1 MNKNRYRVVFNRARG
16 ALMVVQ
22 ENGRASHGSGSR
34 DASAGVVP
42 AWLSLS
48 PFALRHVALAVL
60 VAAGVVPIWVNA
72 QVVAGG
78 AHAPSVIQTQNGLQQ
93 VNINRPGASGV
104 SMNTYN
110 QFDVPKPGIILNN
123 SPINVQT
130 QLGGIIGGNPNFQAG
145 DAARLIVNQVN
156 SNNPSFIRGKV
167 EIGGAAAQL
176 VIANQAGL
184 VVDGGGFLN
193 TSRATL
199 TTGNPNFGPDGS
211 LTGFNVNQGLISVV
225 GAGLDTANVDQ
236 VDLLARAVQIN
247 AKAYAKTLNVVAG
260 SNQVDYNTLNAT
272 PIAAN
277 GPAPTIAIDVSQLGG
292 MYANR
297 VFLVS
302 SENGVGVANAGDIA
316 AQAGDL
322 TLQANGRLVLSG
334 HTNAAGNMSLS
345 ASGGIQNSGVTY
357 GKQSVTIT
365 TGADLTNSGALTA
378 QQNLTANVG
387 SLNSTGTL
395 GAGINVDSTVGT
407 SGDLNVTSSGQLTAT
422 GTNSAAGNATFT
434 GSGVNLSN
442 SATAANGNLAL
453 SATAGDM
460 NLAGSTVSAK
470 GAVNAQAS
478 GTVINDRGNL
488 SSGAGMTLGGGSLSN
503 QGGRANS
510 QGPLSVQMAGTVS
523 NQNGMLSSQSTADV
537 RGSAIQNNA
546 GLIQS
551 AGKQTIAGASID
563 NSAGRLISLNAD
575 GLSVTAT
582 GALTNAAGA
591 NVSGDPGGVIG
602 GKGDVT
608 VQGNTVTNSGSM
620 SADANLH
627 VIGQSVD
634 NGNGALHAG
643 QTTTVD
649 AGNHLSNAGGRV
661 EGQSAVLNGATLD
674 NSQGTV
680 NAATVSLNGTTLLN
694 HGGTVTQT
702 GTGPM
707 TVAITDTLDNSNN
720 GLIQTR
726 STDLSLTSTTLINDN
741 GGTITHVGPGTLTV
755 GNGSGTVSN
764 KAGAIASNGRTVLQ
778 GKTIDNSAGSAS
790 GQTGLSV
797 NAADPITNLG
807 GKLTS
812 NANVDVTAGGAL
824 VNDGGELG
832 SKTAATTIHSASLS
846 NLNGK
851 IVSPTLTATVA
862 GLLDNSQNGD
872 FEANQLALTAANL
885 KNQGGHIS
893 QWQSGPT
900 TLAVSGTLDNSNGGV
915 IQTNSTDLT
924 LAPAVLDNS
933 KGTITHGGTGT
944 LTLTPGNGA
953 GALQNTG
960 GTIGTNGQAIVK
972 AGSLDNGSGV
982 IAAKLGLSATI
993 AGAMN
998 NTQGLMRSNAALSI
1012 ISNGALSNHQG
1023 HIEAGTPG
1031 DTSTLSIQAASIDNT
1046 DGAVHDFG
1054 TGKMTVQGGSQIV
1067 NSHAGGV
1074 DGMGQMTGQG
1084 DVTIGAASISNTQG
1098 GQLMGANLLIQGATL
1113 DNSGGQVGNVA
1124 NATGDVNVA
1133 MSGAVTNTNG
1143 SITSTRD
1150 LSVAASTLLGGGAYS
1165 AARDAAINLQ
1175 GDFTTTPQTQFNIG
1189 RDLTFTLPGTFAN
1202 SANLQSVH
1210 NLTVNAGNIVNTGAM
1225 TAGSLLST
1233 HSGDLTNY
1241 GAMVGGSVAIQAS
1254 GTVSNLGP
1262 VALIGASDTSGL
1274 LEIVAHDIENR
1285 DDTTLGDSM
1294 PTTTIFGLG
1303 KVALAGGKDANGNY
1317 TNAALINNS
1326 SAAIQSGA
1334 SMELHADKVTNTR
1347 RVMQTSGNTSQVDP
1361 ALLQQLGISMSG
1373 CAAYYIAACSGQDV
1387 HWINLFHDPNYPD
1400 YDPAPIIAALKLQPG
1415 GVFTVPPN
1423 GGQWNSGYQYTTY
1436 EGKATANTVTKLS
1449 PGAQIASGG
1458 DLDASTVKTFQN
1470 YWSSVTAAG
1479 NIKQPAS
1486 LDMDGWGA
1494 TGQQAPGVTVVYS
1507 GYYHYNNYD
1516 NSEHNWTLPFGDK
1529 PFVGGPG
1536 GYTQAAP
1543 ADVRQY
1549 SLPDYRSTWGANGTI
1564 SGNGVS
1570 VNNTAANATIPSLG
1584 LLPGQAVP
1592 GLTIGTVSGNA
1603 SGTQSGAAA
1612 IKGGTPTWVDPV
1624 IASATAVNVLSN
1636 LTIPQGGL
1644 YRPNSAPNPT
1654 YLIETNPAFT
1664 RMNNFLSSDYYL
1676 NQIGV
1681 NPLTT
1686 EKRLGDGF
1694 YEQQLVRNQVTQ
1706 LTGKAVLGPYTD
1718 LQGMYQSLMLAGAEL
1733 SKSLNL
1739 PLGMSLS
1746 AQQVAALTTNVIIM
1760 QTETVGGQQV
1770 LVPVVY
1776 LAKADQ
1782 QNANGPLITAGNIDL
1797 KNTQVFTN
1805 SGTVKA
1811 DTTLALQGKQIDS
1824 AFGALQSGGLTSLD
1838 TTGNVDLTS
1847 ANVKAGSLDLNAGN
1861 KLILDTATQTTHQVS
1876 RDGATSD
1883 KTTLGPAANLNV
1895 AGDASIKTGGDF
1907 QQNAGNL
1914 NVGGNLNANI
1924 GGNWNL
1930 GVQQTGEHKV
1940 VQRANGVSDT
1950 DLNSATG
1957 STANVGGKSAIGV
1970 GGDLTAQGARL
1981 DFGQGGTV
1989 AAKGNVTFGAASTTS
2004 TINANSSGDQGNRSY
2019 AETRHGSDQALTGT
2033 TVKGGDTLNVVSG
2046 KDINVIGSTI
2056 DLKKGDANLLAAG
2069 DVNVGAA
2076 TETHV
2081 YNSRETHS
2089 RSGVV
2094 SGTKIASSQD
2104 ATSTVANGSLIS
2116 ADGVSIGSG
2125 KDINVQGSTV
2135 VGTHDV
2141 ALNAAHDV
2149 NITTSQ
2155 DTSQSST
2162 TYQEQ
2167 HSGLMSGGGLSFSV
2181 GNSKLA
2187 QQNQSSSVTNNASM
2201 VGSVDGNLTVNAG
2214 NTLHVKGSDL
2224 VAGKDVTGTAAN
2236 IVVDSATDTTHQAQQ
2251 QQTSKSGL
2259 TVGLSGSVG
2268 DAINNAI
2275 SETQAARESA
2285 KDSNG
2290 RASALH
2296 SIAAAGDV
2304 AFGGLGAKAL
2314 LDGAKGPQAP
2324 SIGVQVSVGSS
2335 HSSMQSSEDQT
2346 IQRGSSI
2353 NAGGNAKLIATGN
2366 GTPKDGNITIAGS
2379 NVNAA
2384 NVALVANNQ
2393 VNLVNTTDTDKTQS
2407 SNSSSGSSVGVS
2419 IGTNGIGVSA
2429 SMQRAHGDG
2438 NSDAAIQ
2445 NNTHINASQT
2455 ATIVS
2460 GGDTNVIGANV
2471 NANKVVADVGGNLNV
2486 ASVQDTT
2493 VSAAHQSSAG
2503 GGFTISQ
2510 TGGGASFSAQNGHA
2524 DGNYAGVKEQAGIQA
2539 GSGGFDVT
2547 VKGNTDLKGAYIGS
2561 TADASKNS
2569 LTTGT
2574 LTTSDIEN
2582 HSHYSANSAGFSAGA
2597 SVGVSTKAVGPSS
2610 VSGSGG
2616 VTPMVFQN
2624 DSGDQSATTKSAVSV
2639 GAINITKPGEQTQ
2652 DVANLNRDATN
2663 LNGTVS
2669 KTPDV
2674 QKMLS
2679 QQADTMNAAQAAGQ
2693 TVSQGI
2699 GLYADGKRKDAIDAA
2714 KAAYERGD
2722 LVAMQS
2728 YIDQAKSWDEGG
2740 ASRAGLQATGGA
2752 LIGGLGG
2759 GSVLTAIG
2767 GAAGAGTSSLL
2778 AGQAEKISKSVGDMT
2793 GSSLVGNI
2801 AANVAATVGGALVG
2815 GSAGAAMASNVELY
2829 NAGNDPQKTDD
2840 RATIA
2845 GLQGLLSRT
2854 AAMASDAK
2862 AGVWNGMVNVAG
2874 VIVNIPNG
2882 GPFASP
2888 GDPGYVSLDGLKKPY
2903 KSGTSIGPDTEF
2915 LTPILATLGLG
2926 GKAAVGTDAG
2936 ITSADVATVG
2946 NGALKNASGD
2956 LSAAANSA
2964 RNQPYGQGASASQS
2978 PGTQG
2983 ASSGSNISA
2992 SNGSSSPTTIVAS
3005 NPVDLNAFDRLNV
3018 VDPAVG
3024 KFRPGEAGAAAE
3036 LENYLGG
3043 TLQRAPQGSSVDFV
3057 FSSGP
3062 NNGKTVD
3069 FMLTPDTVAQAAKI
3083 NQFFDKNLNNFM
3095 NTLSDHAAAADFVP
3109 LDSRFLSEANK
3120 TLLVKA
3126 IGNLPQKLQA
3136 KIILIK

>member
-34 DASAGVVP
+34 DARAGVVP

-453 SATAGDM
+453 SATAGDV

-478 GTVINDRGNL
+478 GTVVNDRGNL

-741 GGTITHVGPGTLTV
+741 GGTITHVGSGTLTV

-797 NAADPITNLG
+797 NAADSITNLG

-832 SKTAATTIHSASLS
+832 SKTAATTMHSASLS

-872 FEANQLALTAANL
+872 FEANQLALAAANL

-1811 DTTLALQGKQIDS
+1811 DTTLALQGKQIDN

-1883 KTTLGPAANLNV
+1883 KTTLGSAANLNV

-1914 NVGGNLNANI
+1914 SVGGNLNANI

-1957 STANVGGKSAIGV
+1957 STVNVGGKSAIGV
-1970 GGDLTAQGARL
+1970 SGDLTAQGARL

-2187 QQNQSSSVTNNASM
+2187 QQNQSSSVTNNAST

-2214 NTLHVKGSDL
+2214 NTLHVRGSDL
-2224 VAGKDVTGTAAN
+2224 VAGQDVTGTAAN
-2236 IVVDSATDTTHQAQQ
+2236 IVIDSATDTTHQAQQ

-2384 NVALVANNQ
+2384 NVALIANNQ

-2445 NNTHINASQT
+2445 NNTHLNASQT

-2624 DSGDQSATTKSAVSV
+2624 DSGDQSATTKSAVSA
-2639 GAINITKPGEQTQ
+2639 GTINITEPGEQTQ

-2674 QKMLS
+2674 QNMLS

-2693 TVSQGI
+2693 TVSQAI
-2699 GLYADGKRKDAIDAA
+2699 GLYADHKRDAA
-2714 KAAYERGD
+2714 LDAADKAYKAGD
-2722 LVAMQS
+2722 LAGA
-2728 YIDQAKSWDEGG
+2728 QAALNEAKGWMEGG
-2740 ASRAGLQATGGA
+2740 ASRAELQMGGGA

-2759 GSVLTAIG
+2759 GSALTAIG
-2767 GAAGAGTSSLL
+2767 GAAGAGMSSLL
-2778 AGQAEKISKSVGDMT
+2778 ANQAEKISKSVGDTT

-2815 GSAGAAMASNVELY
+2815 GSAGAAMASNVQLY
-2829 NAGNDPQKTDD
+2829 NAGNDSNNQTSNDVFASLSKKV
-2840 RATIA
+2840 AQAIA
-2845 GLQGLLSRT
+2845 MT
-2854 AAMASDAK
+2854 ADGK

-2874 VIVNIPNG
+2874 VIVNLPNG

-2903 KSGTSIGPDTEF
+2903 KSGTSIGPDAEF
-2915 LTPILATLGLG
+2915 WTPVLATLGLG
-2926 GKAAVGTDAG
+2926 GKAAAGTGATT
-2936 ITSADVATVG
+2936 TSADAATVG
-2946 NGALKNASGD
+2946 NGALKTASGD
-2956 LSAAANSA
+2956 LSAAGNAA
-2964 RNQPYGQGASASQS
+2964 RTQPYGNGASASPS
-2978 PGTQG
+2978 PGTATAG
-2983 ASSGSNISA
+2983 SSGANAQLPTANGGVAAAGTSSATNVGKVVIDGKIGGQLEARGWTQQEVQAVVNEGPVGTTMDNRSAGKTPDGLPRNDSA
-2992 SNGSSSPTTIVAS
+2992 SVYGSKSGYVVV
-3005 NPVDLNAFDRLNV
+3005 NDRTGEV
-3018 VDPAVG
+3018 VQVSGKNDPG
-3024 KFRPGEAGAAAE
+3024 WIP
-3036 LENYLGG
+3036 
-3043 TLQRAPQGSSVDFV
+3043 
-3057 FSSGP
+3057 
-3062 NNGKTVD
+3062 
-3069 FMLTPDTVAQAAKI
+3069 
-3083 NQFFDKNLNNFM
+3083 
-3095 NTLSDHAAAADFVP
+3095 
-3109 LDSRFLSEANK
+3109 DSR
-3120 TLLVKA
+3120 
-3126 IGNLPQKLQA
+3126 
-3136 KIILIK
+3136 IKWK

>member
-34 DASAGVVP
+34 DARAGVVP

-434 GSGVNLSN
+434 SSGVNLSN

-453 SATAGDM
+453 SATAGDV

-620 SADANLH
+620 SADATLH

-741 GGTITHVGPGTLTV
+741 GGTITHVGPGTLMV

-797 NAADPITNLG
+797 NAADSITNLG

-993 AGAMN
+993 AGTMN

-1811 DTTLALQGKQIDS
+1811 DTTLALQGKQIDN

-1914 NVGGNLNANI
+1914 SVGGNLNANI

-1957 STANVGGKSAIGV
+1957 STVNVGGKSAIGV

-2019 AETRHGSDQALTGT
+2019 AETRHGADQALTGT

-2187 QQNQSSSVTNNASM
+2187 QQNQSSSVTNNAST

-2236 IVVDSATDTTHQAQQ
+2236 IVVDSATDTTRQAQQ

-2524 DGNYAGVKEQAGIQA
+2524 DGNYAGVNEQAGIQA

-2547 VKGNTDLKGAYIGS
+2547 VRGNTDLKGAYIAS

-2624 DSGDQSATTKSAVSV
+2624 DSGDQSATTKSAVSA
-2639 GAINITKPGEQTQ
+2639 GTINITKPGEQTQ
-2652 DVANLNRDATN
+2652 DVANLNRDTTN

-2693 TVSQGI
+2693 TVSQAI
-2699 GLYADGKRKDAIDAA
+2699 GLYADHKRDAA
-2714 KAAYERGD
+2714 LDAADKAYKAGD
-2722 LVAMQS
+2722 LAGA
-2728 YIDQAKSWDEGG
+2728 QAALNEAKGWMEGG
-2740 ASRAGLQATGGA
+2740 ASRAELQMGGGA

-2759 GSVLTAIG
+2759 GSALTAIG
-2767 GAAGAGTSSLL
+2767 GAAGAGMSSLL
-2778 AGQAEKISKSVGDMT
+2778 ANQAEKISKSVGDTT

-2815 GSAGAAMASNVELY
+2815 GSAGAAMASNVQLY
-2829 NAGNDPQKTDD
+2829 NAGNDSNNQTSNDVFASLSKKV
-2840 RATIA
+2840 AQAIA
-2845 GLQGLLSRT
+2845 MT
-2854 AAMASDAK
+2854 ADGK

-2874 VIVNIPNG
+2874 VIVNLPNG

-2903 KSGTSIGPDTEF
+2903 KSGTSIGPDAEF
-2915 LTPILATLGLG
+2915 WTPVLATLGLG
-2926 GKAAVGTDAG
+2926 GKAAAGTGATT
-2936 ITSADVATVG
+2936 TSADAATVG
-2946 NGALKNASGD
+2946 NGALKTASGD
-2956 LSAAANSA
+2956 LSAAGNAA
-2964 RNQPYGQGASASQS
+2964 RTQPYGNGASASPS
-2978 PGTQG
+2978 PGTATAG
-2983 ASSGSNISA
+2983 SSGANAQLPTANGGVAAAGTSSATNVGKVVIDGKIGGQLEARGWTQQEVQAVVNEGPVGTTMDNRSAGKTPDGLPRNDSA
-2992 SNGSSSPTTIVAS
+2992 SVYGSKSGYVVV
-3005 NPVDLNAFDRLNV
+3005 NDRTGEV
-3018 VDPAVG
+3018 VQVSGKNDPG
-3024 KFRPGEAGAAAE
+3024 WIP
-3036 LENYLGG
+3036 
-3043 TLQRAPQGSSVDFV
+3043 
-3057 FSSGP
+3057 
-3062 NNGKTVD
+3062 
-3069 FMLTPDTVAQAAKI
+3069 
-3083 NQFFDKNLNNFM
+3083 
-3095 NTLSDHAAAADFVP
+3095 
-3109 LDSRFLSEANK
+3109 DSR
-3120 TLLVKA
+3120 
-3126 IGNLPQKLQA
+3126 
-3136 KIILIK
+3136 IKWK

>member
-93 VNINRPGASGV
+93 VNINRPGSSGV

-453 SATAGDM
+453 SATAGDV

-478 GTVINDRGNL
+478 GTVVNDRGNL

-741 GGTITHVGPGTLTV
+741 GGTITHVGSGTLTV

-797 NAADPITNLG
+797 NAADSITNLG

-1012 ISNGALSNHQG
+1012 IGNGALSNHQG

-1175 GDFTTTPQTQFNIG
+1175 GDFTTPPQTQFNIG

-1449 PGAQIASGG
+1449 PGAQIALGG

-1811 DTTLALQGKQIDS
+1811 DTTLALQGKQIDN
-1824 AFGALQSGGLTSLD
+1824 AFGALQSGGLMSLD

-1914 NVGGNLNANI
+1914 SVGGNLNANI

-1957 STANVGGKSAIGV
+1957 STVNVGGKSAIGV

-2019 AETRHGSDQALTGT
+2019 AETRHGSDQALTVT

-2187 QQNQSSSVTNNASM
+2187 QQNQSSSVTNNAST

-2214 NTLHVKGSDL
+2214 NTLHVQASDL

-2236 IVVDSATDTTHQAQQ
+2236 IVVDSATDTTHQSQQ

-2438 NSDAAIQ
+2438 NSDAVIQ

-2624 DSGDQSATTKSAVSV
+2624 DSGDQSATTKSAVSA
-2639 GAINITKPGEQTQ
+2639 GTINITKPGEQTQ
-2652 DVANLNRDATN
+2652 DVANLNRDTTN

-2693 TVSQGI
+2693 TVSQAI
-2699 GLYADGKRKDAIDAA
+2699 GLYADYKRDAA
-2714 KAAYERGD
+2714 LDAADKAYKAGD
-2722 LVAMQS
+2722 LAGA
-2728 YIDQAKSWDEGG
+2728 QAALNEAKGWMEGG
-2740 ASRAGLQATGGA
+2740 ASRAELQMGGGA

-2759 GSVLTAIG
+2759 GSALTAIG

-2778 AGQAEKISKSVGDMT
+2778 ANQAEKISKSVGDTT

-2815 GSAGAAMASNVELY
+2815 GSAGAAMASNVQLY
-2829 NAGNDPQKTDD
+2829 NAGNDSNNQTSNDVFASLSKKV
-2840 RATIA
+2840 AQAIA
-2845 GLQGLLSRT
+2845 MT
-2854 AAMASDAK
+2854 ADGK

-2874 VIVNIPNG
+2874 VIVNLPNG

-2903 KSGTSIGPDTEF
+2903 KSGTSIGPDAEF
-2915 LTPILATLGLG
+2915 WTPVLATLGLG
-2926 GKAAVGTDAG
+2926 GKAAAGTGATT
-2936 ITSADVATVG
+2936 TSADAATVG
-2946 NGALKNASGD
+2946 NGALKTASGD
-2956 LSAAANSA
+2956 LSAAGNAA
-2964 RNQPYGQGASASQS
+2964 RTQPYGNGASASPS
-2978 PGTQG
+2978 PGTATAG
-2983 ASSGSNISA
+2983 SSGANAQLPTANGGVAAAGTSSATNVGKVVIDGKIGGQLEARGWTQQEVQAVVNEGPVGTTMDNRSAGKTPDGLPRNDSA
-2992 SNGSSSPTTIVAS
+2992 SVYGSKSGYVVVNDRTGEVVQVSGK
-3005 NPVDLNAFDRLNV
+3005 NDPVWI
-3018 VDPAVG
+3018 P
-3024 KFRPGEAGAAAE
+3024 
-3036 LENYLGG
+3036 
-3043 TLQRAPQGSSVDFV
+3043 
-3057 FSSGP
+3057 
-3062 NNGKTVD
+3062 
-3069 FMLTPDTVAQAAKI
+3069 
-3083 NQFFDKNLNNFM
+3083 
-3095 NTLSDHAAAADFVP
+3095 
-3109 LDSRFLSEANK
+3109 DSR
-3120 TLLVKA
+3120 
-3126 IGNLPQKLQA
+3126 
-3136 KIILIK
+3136 IKWK

>member
-93 VNINRPGASGV
+93 VNINRPGSSGV

-453 SATAGDM
+453 SATAGDV

-478 GTVINDRGNL
+478 GTVVNDRGNL

-741 GGTITHVGPGTLTV
+741 GGTITHVGPGTLMV

-797 NAADPITNLG
+797 NAADSITNLG

-1054 TGKMTVQGGSQIV
+1054 TGKMTVQGSSQIV

-1811 DTTLALQGKQIDS
+1811 DTTLALQGKQIDN
-1824 AFGALQSGGLTSLD
+1824 AFGALQSGGLMSLD

-1957 STANVGGKSAIGV
+1957 STVNVGGKSAIGV

-2019 AETRHGSDQALTGT
+2019 AETRHGADQALTGT

-2187 QQNQSSSVTNNASM
+2187 QQNQSSSVTNNASTI
-2201 VGSVDGNLTVNAG
+2201 GSVDGNLTVNAG

-2384 NVALVANNQ
+2384 NVALIANNQ

-2547 VKGNTDLKGAYIGS
+2547 VRGNTDLKGAYIAS

-2624 DSGDQSATTKSAVSV
+2624 DSGDQSATTKSAVSA
-2639 GAINITKPGEQTQ
+2639 GTINITKPGEQTQ
-2652 DVANLNRDATN
+2652 DVANLNRDTTN

-2693 TVSQGI
+2693 TVSQAI
-2699 GLYADGKRKDAIDAA
+2699 GLYADHKRDAA
-2714 KAAYERGD
+2714 LDAADKAYKAGD
-2722 LVAMQS
+2722 LAGA
-2728 YIDQAKSWDEGG
+2728 QAALNEAKGWMEGG
-2740 ASRAGLQATGGA
+2740 ASRAELQMGGGA

-2759 GSVLTAIG
+2759 GSALTAIG

-2778 AGQAEKISKSVGDMT
+2778 ANQAEKISKSVGDTT

-2815 GSAGAAMASNVELY
+2815 GSAGAAMASNVQLY
-2829 NAGNDPQKTDD
+2829 NAGNDSNNQTSNDVFASLSKKV
-2840 RATIA
+2840 AQAIA
-2845 GLQGLLSRT
+2845 MT
-2854 AAMASDAK
+2854 ADGK

-2874 VIVNIPNG
+2874 VIVNLPNG

-2903 KSGTSIGPDTEF
+2903 KSGTSIGPDAEF
-2915 LTPILATLGLG
+2915 WTPVLATLGLG
-2926 GKAAVGTDAG
+2926 GKAAAGTGATT
-2936 ITSADVATVG
+2936 TSADAATVG
-2946 NGALKNASGD
+2946 NGALKTASGD
-2956 LSAAANSA
+2956 LSAAGNAA
-2964 RNQPYGQGASASQS
+2964 RTQPYGNGASASPS
-2978 PGTQG
+2978 PGTATAG
-2983 ASSGSNISA
+2983 SSGANAQLPTANGGVAAAGTSSATNVGKVVIDGKIGGQLEARGWTQQEVQAVVNEGPVGTTMDNRSAGKTPDGLPRNDSA
-2992 SNGSSSPTTIVAS
+2992 SVYGSKSGYVVV
-3005 NPVDLNAFDRLNV
+3005 NDRTGEV
-3018 VDPAVG
+3018 VQVSGKNDPG
-3024 KFRPGEAGAAAE
+3024 WIP
-3036 LENYLGG
+3036 
-3043 TLQRAPQGSSVDFV
+3043 
-3057 FSSGP
+3057 
-3062 NNGKTVD
+3062 
-3069 FMLTPDTVAQAAKI
+3069 
-3083 NQFFDKNLNNFM
+3083 
-3095 NTLSDHAAAADFVP
+3095 
-3109 LDSRFLSEANK
+3109 DSR
-3120 TLLVKA
+3120 
-3126 IGNLPQKLQA
+3126 
-3136 KIILIK
+3136 IKWK

>member
-34 DASAGVVP
+34 DARAGVVP

-48 PFALRHVALAVL
+48 PFALRHVAPAVL

-316 AQAGDL
+316 AQADDL

-407 SGDLNVTSSGQLTAT
+407 SGDLNVTSSGQLTPT

-453 SATAGDM
+453 SATAGDV

-649 AGNHLSNAGGRV
+649 AGNHFSNAGGRV

-741 GGTITHVGPGTLTV
+741 GGTITHVGPGTLMV

-797 NAADPITNLG
+797 NAADSITNLG

-1373 CAAYYIAACSGQDV
+1373 CAAYYITACSGQDV

-1811 DTTLALQGKQIDS
+1811 DTTLALQGKQIDN
-1824 AFGALQSGGLTSLD
+1824 AFGALQSGGLMSLD

-1957 STANVGGKSAIGV
+1957 STVNVGGKSAIGV

-2019 AETRHGSDQALTGT
+2019 AETRHGADQALTGT

-2056 DLKKGDANLLAAG
+2056 GLKKGDANLLAAG

-2187 QQNQSSSVTNNASM
+2187 QQNQSSSVTNNAST

-2236 IVVDSATDTTHQAQQ
+2236 IVVDSATDTTRQAQQ

-2524 DGNYAGVKEQAGIQA
+2524 DGNYAGVNEQAGIQA

-2547 VKGNTDLKGAYIGS
+2547 VKGNTDLKGAYIAS

-2624 DSGDQSATTKSAVSV
+2624 DSGDQSATTKSAVSA
-2639 GAINITKPGEQTQ
+2639 GTINITKPGEQTQ
-2652 DVANLNRDATN
+2652 DVANLNRDTTN

-2674 QKMLS
+2674 QNMLS

-2693 TVSQGI
+2693 TVSQAI
-2699 GLYADGKRKDAIDAA
+2699 GLYADHKRDAA
-2714 KAAYERGD
+2714 LDAADKAYKAGD
-2722 LVAMQS
+2722 LAGA
-2728 YIDQAKSWDEGG
+2728 QAALNEAKGWMEGG
-2740 ASRAGLQATGGA
+2740 ASRAELQMGGGA

-2759 GSVLTAIG
+2759 GSALTAIG
-2767 GAAGAGTSSLL
+2767 GAAGAGMSSLL
-2778 AGQAEKISKSVGDMT
+2778 ANQAEKISKSVGDTT

-2815 GSAGAAMASNVELY
+2815 GSAGAAMASNVQLY
-2829 NAGNDPQKTDD
+2829 NAGNDSNNQTSNDVFASLSKKV
-2840 RATIA
+2840 AQAIA
-2845 GLQGLLSRT
+2845 MT
-2854 AAMASDAK
+2854 ADGK

-2874 VIVNIPNG
+2874 MIVNLPNG

-2903 KSGTSIGPDTEF
+2903 KSGTSIGPDAEF
-2915 LTPILATLGLG
+2915 WTPVLATLGLG
-2926 GKAAVGTDAG
+2926 GKAAAGTGATT
-2936 ITSADVATVG
+2936 TSADAATVG
-2946 NGALKNASGD
+2946 NGALKTASGD
-2956 LSAAANSA
+2956 LSAAGNAA
-2964 RNQPYGQGASASQS
+2964 RTQPYGNGASASPS
-2978 PGTQG
+2978 PGTATAG
-2983 ASSGSNISA
+2983 SSGANAQLPTANGGVAAAGTSSATNVGKVVIDGKIGGQLEARGWTQQEVQAVVNEGPVGTTMDNRSAGKTPDGLPRNDSA
-2992 SNGSSSPTTIVAS
+2992 SVYGSKSGYVVV
-3005 NPVDLNAFDRLNV
+3005 NDRTGEV
-3018 VDPAVG
+3018 VQVSGKNDPG
-3024 KFRPGEAGAAAE
+3024 WIP
-3036 LENYLGG
+3036 
-3043 TLQRAPQGSSVDFV
+3043 
-3057 FSSGP
+3057 
-3062 NNGKTVD
+3062 
-3069 FMLTPDTVAQAAKI
+3069 
-3083 NQFFDKNLNNFM
+3083 
-3095 NTLSDHAAAADFVP
+3095 
-3109 LDSRFLSEANK
+3109 DSR
-3120 TLLVKA
+3120 
-3126 IGNLPQKLQA
+3126 
-3136 KIILIK
+3136 IKWK

>member
-34 DASAGVVP
+34 DARAGVVP

-453 SATAGDM
+453 SATAGDV

-649 AGNHLSNAGGRV
+649 AGNHFANAGGRV

-797 NAADPITNLG
+797 NAADSITNLG

-1189 RDLTFTLPGTFAN
+1189 RNLTFTLPGTFAN

-1811 DTTLALQGKQIDS
+1811 DTTLALQGKQIDN

-1914 NVGGNLNANI
+1914 SVGGNLNANI

-1957 STANVGGKSAIGV
+1957 STVNVGGKSAIGV

-2056 DLKKGDANLLAAG
+2056 DLKKGDANLLAAS

-2187 QQNQSSSVTNNASM
+2187 QQNQSSSVTNNAST

-2259 TVGLSGSVG
+2259 TVGLSGSMG

-2384 NVALVANNQ
+2384 NVALIANNQ

-2624 DSGDQSATTKSAVSV
+2624 DSGDQSATTKSAVSA
-2639 GAINITKPGEQTQ
+2639 GTINITKPGEQTQ
-2652 DVANLNRDATN
+2652 DVANLNRDATD

-2693 TVSQGI
+2693 TVSQAI
-2699 GLYADGKRKDAIDAA
+2699 GLYADHKRDAA
-2714 KAAYERGD
+2714 LDAADKAYKAGD
-2722 LVAMQS
+2722 LAGA
-2728 YIDQAKSWDEGG
+2728 QAALNEAKGWMEGG
-2740 ASRAGLQATGGA
+2740 ASRAELQMGGGA

-2759 GSVLTAIG
+2759 GSALTAIG
-2767 GAAGAGTSSLL
+2767 GAAGAGMSSLL
-2778 AGQAEKISKSVGDMT
+2778 ANQAEKISKSVGDTT

-2815 GSAGAAMASNVELY
+2815 GSAGAAMASNVQLY
-2829 NAGNDPQKTDD
+2829 NAGNDSNNQTSNDVFASLSKKV
-2840 RATIA
+2840 AQAIA
-2845 GLQGLLSRT
+2845 MT
-2854 AAMASDAK
+2854 ADGK

-2874 VIVNIPNG
+2874 VIVNLPNG

-2903 KSGTSIGPDTEF
+2903 KSGTSIGPDAEF
-2915 LTPILATLGLG
+2915 WTPVLATLGLG
-2926 GKAAVGTDAG
+2926 GKAAAGTGATT
-2936 ITSADVATVG
+2936 TSADAATVG
-2946 NGALKNASGD
+2946 NGALKTASGD
-2956 LSAAANSA
+2956 LSAAGNAA
-2964 RNQPYGQGASASQS
+2964 RTQPYGNGASASPS
-2978 PGTQG
+2978 PGTATAG
-2983 ASSGSNISA
+2983 SSGANAQLPTANGGVAAAGTSSATNVGKVVIDGKIGGQLEARGWTQQEVQAVVNEGPVGTTMDNRSAGKTPDGLPRNDSA
-2992 SNGSSSPTTIVAS
+2992 SVYGSKSGYVVV
-3005 NPVDLNAFDRLNV
+3005 NDRTGEV
-3018 VDPAVG
+3018 VQVSGKNDPG
-3024 KFRPGEAGAAAE
+3024 WIP
-3036 LENYLGG
+3036 
-3043 TLQRAPQGSSVDFV
+3043 
-3057 FSSGP
+3057 
-3062 NNGKTVD
+3062 
-3069 FMLTPDTVAQAAKI
+3069 
-3083 NQFFDKNLNNFM
+3083 
-3095 NTLSDHAAAADFVP
+3095 
-3109 LDSRFLSEANK
+3109 DSR
-3120 TLLVKA
+3120 
-3126 IGNLPQKLQA
+3126 
-3136 KIILIK
+3136 IKWK

>member
-34 DASAGVVP
+34 DARVGVVP

-453 SATAGDM
+453 TATAGDV

-478 GTVINDRGNL
+478 GTVVNDRGNL

-620 SADANLH
+620 SADATLH

-797 NAADPITNLG
+797 NAADSITNLG

-1811 DTTLALQGKQIDS
+1811 DTTLALQGKQIDN

-1914 NVGGNLNANI
+1914 SVGGNLNANI

-1957 STANVGGKSAIGV
+1957 STVNVGGKSAIGV

-2019 AETRHGSDQALTGT
+2019 AETRHGADQALTGT

-2187 QQNQSSSVTNNASM
+2187 QQNQSSSVTNNAST

-2236 IVVDSATDTTHQAQQ
+2236 IVVDSATDTTRQAQQ

-2547 VKGNTDLKGAYIGS
+2547 VKGNTDLKGAYIAS

-2624 DSGDQSATTKSAVSV
+2624 DSGDQSATTKSAVSA
-2639 GAINITKPGEQTQ
+2639 GTINITKPGEQTQ
-2652 DVANLNRDATN
+2652 DVANLNRDTTN

-2693 TVSQGI
+2693 TVSQAI
-2699 GLYADGKRKDAIDAA
+2699 GLYADHKRDAA
-2714 KAAYERGD
+2714 LDAADKAYKAGD
-2722 LVAMQS
+2722 LAGA
-2728 YIDQAKSWDEGG
+2728 QAALNEAKGWMEGG
-2740 ASRAGLQATGGA
+2740 ASRAELQMGGGA

-2759 GSVLTAIG
+2759 GSALTAIG
-2767 GAAGAGTSSLL
+2767 GAAGAGMSSLL
-2778 AGQAEKISKSVGDMT
+2778 ANQAEKISKSVGDTT

-2815 GSAGAAMASNVELY
+2815 GSAGAAMASNVQLY
-2829 NAGNDPQKTDD
+2829 NAGNDSNNQTSNDVFASLSKKV
-2840 RATIA
+2840 AQAIA
-2845 GLQGLLSRT
+2845 MT
-2854 AAMASDAK
+2854 ADGK

-2874 VIVNIPNG
+2874 VIVNLPNG

-2903 KSGTSIGPDTEF
+2903 KSGTSIGPDAEF
-2915 LTPILATLGLG
+2915 WTPVLATLGLG
-2926 GKAAVGTDAG
+2926 GKAAAGTGATT
-2936 ITSADVATVG
+2936 TSADAATVG
-2946 NGALKNASGD
+2946 NGALKTASGD
-2956 LSAAANSA
+2956 LSAAGNAA
-2964 RNQPYGQGASASQS
+2964 RTQPYGNGASASPS
-2978 PGTQG
+2978 PGTATAG
-2983 ASSGSNISA
+2983 SSGANAQLPTANGGVAAAGTSSATNVGKVVIDGKIGGQLEARGWTQQEVQAVVNEGPVGTTMDNRSAGKTPDGLPRNDSA
-2992 SNGSSSPTTIVAS
+2992 SVYGSKSGYVVV
-3005 NPVDLNAFDRLNV
+3005 NDRTGEV
-3018 VDPAVG
+3018 VQVSGKNDPG
-3024 KFRPGEAGAAAE
+3024 WIP
-3036 LENYLGG
+3036 
-3043 TLQRAPQGSSVDFV
+3043 
-3057 FSSGP
+3057 
-3062 NNGKTVD
+3062 
-3069 FMLTPDTVAQAAKI
+3069 
-3083 NQFFDKNLNNFM
+3083 
-3095 NTLSDHAAAADFVP
+3095 
-3109 LDSRFLSEANK
+3109 DSR
-3120 TLLVKA
+3120 
-3126 IGNLPQKLQA
+3126 
-3136 KIILIK
+3136 IKWK

>member
-34 DASAGVVP
+34 DARAGVVP

-453 SATAGDM
+453 SATAGDV

-620 SADANLH
+620 SADATLH

-649 AGNHLSNAGGRV
+649 AGNHFSNAGGRV

-726 STDLSLTSTTLINDN
+726 STDLSLTPAALINDN
-741 GGTITHVGPGTLTV
+741 GGTITHVGTGTLTV
-755 GNGSGTVSN
+755 GNGSGTISN
-764 KAGAIASNGRTVLQ
+764 KAGTIASNGQTVLQ

-797 NAADPITNLG
+797 NASDSITNLS

-832 SKTAATTIHSASLS
+832 SKTATTTIHSASLS
-846 NLNGK
+846 NLSGK
-851 IVSPTLTATVA
+851 IASPTLTATVA
-862 GLLDNSQNGD
+862 GLIDNSQNGD
-872 FEANQLALTAANL
+872 IEGNQLALTAANL

-900 TLAVSGTLDNSNGGV
+900 TLAVAGTLDNSNGGV

-1054 TGKMTVQGGSQIV
+1054 TGKMTVQGSSQIV

-1165 AARDAAINLQ
+1165 AARDATINLQ

-1373 CAAYYIAACSGQDV
+1373 CAAYYIEACSGQDV

-1811 DTTLALQGKQIDS
+1811 DTTLALQGKQIDN

-1914 NVGGNLNANI
+1914 SVGGNLNANI

-1957 STANVGGKSAIGV
+1957 STVNVGGKSAIGV

-2019 AETRHGSDQALTGT
+2019 AETRHGADQALTGT

-2187 QQNQSSSVTNNASM
+2187 QQNQSSSVTNNAST

-2236 IVVDSATDTTHQAQQ
+2236 IVVDSATDTTRQAQQ

-2384 NVALVANNQ
+2384 NVALIANNQ

-2547 VKGNTDLKGAYIGS
+2547 VRGNTDLKGAYIAS

-2624 DSGDQSATTKSAVSV
+2624 DSGDQSATTKSAVSA
-2639 GAINITKPGEQTQ
+2639 GTINITKPGEQTQ
-2652 DVANLNRDATN
+2652 DVANLNRDTTN

-2693 TVSQGI
+2693 TVSQAI
-2699 GLYADGKRKDAIDAA
+2699 GLYADHKRDAA
-2714 KAAYERGD
+2714 LDAADKAYKAGD
-2722 LVAMQS
+2722 LAGAQVALNE
-2728 YIDQAKSWDEGG
+2728 AKGWMEGG
-2740 ASRAGLQATGGA
+2740 ASRAELQMGGGA

-2759 GSVLTAIG
+2759 GSALTAIG

-2778 AGQAEKISKSVGDMT
+2778 ANQAEKISKSVGDTT

-2815 GSAGAAMASNVELY
+2815 GSAGAAMASNVQLY
-2829 NAGNDPQKTDD
+2829 NAGNDSNNQTSNDVFASLSKKV
-2840 RATIA
+2840 AQAIA
-2845 GLQGLLSRT
+2845 MT
-2854 AAMASDAK
+2854 ADGK

-2874 VIVNIPNG
+2874 VIVNLPNG

-2903 KSGTSIGPDTEF
+2903 KSGTSIGPDAEF
-2915 LTPILATLGLG
+2915 WTPVLATLGLG
-2926 GKAAVGTDAG
+2926 GKAAAGTGATT
-2936 ITSADVATVG
+2936 TSADAATVG
-2946 NGALKNASGD
+2946 NGALKTASGD
-2956 LSAAANSA
+2956 LSAAGNAA
-2964 RNQPYGQGASASQS
+2964 RTQPYGNGASASPS
-2978 PGTQG
+2978 PGTATAG
-2983 ASSGSNISA
+2983 SSGANAQLPTANGGVAAAGTSSATNVGKVVIDGKIGGQLEARGWTQQEVQAVVNEGPVGTTMDNRSAGKTPDGLPRNDSA
-2992 SNGSSSPTTIVAS
+2992 SVYGSKSGYVVV
-3005 NPVDLNAFDRLNV
+3005 NDRTGEV
-3018 VDPAVG
+3018 VQVSGKNDPG
-3024 KFRPGEAGAAAE
+3024 WIP
-3036 LENYLGG
+3036 
-3043 TLQRAPQGSSVDFV
+3043 
-3057 FSSGP
+3057 
-3062 NNGKTVD
+3062 
-3069 FMLTPDTVAQAAKI
+3069 
-3083 NQFFDKNLNNFM
+3083 
-3095 NTLSDHAAAADFVP
+3095 
-3109 LDSRFLSEANK
+3109 DSR
-3120 TLLVKA
+3120 
-3126 IGNLPQKLQA
+3126 
-3136 KIILIK
+3136 IKWK

>member
-34 DASAGVVP
+34 DARAGVVP

-322 TLQANGRLVLSG
+322 TLQANGRLALSG

-357 GKQSVTIT
+357 GKQSVTIN
-365 TGADLTNSGALTA
+365 TGADLINSGALTA

-395 GAGINVDSTVGT
+395 GAGINADSTVGT
-407 SGDLNVTSSGQLTAT
+407 SGDLSVTGSGQVTAT
-422 GTNSAAGNATFT
+422 GTNSAAGNTTFT
-434 GSGVNLSN
+434 GSGVDLSN
-442 SATAANGNLAL
+442 SATAANGNL
-453 SATAGDM
+453 SVTATAGDA

-470 GAVNAQAS
+470 GAVKAS
-478 GTVINDRGNL
+478 ATGTVINDQGNL
-488 SSGAGMTLGGGSLSN
+488 SSGSDMTLSGGNLSN

-575 GLSVTAT
+575 GLSVMAT
-582 GALTNAAGA
+582 GALTNAVGA

-620 SADANLH
+620 SADANLR
-627 VIGQSVD
+627 VIGQRVD
-634 NGNGALHAG
+634 NGNGTLHAG

-649 AGNHLSNAGGRV
+649 AGNHFSNAGGRV
-661 EGQSAVLNGATLD
+661 EGQSAVLNGTTLD

-680 NAATVSLNGTTLLN
+680 NATAVSLNGSTLLN

-726 STDLSLTSTTLINDN
+726 STDLSLTPAALINDN
-741 GGTITHVGPGTLTV
+741 GGTITHVGTGTLTV
-755 GNGSGTVSN
+755 GNGSGTISN
-764 KAGAIASNGRTVLQ
+764 KAGTIASNGQTVLQ

-797 NAADPITNLG
+797 NASDSITNLS

-832 SKTAATTIHSASLS
+832 SKTATTTIHSASLS
-846 NLNGK
+846 NLSGK
-851 IVSPTLTATVA
+851 IASPTLTATVA
-862 GLLDNSQNGD
+862 GLIDNSQNGD
-872 FEANQLALTAANL
+872 IEGNQLALTAANL

-900 TLAVSGTLDNSNGGV
+900 TLAVAGTLDNSNGGV

-924 LAPAVLDNS
+924 LAPAALDNS

-1811 DTTLALQGKQIDS
+1811 DTTLALQGKQIDN

-1895 AGDASIKTGGDF
+1895 TGDASIKTGGDF

-1957 STANVGGKSAIGV
+1957 STVNVGGKSAIGV
-1970 GGDLTAQGARL
+1970 SGDLTAQGARL

-2187 QQNQSSSVTNNASM
+2187 QQNQSSSVTNNAST

-2445 NNTHINASQT
+2445 SNTHINASQT

-2524 DGNYAGVKEQAGIQA
+2524 DGNYAGVNEQAGIQA

-2547 VKGNTDLKGAYIGS
+2547 VKGNTDLKGAYIAS

-2624 DSGDQSATTKSAVSV
+2624 DSGDQSATTKSAVSA
-2639 GAINITKPGEQTQ
+2639 GTINITKPGEQTQ
-2652 DVANLNRDATN
+2652 DVANLNRDATD

-2693 TVSQGI
+2693 TVSQAI
-2699 GLYADGKRKDAIDAA
+2699 GLYADHKRDAA
-2714 KAAYERGD
+2714 LDAADKAYKAGD
-2722 LVAMQS
+2722 LAGA
-2728 YIDQAKSWDEGG
+2728 QAALNEAKGWMEGG
-2740 ASRAGLQATGGA
+2740 ASRAELQMGGGA

-2759 GSVLTAIG
+2759 GSALTAIG

-2778 AGQAEKISKSVGDMT
+2778 ANQAEKISKSVGDTT

-2815 GSAGAAMASNVELY
+2815 GSAGAAMASNVQLY
-2829 NAGNDPQKTDD
+2829 NAGNDSNNQTSNDVFASLSKKV
-2840 RATIA
+2840 AQAIA
-2845 GLQGLLSRT
+2845 MT
-2854 AAMASDAK
+2854 ADGK

-2874 VIVNIPNG
+2874 VIVNLPNG

-2903 KSGTSIGPDTEF
+2903 KSGTSIGPDAEF
-2915 LTPILATLGLG
+2915 WTPVLATLGLG
-2926 GKAAVGTDAG
+2926 GKAAAGTGATT
-2936 ITSADVATVG
+2936 TSADAATVG
-2946 NGALKNASGD
+2946 NGALKTASGD
-2956 LSAAANSA
+2956 LSAAGNAA
-2964 RNQPYGQGASASQS
+2964 RTQPYGNGASASPS
-2978 PGTQG
+2978 PGTATAG
-2983 ASSGSNISA
+2983 SSGANAQLPTANGGVAAAGTSSATNVGKVVIDGKIGGQLEARGWTQQEVQAVVNEGPVGTTMDNRSAGKTPDGLPRNDSA
-2992 SNGSSSPTTIVAS
+2992 SVYGSKSGYVVV
-3005 NPVDLNAFDRLNV
+3005 NDRTGEV
-3018 VDPAVG
+3018 VQVSGKNDPG
-3024 KFRPGEAGAAAE
+3024 WIP
-3036 LENYLGG
+3036 
-3043 TLQRAPQGSSVDFV
+3043 
-3057 FSSGP
+3057 
-3062 NNGKTVD
+3062 
-3069 FMLTPDTVAQAAKI
+3069 
-3083 NQFFDKNLNNFM
+3083 
-3095 NTLSDHAAAADFVP
+3095 
-3109 LDSRFLSEANK
+3109 DSR
-3120 TLLVKA
+3120 
-3126 IGNLPQKLQA
+3126 
-3136 KIILIK
+3136 IKWK

>member
-34 DASAGVVP
+34 DARAGVVP

-453 SATAGDM
+453 TATAGDV

-478 GTVINDRGNL
+478 GTVVNDRGNL

-797 NAADPITNLG
+797 NAADSITNLG

-953 GALQNTG
+953 GALQNTD

-1811 DTTLALQGKQIDS
+1811 DTTLALQGKQIDN

-1957 STANVGGKSAIGV
+1957 STVNVGGKSAIGV

-2019 AETRHGSDQALTGT
+2019 AETRHGSDQALTVT

-2187 QQNQSSSVTNNASM
+2187 QQNQSSSVTNNAST

-2224 VAGKDVTGTAAN
+2224 VAGKDVTGMAAN

-2259 TVGLSGSVG
+2259 TVGLSGSMG

-2524 DGNYAGVKEQAGIQA
+2524 DGNYAGVNEQAGIQA

-2547 VKGNTDLKGAYIGS
+2547 VKGNTDLKGAYIAS

-2624 DSGDQSATTKSAVSV
+2624 DSGDQSATTKSAVSA
-2639 GAINITKPGEQTQ
+2639 GTINITKPGEQTQ
-2652 DVANLNRDATN
+2652 DVANLNRDTTN

-2693 TVSQGI
+2693 TVSQAI
-2699 GLYADGKRKDAIDAA
+2699 GLYADHKRDAA
-2714 KAAYERGD
+2714 LDAADKAYKAGD
-2722 LVAMQS
+2722 LAGA
-2728 YIDQAKSWDEGG
+2728 QAALNEAKGWMEGG
-2740 ASRAGLQATGGA
+2740 ASRAELQMGGGA

-2759 GSVLTAIG
+2759 GSALTAIG

-2778 AGQAEKISKSVGDMT
+2778 ANQAEKISKSVGDTT

-2815 GSAGAAMASNVELY
+2815 GSAGAAMASNVQLY
-2829 NAGNDPQKTDD
+2829 NAGNDSNNQTSNDVFASLSKKV
-2840 RATIA
+2840 AQAIA
-2845 GLQGLLSRT
+2845 MT
-2854 AAMASDAK
+2854 ADGK

-2874 VIVNIPNG
+2874 VIVNLPNG

-2903 KSGTSIGPDTEF
+2903 KSGTSIGPDAEF
-2915 LTPILATLGLG
+2915 WTPVLATLGLG
-2926 GKAAVGTDAG
+2926 GKAAAGTGATT
-2936 ITSADVATVG
+2936 TSADAATVG
-2946 NGALKNASGD
+2946 NGALKTASGD
-2956 LSAAANSA
+2956 LSAAGNAA
-2964 RNQPYGQGASASQS
+2964 RTQPYGNGASASPS
-2978 PGTQG
+2978 PGTATAG
-2983 ASSGSNISA
+2983 SSGANAQLPTANGGVAAAGTSSATNVGKVVIDGKIGGQLEARGWTQQEVQAVVNEGPVGTTMDNRSAGKTPDGLPRNDSA
-2992 SNGSSSPTTIVAS
+2992 SVYGSKSGYVVV
-3005 NPVDLNAFDRLNV
+3005 NDRTGEV
-3018 VDPAVG
+3018 VQVSGKNDPG
-3024 KFRPGEAGAAAE
+3024 WIP
-3036 LENYLGG
+3036 
-3043 TLQRAPQGSSVDFV
+3043 
-3057 FSSGP
+3057 
-3062 NNGKTVD
+3062 
-3069 FMLTPDTVAQAAKI
+3069 
-3083 NQFFDKNLNNFM
+3083 
-3095 NTLSDHAAAADFVP
+3095 
-3109 LDSRFLSEANK
+3109 DSR
-3120 TLLVKA
+3120 
-3126 IGNLPQKLQA
+3126 
-3136 KIILIK
+3136 IKWK

>member
-1 MNKNRYRVVFNRARG
+1 M
-16 ALMVVQ
+16 
-22 ENGRASHGSGSR
+22 
-34 DASAGVVP
+34 
-42 AWLSLS
+42 
-48 PFALRHVALAVL
+48 ALAAL
-60 VAAGVVPIWVNA
+60 VAVGVMPIWANA
-72 QVVAGG
+72 QIVGGG
-78 AHAPSVIQTQNGLQQ
+78 AHSPSVIQTQNGIPQ
-93 VNINRPGASGV
+93 VNINRPGSSGV

-110 QFDVPKPGIILNN
+110 QFDVSKPGAILNN
-123 SPINVQT
+123 SPVVVQT
-130 QLGGIIGGNPNFQAG
+130 QLGGLINGNPNFQPG

-156 SNNPSFIRGKV
+156 SNNSSFIRGPI
-167 EIGGAAAQL
+167 EIGGARAQL

-184 VVDGGGFLN
+184 VVDGGAFIN

-199 TTGNPNFGPDGS
+199 TTGQPYFGPDGS
-211 LTGFNVNQGLISVV
+211 LAGFNVNQGLISVV
-225 GAGLDTANVDQ
+225 GAGLNASNIDQ
-236 VDLLARAVQIN
+236 VDLISRAVQAN
-247 AKAYAKTLNVVAG
+247 AKIYGKNLNVVAG
-260 SNQVDYNTLNAT
+260 SNQVDYNSLNAT
-272 PIAAN
+272 PITGNGAA
-277 GPAPTIAIDVSQLGG
+277 PAIAIDVSQLGG

-302 SENGVGVANAGDIA
+302 SENGVGVANAGNIA

-334 HTNAAGNMSLS
+334 QTNASGNMSLS
-345 ASGGIQNSGVTY
+345 ASGGIQNSGTTY
-357 GKQSVTIT
+357 GKQSVTVD
-365 TGADLTNSGALTA
+365 TGAADLTNSGTLTA

-395 GAGINVDSTVGT
+395 GAGINADSTIGS
-407 SGDLNVTSSGQLTAT
+407 SGDLSVTGAGQVAAT
-422 GTNSAAGNATFT
+422 GRNNAGGNASFT
-434 GSGVNLSN
+434 GGGVDLSN

-453 SATAGDM
+453 TATAGDV
-460 NLAGSTVSAK
+460 NLTGSTASAK
-470 GAVNAQAS
+470 GTVNAQAS
-478 GTVINDRGNL
+478 GTVVNDRGNL
-488 SSGAGMTLGGGSLSN
+488 SSGAGMTLSGGNLSN
-503 QGGRANS
+503 QGGRAGS

-523 NQNGMLSSQSTADV
+523 NRNGALISQSAADV
-537 RGSAIQNNA
+537 HGGAIQNNA

-551 AGKQTIAGASID
+551 AGRQTIAGASVD

-582 GALTNAAGA
+582 GAVTNAPGTTAG
-591 NVSGDPGGVIG
+591 GDPGGVIG

-608 VQGNTVTNSGSM
+608 VQGASVTNSGTIG
-620 SADANLH
+620 ADANLH
-627 VIGQSVD
+627 VTGQRVD
-634 NGNGALHAG
+634 NGSGMLHAG
-643 QTTTVD
+643 QTATVD
-649 AGNHLSNAGGRV
+649 AGNHFANTNGRV
-661 EGQSAVLNGATLD
+661 EGQSAVLNGTTLD
-674 NSQGTV
+674 NSLGSV
-680 NAATVSLNGTTLLN
+680 NAARVSLTGSTLLN

-726 STDLSLTSTTLINDN
+726 STDLSLTPAALINDN
-741 GGTITHVGPGTLTV
+741 GGTITHVGTGTLTV
-755 GNGSGTVSN
+755 GNASGTVSN
-764 KAGAIASNGRTVLQ
+764 KAGTIASNGQTVLQ
-778 GKTIDNSAGSAS
+778 GKAIDNSAGSAS

-797 NAADPITNLG
+797 NASDAITNTS
-807 GKLTS
+807 GKLAS

-824 VNDGGELG
+824 INDGGELG
-832 SKTAATTIHSASLS
+832 SKTAATTIRSASLS
-846 NLNGK
+846 NLDGK

-862 GLLDNSQNGD
+862 GLIDNSQNGD
-872 FEANQLALTAANL
+872 IEANQLSLTAANL

-924 LAPAVLDNS
+924 LAPAALDNS
-933 KGTITHGGTGT
+933 KGTITHGGAGT
-944 LTLTPGNGA
+944 LTLAPGNGA
-953 GALQNTG
+953 GALKNVG
-960 GTIGTNGQAIVK
+960 GTIGTNGQAIAK

-998 NTQGLMRSNAALSI
+998 NAQGLMRSNASLSI
-1012 ISNGALSNHQG
+1012 ISNGALSNQQG
-1023 HIEAGTPG
+1023 HIEAGTAG
-1031 DTSTLSIQAASIDNT
+1031 DTSTLSIQATSIDNT
-1046 DGAVHDFG
+1046 DGAVHGFG
-1054 TGKMTVQGGSQIV
+1054 TGKMTVQGGNQIV

-1074 DGMGQMTGQG
+1074 DGLGQITGQG

-1098 GQLMGANLLIQGATL
+1098 GQLMGANLSVQGNRL

-1133 MSGAVTNTNG
+1133 MSDAVTNTNG

-1150 LSVAASTLLGGGAYS
+1150 LSVAASTLLGGGTYS

-1210 NLTVNAGNIVNTGAM
+1210 NLTVNAGNIVNTGAI
-1225 TAGSLLST
+1225 TAGNLLST

-1241 GAMVGGSVAIQAS
+1241 GAMVGGSVGIQAS

-1274 LEIVAHDIENR
+1274 LEILAHDIENR

-1294 PTTTIFGLG
+1294 PTATIFGLG
-1303 KVALAGGKDANGNY
+1303 KVVLAGGKDANGNY

-1326 SAAIQSGA
+1326 SAAIQSGGA
-1334 SMELHADKVTNTR
+1334 MELHADKVTNTR
-1347 RVMQTSGNTSQVDP
+1347 RVMQTSGYTDQVDP

-1373 CAAYYIAACSGQDV
+1373 CAAYYIAACSGHDV
-1387 HWINLFHDPNYPD
+1387 HWINLFHDPNFPD

-1436 EGKATANTVTKLS
+1436 EGKAVANTVTKLS

-1470 YWSSVTAAG
+1470 YWSSVTAVG
-1479 NIKQPAS
+1479 NIKQPVN

-1494 TGQQAPGVTVVYS
+1494 TGQQAPGVTVTYS

-1516 NSEHNWTLPFGDK
+1516 NTEHNWTLPFGDK

-1543 ADVRQY
+1543 ADVKKY
-1549 SLPDYRSTWGANGTI
+1549 GLPDYRSTWGATGTI

-1612 IKGGTPTWVDPV
+1612 IKGGTPTWIDPV
-1624 IASATAVNVLSN
+1624 IASATAVNVLNN

-1644 YRPNSAPNPT
+1644 YRPNPAPNPT

-1718 LQGMYQSLMLAGAEL
+1718 LEGMYQSLMAAGAEL

-1746 AQQVAALTTNVIIM
+1746 PQQVAALTTNVIIM

-1811 DTTLALQGKQIDS
+1811 DTTLALQGKQIDN
-1824 AFGALQSGGLTSLD
+1824 AFGALQSGGLMSLD

-1914 NVGGNLNANI
+1914 NVGGNLTANV
-1924 GGNWNL
+1924 GGNWTL

-1957 STANVGGKSAIGV
+1957 STVNVGGRSAIGV
-1970 GGDLTAQGARL
+1970 GGDLTAQGAQL
-1981 DFGQGGTV
+1981 DFGQGGAI
-1989 AAKGNVTFGAASTTS
+1989 AAKGNVTFGAASVTS

-2056 DLKKGDANLLAAG
+2056 DLKKGEANLLAAG

-2149 NITTSQ
+2149 NMTTSQ

-2187 QQNQSSSVTNNASM
+2187 QQNQSSSVTNNAST

-2214 NTLHVKGSDL
+2214 NTLHVQGSDL

-2236 IVVDSATDTTHQAQQ
+2236 IVVDSATDTSHQAQQ

-2304 AFGGLGAKAL
+2304 AFGGMGAKDL
-2314 LDGAKGPQAP
+2314 LNGAKGTQAP

-2384 NVALVANNQ
+2384 NVALIANNQ

-2407 SNSSSGSSVGVS
+2407 SYSSSGSSVGVS
-2419 IGTNGIGVSA
+2419 IGTNGVGVSA

-2471 NANKVVADVGGNLNV
+2471 NANKVVVDVGGNLNV

-2493 VSAAHQSSAG
+2493 SSAAHQSSAG
-2503 GGFTISQ
+2503 GGVTISQ
-2510 TGGGASFSAQNGHA
+2510 AGGVGGSFSAQNGHA
-2524 DGNYAGVKEQAGIQA
+2524 DGNYAGVNEQAGIQA

-2561 TADASKNS
+2561 TADPSKNS
-2569 LTTGT
+2569 LTTST

-2597 SVGVSTKAVGPSS
+2597 SVGPSNKAVGPSS

-2616 VTPMVFQN
+2616 ATPMVFQN
-2624 DSGDQSATTKSAVSV
+2624 DSGDQSATTKSAVSA
-2639 GAINITKPGEQTQ
+2639 GTINITKPGEQTQ
-2652 DVANLNRDATN
+2652 DLANLNRNATN

-2674 QKMLS
+2674 QKTLS

-2699 GLYADGKRKDAIDAA
+2699 GLYADHKRDAALDAA
-2714 KAAYERGD
+2714 KAAYDNGD
-2722 LVAMQS
+2722 LAGA
-2728 YIDQAKSWDEGG
+2728 QAALNEAKGWMEGG
-2740 ASRAGLQATGGA
+2740 ASRAELQIGGGA

-2759 GSVLTAIG
+2759 GSALTAIG
-2767 GAAGAGTSSLL
+2767 GAAGAGMSSLL
-2778 AGQAEKISKSVGDMT
+2778 AGQAEKISKSVGDST

-2815 GSAGAAMASNVELY
+2815 GSAGASMASNVQLY
-2829 NAGNDPQKTDD
+2829 NAGNDSGNQQSNDVF
-2840 RATIA
+2840 AS
-2845 GLQGLLSRT
+2845 LSKKVAQAIVMT
-2854 AAMASDAK
+2854 SDAK
-2862 AGVWNGMVNVAG
+2862 AGAWNGMVNFAG
-2874 VIVNIPNG
+2874 VIVNLPNG
-2882 GPFASP
+2882 GPFATP

-2903 KSGTSIGPDTEF
+2903 KSGTSVGPDAEF
-2915 LTPILATLGLG
+2915 WTPILATLGLG
-2926 GKAAVGTDAG
+2926 GKAAVGTETETAVVSNATKPIVETPSQAISNVSTNVSQG
-2936 ITSADVATVG
+2936 GKVATPPSSAAPNFSGSGPVPG
-2946 NGALKNASGD
+2946 VIAITDNTSVGALRNYNPSGGGVEFVFD
-2956 LSAAANSA
+2956 
-2964 RNQPYGQGASASQS
+2964 
-2978 PGTQG
+2978 
-2983 ASSGSNISA
+2983 
-2992 SNGSSSPTTIVAS
+2992 PTT
-3005 NPVDLNAFDRLNV
+3005 NTF
-3018 VDPAVG
+3018 AVG
-3024 KFRPGEAGAAAE
+3024 KPKAGLFDGSPHQQLVQSIGA
-3036 LENYLGG
+3036 NDKNIVGG
-3043 TLQRAPQGSSVDFV
+3043 TFSRAPDGSIVTTEN
-3057 FSSGP
+3057 SGHYGQ
-3062 NNGKTVD
+3062 NW
-3069 FMLTPDTVAQAAKI
+3069 TPQIWD
-3083 NQFFDKNLNNFM
+3083 QFQRW
-3095 NTLSDHAAAADFVP
+3095 LSDRVGVP
-3109 LDSRFLSEANK
+3109 VNHQPWGGK
-3120 TLLVKA
+3120 
-3126 IGNLPQKLQA
+3126 
-3136 KIILIK
+3136 

>member
-34 DASAGVVP
+34 DARAGVVP

-453 SATAGDM
+453 TATAGDV

-478 GTVINDRGNL
+478 GTVVNDRGNL

-797 NAADPITNLG
+797 NAADSITNLG

-1811 DTTLALQGKQIDS
+1811 DTTLALQGKQIDN

-1914 NVGGNLNANI
+1914 SVGGNLNANI

-1957 STANVGGKSAIGV
+1957 STVNVGGKSAIGV

-2019 AETRHGSDQALTGT
+2019 AETRHGADQALTGT

-2187 QQNQSSSVTNNASM
+2187 QQNQSSSVTNNAST

-2524 DGNYAGVKEQAGIQA
+2524 DGNYAGVNEQAGIQA

-2547 VKGNTDLKGAYIGS
+2547 VRGNTDLKGAYIAS

-2624 DSGDQSATTKSAVSV
+2624 DSGDQSATTKSAVSA
-2639 GAINITKPGEQTQ
+2639 GTINITKPGEQTQ
-2652 DVANLNRDATN
+2652 DVANLNRDTTN

-2693 TVSQGI
+2693 TVSQAI
-2699 GLYADGKRKDAIDAA
+2699 GLYADHKRDAA
-2714 KAAYERGD
+2714 LDAADKAYKAGD
-2722 LVAMQS
+2722 LAGA
-2728 YIDQAKSWDEGG
+2728 QAALNEAKGWMEGG
-2740 ASRAGLQATGGA
+2740 ASRAELQMGGGA

-2759 GSVLTAIG
+2759 GSALTAIG
-2767 GAAGAGTSSLL
+2767 GAAGAGMSSLL
-2778 AGQAEKISKSVGDMT
+2778 ANQAEKISKSVGDTT

-2815 GSAGAAMASNVELY
+2815 GSAGAAMASNVQLY
-2829 NAGNDPQKTDD
+2829 NAGNDSNNQTSNDVFASLSKKV
-2840 RATIA
+2840 AQAIA
-2845 GLQGLLSRT
+2845 MT
-2854 AAMASDAK
+2854 ADGK

-2874 VIVNIPNG
+2874 VIVNLPNG

-2903 KSGTSIGPDTEF
+2903 KSGTSIGPDAEF
-2915 LTPILATLGLG
+2915 WTPVLATLGLG
-2926 GKAAVGTDAG
+2926 GKAAAGTGATT
-2936 ITSADVATVG
+2936 TSADAATVG
-2946 NGALKNASGD
+2946 NGALKTASGD
-2956 LSAAANSA
+2956 LSAAGNAA
-2964 RNQPYGQGASASQS
+2964 RTQPYGNGASASPS
-2978 PGTQG
+2978 PGTATAG
-2983 ASSGSNISA
+2983 SSGANAQLPTANGGVAAAGTSSATNVGKVVIDGKIGGQLEARGWTQQEVQAVVNEGPVGTTMDNRSAGKTPDGLPRNDSA
-2992 SNGSSSPTTIVAS
+2992 SVYGSKSGYVVV
-3005 NPVDLNAFDRLNV
+3005 NDRTGEV
-3018 VDPAVG
+3018 VQVSGKNDPG
-3024 KFRPGEAGAAAE
+3024 WIP
-3036 LENYLGG
+3036 
-3043 TLQRAPQGSSVDFV
+3043 
-3057 FSSGP
+3057 
-3062 NNGKTVD
+3062 
-3069 FMLTPDTVAQAAKI
+3069 
-3083 NQFFDKNLNNFM
+3083 
-3095 NTLSDHAAAADFVP
+3095 
-3109 LDSRFLSEANK
+3109 DSR
-3120 TLLVKA
+3120 
-3126 IGNLPQKLQA
+3126 
-3136 KIILIK
+3136 IKWK

>member
-34 DASAGVVP
+34 DARAGVVP

-93 VNINRPGASGV
+93 VNINRPGSSGV

-453 SATAGDM
+453 SATAGDV

-649 AGNHLSNAGGRV
+649 AGNHFSNAGGRV

-797 NAADPITNLG
+797 NAADSITNLG

-851 IVSPTLTATVA
+851 IVSPSLTATVA
-862 GLLDNSQNGD
+862 GLIDNSQNGD
-872 FEANQLALTAANL
+872 IEANQLSLAAANL

-924 LAPAVLDNS
+924 RAPAVLDNS

-1811 DTTLALQGKQIDS
+1811 DTTLALQGKQIDN

-1914 NVGGNLNANI
+1914 SVGGNLNANI

-1957 STANVGGKSAIGV
+1957 STVNVGGKSAIGV

-2056 DLKKGDANLLAAG
+2056 GLKKGDANLLAAG

-2187 QQNQSSSVTNNASM
+2187 QQNQSSSVTNNAST

-2236 IVVDSATDTTHQAQQ
+2236 IVVDSATDTTRQAQQ

-2524 DGNYAGVKEQAGIQA
+2524 DGNYAGVNEQAGIQA

-2547 VKGNTDLKGAYIGS
+2547 VKGNTDLKGAYIAS

-2624 DSGDQSATTKSAVSV
+2624 DSGDQSATTKSAVSA
-2639 GAINITKPGEQTQ
+2639 GTINITKPGEQTQ
-2652 DVANLNRDATN
+2652 DVANLNRDTTN

-2693 TVSQGI
+2693 TVSQAI
-2699 GLYADGKRKDAIDAA
+2699 GLYADHKRDAA
-2714 KAAYERGD
+2714 LDAADKAYKAGD
-2722 LVAMQS
+2722 LAGA
-2728 YIDQAKSWDEGG
+2728 QAALNEAKGWMEGG
-2740 ASRAGLQATGGA
+2740 ASRAELQMGGGA

-2759 GSVLTAIG
+2759 GSALTAIG
-2767 GAAGAGTSSLL
+2767 GAAGAGMSSLL
-2778 AGQAEKISKSVGDMT
+2778 ANQAEKISKSVGDTT

-2815 GSAGAAMASNVELY
+2815 GSAGAAMASNVQLY
-2829 NAGNDPQKTDD
+2829 NAGNDSNNQTSNDVFASLSKKV
-2840 RATIA
+2840 AQAIA
-2845 GLQGLLSRT
+2845 MT
-2854 AAMASDAK
+2854 ADGK

-2874 VIVNIPNG
+2874 VIVNLPNG

-2903 KSGTSIGPDTEF
+2903 KSGTSIGPDAEF
-2915 LTPILATLGLG
+2915 WTPVLATLGLG
-2926 GKAAVGTDAG
+2926 GKAAAGTGATT
-2936 ITSADVATVG
+2936 TSADAATVG
-2946 NGALKNASGD
+2946 NGALKTASGD
-2956 LSAAANSA
+2956 LSAAGNAA
-2964 RNQPYGQGASASQS
+2964 RTQPYGNGASASPS
-2978 PGTQG
+2978 PGTATAG
-2983 ASSGSNISA
+2983 SSGANAQLPTANGGVAAAGTSSATNVGKVVIDGKIGGQLEARGWTQQEVQAVVNEGPVGTTMDNRSAGKTPDGLPRNDSA
-2992 SNGSSSPTTIVAS
+2992 SVYGSKSGYVVV
-3005 NPVDLNAFDRLNV
+3005 NDRTGEV
-3018 VDPAVG
+3018 VQVSGKNDPG
-3024 KFRPGEAGAAAE
+3024 WIP
-3036 LENYLGG
+3036 
-3043 TLQRAPQGSSVDFV
+3043 
-3057 FSSGP
+3057 
-3062 NNGKTVD
+3062 
-3069 FMLTPDTVAQAAKI
+3069 
-3083 NQFFDKNLNNFM
+3083 
-3095 NTLSDHAAAADFVP
+3095 
-3109 LDSRFLSEANK
+3109 DSR
-3120 TLLVKA
+3120 
-3126 IGNLPQKLQA
+3126 
-3136 KIILIK
+3136 IKWK

>member
-34 DASAGVVP
+34 DARAGVVP

-93 VNINRPGASGV
+93 VNINRPGSSGV

-145 DAARLIVNQVN
+145 DATRLIVNQVN

-277 GPAPTIAIDVSQLGG
+277 GSAPTIAIDVSQLGG

-434 GSGVNLSN
+434 SSGVNLSN

-453 SATAGDM
+453 SATAGDV

-797 NAADPITNLG
+797 NAADSITNLG

-1494 TGQQAPGVTVVYS
+1494 TGQQAPGVTVTYS

-1603 SGTQSGAAA
+1603 SGTQSGGSA

-1644 YRPNSAPNPT
+1644 YRPNPAPNPT

-1811 DTTLALQGKQIDS
+1811 DTTLALQGKQIDN
-1824 AFGALQSGGLTSLD
+1824 AFGALQSGGLMSLD

-1957 STANVGGKSAIGV
+1957 STVNVGGKSAIGV

-2019 AETRHGSDQALTGT
+2019 AETRHGSDQALTVT

-2187 QQNQSSSVTNNASM
+2187 QQNQSSSVTNNASTI
-2201 VGSVDGNLTVNAG
+2201 GSVDGNLTVNAG

-2639 GAINITKPGEQTQ
+2639 GTINITKPGEQTQ
-2652 DVANLNRDATN
+2652 DVANLNRDTTN

-2693 TVSQGI
+2693 TVSQAI
-2699 GLYADGKRKDAIDAA
+2699 GLYADHKRDAA
-2714 KAAYERGD
+2714 LDAADKAYKAGD
-2722 LVAMQS
+2722 LAGA
-2728 YIDQAKSWDEGG
+2728 QAALNEAKGWMEGG
-2740 ASRAGLQATGGA
+2740 ASRAELQMGGGA

-2759 GSVLTAIG
+2759 GSALTAIG
-2767 GAAGAGTSSLL
+2767 GAAGAGMSSLL
-2778 AGQAEKISKSVGDMT
+2778 ANQAEKISKSVGDTT

-2815 GSAGAAMASNVELY
+2815 GSAGAAMASNVQLY
-2829 NAGNDPQKTDD
+2829 NAGNDSNNQTSNDVFASLSKKV
-2840 RATIA
+2840 AQAIA
-2845 GLQGLLSRT
+2845 MT
-2854 AAMASDAK
+2854 ADGK

-2874 VIVNIPNG
+2874 VIVNLPNG

-2903 KSGTSIGPDTEF
+2903 KSGTSIGPDAEF
-2915 LTPILATLGLG
+2915 WTPVLATLGLG
-2926 GKAAVGTDAG
+2926 GKAAAGTGATT
-2936 ITSADVATVG
+2936 TSADAATVG
-2946 NGALKNASGD
+2946 NGALKTASGD
-2956 LSAAANSA
+2956 LSAAGNAA
-2964 RNQPYGQGASASQS
+2964 RTQPYGNGASASPS
-2978 PGTQG
+2978 PGTATAG
-2983 ASSGSNISA
+2983 SSGANAQLPTANGGVAAAGTSSATNVGKVVIDGKIGGQLEARGWTQQEVQAVVNEGPVGTTMDNRSAGKTPDGLPRNDSA
-2992 SNGSSSPTTIVAS
+2992 SVYGSKSGYVVV
-3005 NPVDLNAFDRLNV
+3005 NDRTGEV
-3018 VDPAVG
+3018 VQVSGKNDPG
-3024 KFRPGEAGAAAE
+3024 WIP
-3036 LENYLGG
+3036 
-3043 TLQRAPQGSSVDFV
+3043 
-3057 FSSGP
+3057 
-3062 NNGKTVD
+3062 
-3069 FMLTPDTVAQAAKI
+3069 
-3083 NQFFDKNLNNFM
+3083 
-3095 NTLSDHAAAADFVP
+3095 
-3109 LDSRFLSEANK
+3109 DSR
-3120 TLLVKA
+3120 
-3126 IGNLPQKLQA
+3126 
-3136 KIILIK
+3136 IKWK

>member
-365 TGADLTNSGALTA
+365 TGTDLTNSGALTA

-395 GAGINVDSTVGT
+395 GAGINVDSTVST

-434 GSGVNLSN
+434 GSGINLSN

-453 SATAGDM
+453 SATAGDV

-741 GGTITHVGPGTLTV
+741 GGTITHVGPGTLMV

-797 NAADPITNLG
+797 NAADSITNLG

-1012 ISNGALSNHQG
+1012 IGNGALSNHQG

-1811 DTTLALQGKQIDS
+1811 DTTLALQGKQIDN

-1914 NVGGNLNANI
+1914 SVGGNLNANI

-1957 STANVGGKSAIGV
+1957 STVNVGGKSAIGV

-2019 AETRHGSDQALTGT
+2019 AETRHGADQALTGT

-2187 QQNQSSSVTNNASM
+2187 QQNQSSSVTNNAST

-2236 IVVDSATDTTHQAQQ
+2236 IVVDSATDTTRQAQQ

-2524 DGNYAGVKEQAGIQA
+2524 DGNYAGVNEQAGIQA

-2547 VKGNTDLKGAYIGS
+2547 VRGNTDLKGAYIAS

-2624 DSGDQSATTKSAVSV
+2624 DSGDQSATTKSAVSA
-2639 GAINITKPGEQTQ
+2639 GTINITKPGEQTQ
-2652 DVANLNRDATN
+2652 DVANLNRDTTN

-2693 TVSQGI
+2693 TVSQAI
-2699 GLYADGKRKDAIDAA
+2699 GLYADHKRDAA
-2714 KAAYERGD
+2714 LDAADKAYKAGD
-2722 LVAMQS
+2722 LAGA
-2728 YIDQAKSWDEGG
+2728 QAALNEAKGWMEGG
-2740 ASRAGLQATGGA
+2740 ASRAELQMGGGA

-2759 GSVLTAIG
+2759 GSALTAIG
-2767 GAAGAGTSSLL
+2767 GAAGAGMSSLL
-2778 AGQAEKISKSVGDMT
+2778 ANQAEKISKSVGDTT

-2815 GSAGAAMASNVELY
+2815 GSAGAAMASNVQLY
-2829 NAGNDPQKTDD
+2829 NAGNDSNNQTSNDVFASLSKKV
-2840 RATIA
+2840 AQAIA
-2845 GLQGLLSRT
+2845 MT
-2854 AAMASDAK
+2854 ADGK

-2874 VIVNIPNG
+2874 VIVNLPNG

-2903 KSGTSIGPDTEF
+2903 KSGTSIGPDAEF
-2915 LTPILATLGLG
+2915 WTPVLATLGLG
-2926 GKAAVGTDAG
+2926 GKAAAGTGATT
-2936 ITSADVATVG
+2936 TSADAATVG
-2946 NGALKNASGD
+2946 NGALKTASGD
-2956 LSAAANSA
+2956 LSAAGNAA
-2964 RNQPYGQGASASQS
+2964 RTQPYGNGASASPS
-2978 PGTQG
+2978 PGTATAG
-2983 ASSGSNISA
+2983 SSGANAQLPTANGGVAAAGTSSATNVGKVVIDGKIGGQLEARGWTQQEVQAVVNEGPVGTTMDNRSAGKTPDGLPRNDSA
-2992 SNGSSSPTTIVAS
+2992 SVYGSKSGYVVV
-3005 NPVDLNAFDRLNV
+3005 NDRTGEV
-3018 VDPAVG
+3018 VQVSGKNDPG
-3024 KFRPGEAGAAAE
+3024 WIP
-3036 LENYLGG
+3036 
-3043 TLQRAPQGSSVDFV
+3043 
-3057 FSSGP
+3057 
-3062 NNGKTVD
+3062 
-3069 FMLTPDTVAQAAKI
+3069 
-3083 NQFFDKNLNNFM
+3083 
-3095 NTLSDHAAAADFVP
+3095 
-3109 LDSRFLSEANK
+3109 DSR
-3120 TLLVKA
+3120 
-3126 IGNLPQKLQA
+3126 
-3136 KIILIK
+3136 IKWK

>member
-34 DASAGVVP
+34 DARAGVVP

-93 VNINRPGASGV
+93 VNINRPGSSGV

-292 MYANR
+292 MYANK

-453 SATAGDM
+453 SATAGDV

-620 SADANLH
+620 SADATLH

-797 NAADPITNLG
+797 NAADSITNLG

-1811 DTTLALQGKQIDS
+1811 DTTLALQGKQIDN
-1824 AFGALQSGGLTSLD
+1824 AFGALQSGGLMSLD

-1957 STANVGGKSAIGV
+1957 STVNVGGKSAIGV

-2019 AETRHGSDQALTGT
+2019 AETRHGADQALTGT

-2187 QQNQSSSVTNNASM
+2187 QQNQSSSVTNNASTI
-2201 VGSVDGNLTVNAG
+2201 GSVDGNLTVNAG

-2384 NVALVANNQ
+2384 NVALIANNQ

-2547 VKGNTDLKGAYIGS
+2547 VRGNTDLKGAYIAS

-2624 DSGDQSATTKSAVSV
+2624 DSGDQSATTKSAVSA
-2639 GAINITKPGEQTQ
+2639 GTINITKPGEQTQ
-2652 DVANLNRDATN
+2652 DVANLNRDTTN

-2693 TVSQGI
+2693 TVSQAI
-2699 GLYADGKRKDAIDAA
+2699 GLYADHKRDAA
-2714 KAAYERGD
+2714 LDAADKAYKAGD
-2722 LVAMQS
+2722 LAGA
-2728 YIDQAKSWDEGG
+2728 QAALNEAKGWMEGG
-2740 ASRAGLQATGGA
+2740 ASRAELQMGGGA

-2759 GSVLTAIG
+2759 GSALTAIG

-2778 AGQAEKISKSVGDMT
+2778 ANQAEKISKSVGDTT

-2815 GSAGAAMASNVELY
+2815 GSAGAAMASNVQLY
-2829 NAGNDPQKTDD
+2829 NAGNDSNNQTSNDVFASLSKKV
-2840 RATIA
+2840 AQAIA
-2845 GLQGLLSRT
+2845 MT
-2854 AAMASDAK
+2854 ADGK

-2874 VIVNIPNG
+2874 VIVNLPNG

-2903 KSGTSIGPDTEF
+2903 KSGTSIGPDAEF
-2915 LTPILATLGLG
+2915 WTPVLATLGLG
-2926 GKAAVGTDAG
+2926 GKAAAGTGATT
-2936 ITSADVATVG
+2936 TSADAATVG
-2946 NGALKNASGD
+2946 NGALKTASGD
-2956 LSAAANSA
+2956 LSAAGNAA
-2964 RNQPYGQGASASQS
+2964 RTQPYGNGASASPS
-2978 PGTQG
+2978 PGTATAG
-2983 ASSGSNISA
+2983 SSGANAQLPTANGGVAAAGTSSATNVGKVVIDGKIGGQLEARGWTQQEVQAVVNEGPVGTTMDNRSAGKTPDGLPRNDSA
-2992 SNGSSSPTTIVAS
+2992 SVYGSKSGYVVV
-3005 NPVDLNAFDRLNV
+3005 NDRTGEV
-3018 VDPAVG
+3018 VQVSGKNDPG
-3024 KFRPGEAGAAAE
+3024 WIP
-3036 LENYLGG
+3036 
-3043 TLQRAPQGSSVDFV
+3043 
-3057 FSSGP
+3057 
-3062 NNGKTVD
+3062 
-3069 FMLTPDTVAQAAKI
+3069 
-3083 NQFFDKNLNNFM
+3083 
-3095 NTLSDHAAAADFVP
+3095 
-3109 LDSRFLSEANK
+3109 DSR
-3120 TLLVKA
+3120 
-3126 IGNLPQKLQA
+3126 
-3136 KIILIK
+3136 IKWK

>member
-93 VNINRPGASGV
+93 VNINRPGSSGV

-453 SATAGDM
+453 SATAGDV

-478 GTVINDRGNL
+478 GTVVNDRGNL

-797 NAADPITNLG
+797 NAADSITNLG

-1449 PGAQIASGG
+1449 PGAQIALGG

-1811 DTTLALQGKQIDS
+1811 DTTLALQGKQIDN
-1824 AFGALQSGGLTSLD
+1824 AFGALQSGGLMSLD

-1914 NVGGNLNANI
+1914 SVGGNLNANI

-1957 STANVGGKSAIGV
+1957 STVNVGGKSAIGV

-2019 AETRHGSDQALTGT
+2019 AETRHGSDQALTVT

-2187 QQNQSSSVTNNASM
+2187 QQNQSSSVTNNAST

-2224 VAGKDVTGTAAN
+2224 VAGKDVTGMAAN

-2259 TVGLSGSVG
+2259 TVGLSGSMG

-2624 DSGDQSATTKSAVSV
+2624 DSGDQSATTKSAVSA
-2639 GAINITKPGEQTQ
+2639 GTINITKPGEQTQ
-2652 DVANLNRDATN
+2652 DVANLNRDTTN

-2693 TVSQGI
+2693 TVSQAI
-2699 GLYADGKRKDAIDAA
+2699 GLYADYKRDAA
-2714 KAAYERGD
+2714 LDAADKAYKAGD
-2722 LVAMQS
+2722 LAGA
-2728 YIDQAKSWDEGG
+2728 QAALNEAKGWMEGG
-2740 ASRAGLQATGGA
+2740 ASRAELQMGGGA

-2759 GSVLTAIG
+2759 GSALTAIG

-2778 AGQAEKISKSVGDMT
+2778 ANQAEKISKSVGDTT

-2815 GSAGAAMASNVELY
+2815 GSAGAAMASNVQLY
-2829 NAGNDPQKTDD
+2829 NAGNDSNNQTSNDVFASLSKKV
-2840 RATIA
+2840 AQAIA
-2845 GLQGLLSRT
+2845 MT
-2854 AAMASDAK
+2854 ADGK

-2874 VIVNIPNG
+2874 VIVNLPNG

-2903 KSGTSIGPDTEF
+2903 KSGTSIGPDAEF
-2915 LTPILATLGLG
+2915 WTPVLATLGLG
-2926 GKAAVGTDAG
+2926 GKAAAGTGATT
-2936 ITSADVATVG
+2936 TSADAATVG
-2946 NGALKNASGD
+2946 NGALKTASGD
-2956 LSAAANSA
+2956 LSAAGNAA
-2964 RNQPYGQGASASQS
+2964 RTQPYGNGASASPS
-2978 PGTQG
+2978 PGTATAG
-2983 ASSGSNISA
+2983 SSGANAQLPTANGGVAAAGTSSATNVGKVVIDGKIGGQLEARGWTQQEVQAVVNEGPVGTTMDNRSAGKTPDGLPRNDSA
-2992 SNGSSSPTTIVAS
+2992 SVYGSKSGYVVVNDRTGEVVQVSGK
-3005 NPVDLNAFDRLNV
+3005 NDPVWI
-3018 VDPAVG
+3018 P
-3024 KFRPGEAGAAAE
+3024 
-3036 LENYLGG
+3036 
-3043 TLQRAPQGSSVDFV
+3043 
-3057 FSSGP
+3057 
-3062 NNGKTVD
+3062 
-3069 FMLTPDTVAQAAKI
+3069 
-3083 NQFFDKNLNNFM
+3083 
-3095 NTLSDHAAAADFVP
+3095 
-3109 LDSRFLSEANK
+3109 DSR
-3120 TLLVKA
+3120 
-3126 IGNLPQKLQA
+3126 
-3136 KIILIK
+3136 IKWK

>member
-34 DASAGVVP
+34 DARAGVVP

-60 VAAGVVPIWVNA
+60 VAVGVVPIWVNA

-277 GPAPTIAIDVSQLGG
+277 GSAPTIAIDVSQLGG

-434 GSGVNLSN
+434 SSGVNLSN

-453 SATAGDM
+453 SATAGDV

-797 NAADPITNLG
+797 NAADSITNLG

-933 KGTITHGGTGT
+933 KGTITHGGTST

-1811 DTTLALQGKQIDS
+1811 DTTLALQGKQIDN

-1883 KTTLGPAANLNV
+1883 KTTLGPAANLKV

-1914 NVGGNLNANI
+1914 SVGGNLNANI

-1957 STANVGGKSAIGV
+1957 STVNVGGKSAIGV

-2187 QQNQSSSVTNNASM
+2187 QQNQSSSVTNNAST

-2624 DSGDQSATTKSAVSV
+2624 DSGDQSATTKSAVSA
-2639 GAINITKPGEQTQ
+2639 GTINITKPGEQTQ
-2652 DVANLNRDATN
+2652 DVANLNRDTTN

-2693 TVSQGI
+2693 TVSQAI
-2699 GLYADGKRKDAIDAA
+2699 GLYADHKRDAA
-2714 KAAYERGD
+2714 LDAADKAYKAGD
-2722 LVAMQS
+2722 LAGAQVALNE
-2728 YIDQAKSWDEGG
+2728 AKGWMEGG
-2740 ASRAGLQATGGA
+2740 ASRAELQMGGGA

-2759 GSVLTAIG
+2759 GSALTAIG

-2778 AGQAEKISKSVGDMT
+2778 ANQAEKISKSVGDTT

-2815 GSAGAAMASNVELY
+2815 GSAGAAMASNVQLY
-2829 NAGNDPQKTDD
+2829 NAGNDSNNQTSNDVFASLSKKV
-2840 RATIA
+2840 AQAIA
-2845 GLQGLLSRT
+2845 MT
-2854 AAMASDAK
+2854 ADGK

-2874 VIVNIPNG
+2874 VIVNLPNG

-2903 KSGTSIGPDTEF
+2903 KSGTSIGPDAEF
-2915 LTPILATLGLG
+2915 WTPVLATLGLG
-2926 GKAAVGTDAG
+2926 GKAAAGTGATT
-2936 ITSADVATVG
+2936 TSADAATVG
-2946 NGALKNASGD
+2946 NGALKTASGD
-2956 LSAAANSA
+2956 LSAAGNAA
-2964 RNQPYGQGASASQS
+2964 RTQPYGNGASASPS
-2978 PGTQG
+2978 PGTATAG
-2983 ASSGSNISA
+2983 SSGANAQLPTANGGVAAAGTSSATNVGKVVIDGKIGGQLEARGWTQQEVQAVVNEGPVGTTMDNRSAGKTPDGLPRNDSA
-2992 SNGSSSPTTIVAS
+2992 SVYGSKSGYVVV
-3005 NPVDLNAFDRLNV
+3005 NDRTGEV
-3018 VDPAVG
+3018 VQVSGKNDPG
-3024 KFRPGEAGAAAE
+3024 WIP
-3036 LENYLGG
+3036 
-3043 TLQRAPQGSSVDFV
+3043 
-3057 FSSGP
+3057 
-3062 NNGKTVD
+3062 
-3069 FMLTPDTVAQAAKI
+3069 
-3083 NQFFDKNLNNFM
+3083 
-3095 NTLSDHAAAADFVP
+3095 
-3109 LDSRFLSEANK
+3109 DSR
-3120 TLLVKA
+3120 
-3126 IGNLPQKLQA
+3126 
-3136 KIILIK
+3136 IKWK

>member
-34 DASAGVVP
+34 DARAGVVP

-453 SATAGDM
+453 TATAGDV

-478 GTVINDRGNL
+478 GTVVNDRGNL

-797 NAADPITNLG
+797 NAADSITNLG

-1449 PGAQIASGG
+1449 PGAQIALGG

-1811 DTTLALQGKQIDS
+1811 DTTLALQGKQIDN

-1914 NVGGNLNANI
+1914 SVGGNLNANI

-1957 STANVGGKSAIGV
+1957 STVNVGGKSAIGV

-2019 AETRHGSDQALTGT
+2019 AETRHGADQALTGT

-2187 QQNQSSSVTNNASM
+2187 QQNQSSSVTNNAST

-2236 IVVDSATDTTHQAQQ
+2236 IVVDSATDTTRQAQQ

-2384 NVALVANNQ
+2384 NVALIANNQ

-2547 VKGNTDLKGAYIGS
+2547 VRGNTDLKGAYIAS

-2624 DSGDQSATTKSAVSV
+2624 DSGDQSATTKSAVSA
-2639 GAINITKPGEQTQ
+2639 GTINITKPGEQTQ
-2652 DVANLNRDATN
+2652 DVANLNRDTTN

-2693 TVSQGI
+2693 TVSQAI
-2699 GLYADGKRKDAIDAA
+2699 GLYADHKRDAA
-2714 KAAYERGD
+2714 LDAADKAYKAGD
-2722 LVAMQS
+2722 LAGA
-2728 YIDQAKSWDEGG
+2728 QAALNEAKGWMEGG
-2740 ASRAGLQATGGA
+2740 ASRAELQMGGGA

-2759 GSVLTAIG
+2759 GSALTAIG

-2778 AGQAEKISKSVGDMT
+2778 ANQAEKISKSVGDTT

-2815 GSAGAAMASNVELY
+2815 GSAGAAMASNVQLY
-2829 NAGNDPQKTDD
+2829 NAGNDSNNQTSNDVFASLSKKV
-2840 RATIA
+2840 AQAIA
-2845 GLQGLLSRT
+2845 MT
-2854 AAMASDAK
+2854 ADGK

-2874 VIVNIPNG
+2874 VIVNLPNG

-2903 KSGTSIGPDTEF
+2903 KSGTSIGPDAEF
-2915 LTPILATLGLG
+2915 WTPVLATLGLG
-2926 GKAAVGTDAG
+2926 GKAAAGTGATT
-2936 ITSADVATVG
+2936 TSADAATVG
-2946 NGALKNASGD
+2946 NGALKTASGD
-2956 LSAAANSA
+2956 LSAAGNAA
-2964 RNQPYGQGASASQS
+2964 RTQPYGNGASASPS
-2978 PGTQG
+2978 PGTATAG
-2983 ASSGSNISA
+2983 SSGANAQLPTANGGVAAAGTSSATNVGKVVIDGKIGGQLEARGWTQQEVQAVVNEGPVGTTMDNRSAGKTPDGLPRNDSA
-2992 SNGSSSPTTIVAS
+2992 SVYGSKSGYVVV
-3005 NPVDLNAFDRLNV
+3005 NDRTGEV
-3018 VDPAVG
+3018 VQVSGKNDPG
-3024 KFRPGEAGAAAE
+3024 WIP
-3036 LENYLGG
+3036 
-3043 TLQRAPQGSSVDFV
+3043 
-3057 FSSGP
+3057 
-3062 NNGKTVD
+3062 
-3069 FMLTPDTVAQAAKI
+3069 
-3083 NQFFDKNLNNFM
+3083 
-3095 NTLSDHAAAADFVP
+3095 
-3109 LDSRFLSEANK
+3109 DSR
-3120 TLLVKA
+3120 
-3126 IGNLPQKLQA
+3126 
-3136 KIILIK
+3136 IKWK

>member
-34 DASAGVVP
+34 DARAGVVP

-365 TGADLTNSGALTA
+365 TGTDLTNSGALTA

-395 GAGINVDSTVGT
+395 GAGINVDSTVST

-434 GSGVNLSN
+434 GSGINLSN

-453 SATAGDM
+453 SATAGDV

-741 GGTITHVGPGTLTV
+741 GGTITHVGPGTLMV

-797 NAADPITNLG
+797 NAADSITNLG

-1012 ISNGALSNHQG
+1012 IGNGALSNHQG

-1811 DTTLALQGKQIDS
+1811 DTTLALQGKQIDN

-1957 STANVGGKSAIGV
+1957 STVNVGGKSAIGV

-2069 DVNVGAA
+2069 DVNVGAV

-2187 QQNQSSSVTNNASM
+2187 QQNQSSSVTNNAST

-2524 DGNYAGVKEQAGIQA
+2524 DGNYAGVNEQAGIQA

-2547 VKGNTDLKGAYIGS
+2547 VRGNTDLKGAYIAS

-2624 DSGDQSATTKSAVSV
+2624 DSGDQSATTKSAVSA
-2639 GAINITKPGEQTQ
+2639 GTINITKPGEQTQ
-2652 DVANLNRDATN
+2652 DVANLNRDTTN

-2693 TVSQGI
+2693 TVSQAI
-2699 GLYADGKRKDAIDAA
+2699 GLYADHKRDAA
-2714 KAAYERGD
+2714 LDAADKAYKAGD
-2722 LVAMQS
+2722 LAGA
-2728 YIDQAKSWDEGG
+2728 QAALNEAKGWMEGG
-2740 ASRAGLQATGGA
+2740 ASRAELQMGGGA

-2759 GSVLTAIG
+2759 GSALTAIG
-2767 GAAGAGTSSLL
+2767 GAAGAGMSSLL
-2778 AGQAEKISKSVGDMT
+2778 ANQAEKISKSVGDTT

-2815 GSAGAAMASNVELY
+2815 GSAGAAMASNVQLY
-2829 NAGNDPQKTDD
+2829 NAGNDSNNQTSNDVFASLSKKV
-2840 RATIA
+2840 AQAIA
-2845 GLQGLLSRT
+2845 MT
-2854 AAMASDAK
+2854 ADGK

-2874 VIVNIPNG
+2874 VIVNLPNG

-2903 KSGTSIGPDTEF
+2903 KSGTSIGPDAEF
-2915 LTPILATLGLG
+2915 WTPVLATLGLG
-2926 GKAAVGTDAG
+2926 GKAAAGTGATT
-2936 ITSADVATVG
+2936 TSADAATVG
-2946 NGALKNASGD
+2946 NGALKTASGD
-2956 LSAAANSA
+2956 LSAAGNAA
-2964 RNQPYGQGASASQS
+2964 RTQPYGNGASASPS
-2978 PGTQG
+2978 PGTATAG
-2983 ASSGSNISA
+2983 SSGANAQLPTANGGVAAAGTSSATNVGKVVIDGKIGGQLEARGWTQQEVQAVVNEGPVGTTMDNRSAGKTPDGLPRNDSA
-2992 SNGSSSPTTIVAS
+2992 SVYGSKSGYVVV
-3005 NPVDLNAFDRLNV
+3005 NDRTGEV
-3018 VDPAVG
+3018 VQVSGKNDPG
-3024 KFRPGEAGAAAE
+3024 WIP
-3036 LENYLGG
+3036 
-3043 TLQRAPQGSSVDFV
+3043 
-3057 FSSGP
+3057 
-3062 NNGKTVD
+3062 
-3069 FMLTPDTVAQAAKI
+3069 
-3083 NQFFDKNLNNFM
+3083 
-3095 NTLSDHAAAADFVP
+3095 
-3109 LDSRFLSEANK
+3109 DSR
-3120 TLLVKA
+3120 
-3126 IGNLPQKLQA
+3126 
-3136 KIILIK
+3136 IKWK

>member
-34 DASAGVVP
+34 DARAGVVP

-434 GSGVNLSN
+434 SSGVNLSN

-453 SATAGDM
+453 SATAGDV

-620 SADANLH
+620 SADATLH

-797 NAADPITNLG
+797 NAADSITNLG

-1373 CAAYYIAACSGQDV
+1373 CAAYYIEACSGQDV

-1811 DTTLALQGKQIDS
+1811 DTTLALQGKQIDN

-1914 NVGGNLNANI
+1914 SVGGNLNANI

-1957 STANVGGKSAIGV
+1957 STVNVGGKSAIGV

-2019 AETRHGSDQALTGT
+2019 AETRHGADQALTGT

-2187 QQNQSSSVTNNASM
+2187 QQNQSSSVTNNAST

-2236 IVVDSATDTTHQAQQ
+2236 IVVDSATDTTRQAQQ

-2384 NVALVANNQ
+2384 NVALIANNQ

-2547 VKGNTDLKGAYIGS
+2547 VRGNTDLKGAYIAS

-2624 DSGDQSATTKSAVSV
+2624 DSGDQSATTKSAVSA
-2639 GAINITKPGEQTQ
+2639 GTINITKPGEQTQ
-2652 DVANLNRDATN
+2652 DVANLNRDTTN

-2693 TVSQGI
+2693 TVSQAI
-2699 GLYADGKRKDAIDAA
+2699 GLYADHKRDAA
-2714 KAAYERGD
+2714 LDAADKAYKAGD
-2722 LVAMQS
+2722 LAGA
-2728 YIDQAKSWDEGG
+2728 QAALNEAKGWMEGG
-2740 ASRAGLQATGGA
+2740 ASRAELQMGGGA

-2759 GSVLTAIG
+2759 GSALTAIG

-2778 AGQAEKISKSVGDMT
+2778 ANQAEKISKSVGDTT

-2815 GSAGAAMASNVELY
+2815 GSAGAAMASNVQLY
-2829 NAGNDPQKTDD
+2829 NAGNDSNNQTSNDVFASLSKKV
-2840 RATIA
+2840 AQAIA
-2845 GLQGLLSRT
+2845 MT
-2854 AAMASDAK
+2854 ADGK

-2874 VIVNIPNG
+2874 VIVNLPNG

-2903 KSGTSIGPDTEF
+2903 KSGTSIGPDAEF
-2915 LTPILATLGLG
+2915 WTPVLATLGLG
-2926 GKAAVGTDAG
+2926 GKAAAGTGATT
-2936 ITSADVATVG
+2936 TSADAATVG
-2946 NGALKNASGD
+2946 NGALKTASGD
-2956 LSAAANSA
+2956 LSAAGNAA
-2964 RNQPYGQGASASQS
+2964 RTQPYGNGASASPS
-2978 PGTQG
+2978 PGTATAG
-2983 ASSGSNISA
+2983 SSGANAQLPTANGGVAAAGTSSATNVGKVVIDGKIGGQLEARGWTQQEVQAVVNEGPVGTTMDNRSAGKTPDGLPRNDSA
-2992 SNGSSSPTTIVAS
+2992 SVYGSKSGYVVV
-3005 NPVDLNAFDRLNV
+3005 NDRTGEV
-3018 VDPAVG
+3018 VQVSGKNDPG
-3024 KFRPGEAGAAAE
+3024 WIP
-3036 LENYLGG
+3036 
-3043 TLQRAPQGSSVDFV
+3043 
-3057 FSSGP
+3057 
-3062 NNGKTVD
+3062 
-3069 FMLTPDTVAQAAKI
+3069 
-3083 NQFFDKNLNNFM
+3083 
-3095 NTLSDHAAAADFVP
+3095 
-3109 LDSRFLSEANK
+3109 DSR
-3120 TLLVKA
+3120 
-3126 IGNLPQKLQA
+3126 
-3136 KIILIK
+3136 IKWK

>member
-365 TGADLTNSGALTA
+365 TGTDLTNSGALTA

-395 GAGINVDSTVGT
+395 GAGINVDSTVST

-434 GSGVNLSN
+434 GSGINLSN

-453 SATAGDM
+453 SATAGDV

-741 GGTITHVGPGTLTV
+741 GGTITHVGPGTLMV

-797 NAADPITNLG
+797 NAADSITNLG

-1012 ISNGALSNHQG
+1012 IGNGALSNHQG

-1811 DTTLALQGKQIDS
+1811 DTTLALQGKQIDN

-1914 NVGGNLNANI
+1914 SVGGNLNANI

-1957 STANVGGKSAIGV
+1957 SIVNVGGKSAIGV

-2019 AETRHGSDQALTGT
+2019 AETRHGADQALTGT

-2187 QQNQSSSVTNNASM
+2187 QQNQSSSVTNNAST

-2236 IVVDSATDTTHQAQQ
+2236 IVVDSATDTTRQAQQ

-2524 DGNYAGVKEQAGIQA
+2524 DGNYAGVNEQAGIQA

-2547 VKGNTDLKGAYIGS
+2547 VRGNTDLKGAYIAS

-2624 DSGDQSATTKSAVSV
+2624 DSGDQSATTKSAVSA
-2639 GAINITKPGEQTQ
+2639 GTINITKPGEQTQ
-2652 DVANLNRDATN
+2652 DVANLNRDTTN

-2693 TVSQGI
+2693 TVSQAI
-2699 GLYADGKRKDAIDAA
+2699 GLYADHKRDAA
-2714 KAAYERGD
+2714 LDAADKAYKAGD
-2722 LVAMQS
+2722 LAGA
-2728 YIDQAKSWDEGG
+2728 QAALNEAKGWMEGG
-2740 ASRAGLQATGGA
+2740 ASRAELQMGGGA

-2759 GSVLTAIG
+2759 GSALTAIG
-2767 GAAGAGTSSLL
+2767 GAAGAGMSSLL
-2778 AGQAEKISKSVGDMT
+2778 ANQAEKISKSVGDTT

-2815 GSAGAAMASNVELY
+2815 GSAGAAMASNVQLY
-2829 NAGNDPQKTDD
+2829 NAGNDSNNQTSNDVFASLSKKV
-2840 RATIA
+2840 AQAIA
-2845 GLQGLLSRT
+2845 MT
-2854 AAMASDAK
+2854 ADGK

-2874 VIVNIPNG
+2874 VIVNLPNG

-2903 KSGTSIGPDTEF
+2903 KSGTSIGPDAEF
-2915 LTPILATLGLG
+2915 WTPVLATLGLG
-2926 GKAAVGTDAG
+2926 GKAAAGTGATT
-2936 ITSADVATVG
+2936 TSADAATVG
-2946 NGALKNASGD
+2946 NGALKTASGD
-2956 LSAAANSA
+2956 LSAAGNAA
-2964 RNQPYGQGASASQS
+2964 RTQPYGNGASASPS
-2978 PGTQG
+2978 PGTATAG
-2983 ASSGSNISA
+2983 SSGANAQLPTANGGVAAAGTSSATNVGKVVIDGKIGGQLEARGWTQQEVQAVVNEGPVGTTMDNRSAGKTPDGLPRNDSA
-2992 SNGSSSPTTIVAS
+2992 SVYGSKSGYVVV
-3005 NPVDLNAFDRLNV
+3005 NDRTGEV
-3018 VDPAVG
+3018 VQVSGKNDPG
-3024 KFRPGEAGAAAE
+3024 WIP
-3036 LENYLGG
+3036 
-3043 TLQRAPQGSSVDFV
+3043 
-3057 FSSGP
+3057 
-3062 NNGKTVD
+3062 
-3069 FMLTPDTVAQAAKI
+3069 
-3083 NQFFDKNLNNFM
+3083 
-3095 NTLSDHAAAADFVP
+3095 
-3109 LDSRFLSEANK
+3109 DSR
-3120 TLLVKA
+3120 
-3126 IGNLPQKLQA
+3126 
-3136 KIILIK
+3136 IKWK

>member
-1 MNKNRYRVVFNRARG
+1 MNKNHYRLVFSRVRGMLIAVEETACASGNAGRGEIGFSIRVPYTFAR
-16 ALMVVQ
+16 
-22 ENGRASHGSGSR
+22 
-34 DASAGVVP
+34 
-42 AWLSLS
+42 
-48 PFALRHVALAVL
+48 FALRQMALAAL
-60 VAAGVVPIWVNA
+60 VAVGVMPIWANA
-72 QVVAGG
+72 QIVGGG
-78 AHAPSVIQTQNGLQQ
+78 AHSPSVIQTQNGIPQ
-93 VNINRPGASGV
+93 VNINRPGSSGV

-110 QFDVPKPGIILNN
+110 QFDVSKPGAILNN
-123 SPINVQT
+123 SPVVVQT
-130 QLGGIIGGNPNFQAG
+130 QLGGLINGNPNFQPG

-156 SNNPSFIRGKV
+156 SNNPSFIRGPI
-167 EIGGAAAQL
+167 EIGGARAQL

-184 VVDGGGFLN
+184 VVDGGAFIN

-199 TTGNPNFGPDGS
+199 TTGQPYFGPDGS
-211 LTGFNVNQGLISVV
+211 LAGFNVNQGLISVV
-225 GAGLDTANVDQ
+225 GAGLNASNIDQ
-236 VDLLARAVQIN
+236 VDLISRAVQAN
-247 AKAYAKTLNVVAG
+247 AKIYGKNLNVVAG
-260 SNQVDYNTLNAT
+260 SNQVDYNSLNAT
-272 PIAAN
+272 PITGNGAA
-277 GPAPTIAIDVSQLGG
+277 PAIAIDVSQLGG

-302 SENGVGVANAGDIA
+302 SENGVGVANAGNIA

-334 HTNAAGNMSLS
+334 QTNASGNMSLS
-345 ASGGIQNSGVTY
+345 ASGGIQNSGTTY
-357 GKQSVTIT
+357 GKQSVTVD
-365 TGADLTNSGALTA
+365 TGAADLTNSGTLTA

-395 GAGINVDSTVGT
+395 GAGINSDSTIGS
-407 SGDLNVTSSGQLTAT
+407 SGDLSVTGAGQVAAT
-422 GTNSAAGNATFT
+422 GRNNAGGNASFT
-434 GSGVNLSN
+434 GGGVDLSN

-453 SATAGDM
+453 TATAGDV
-460 NLAGSTVSAK
+460 NLTGSTASAK
-470 GAVNAQAS
+470 GTVNAQAS
-478 GTVINDRGNL
+478 GTVVNDRGNL
-488 SSGAGMTLGGGSLSN
+488 SSGAGMTLSGGNLSN
-503 QGGRANS
+503 QGGRAGS

-523 NQNGMLSSQSTADV
+523 NRNGALISQSAADV
-537 RGSAIQNNA
+537 HGGAIQNNA

-551 AGKQTIAGASID
+551 AGRQTIAGASVD

-582 GALTNAAGA
+582 GAVTNAPGTTAG
-591 NVSGDPGGVIG
+591 GDPGGVIG

-608 VQGNTVTNSGSM
+608 VQGASVTNSGTIG
-620 SADANLH
+620 ADANLH
-627 VIGQSVD
+627 VTGQRVD
-634 NGNGALHAG
+634 NSSGTLHAG
-643 QTTTVD
+643 QTATVD
-649 AGNHLSNAGGRV
+649 AGNHFANTNGRV
-661 EGQSAVLNGATLD
+661 EGQSAVLNGTTLD
-674 NSQGTV
+674 NNLGGV
-680 NAATVSLNGTTLLN
+680 NAAHVSLTGSTLLN

-726 STDLSLTSTTLINDN
+726 STDLSITPAALINDN
-741 GGTITHVGPGTLTV
+741 GGTITHVGTGTLTV
-755 GNGSGTVSN
+755 GNASGTVSN
-764 KAGAIASNGRTVLQ
+764 KAGTIASNGQTVLQ

-797 NAADPITNLG
+797 NASDAITNTS
-807 GKLTS
+807 GKLAS

-824 VNDGGELG
+824 INDGGELG
-832 SKTAATTIHSASLS
+832 SKTAATTIRSASLS
-846 NLNGK
+846 NLDGK

-862 GLLDNSQNGD
+862 GLIDNSQNGD
-872 FEANQLALTAANL
+872 IEANQLSLTAANL

-924 LAPAVLDNS
+924 LAPAALDNS
-933 KGTITHGGTGT
+933 KGTITHGGAGT
-944 LTLTPGNGA
+944 LTLAPGNGA
-953 GALQNTG
+953 GALKNIG

-998 NTQGLMRSNAALSI
+998 NAQGLMRSNAALSI
-1012 ISNGALSNHQG
+1012 ISNGALSNQQG
-1023 HIEAGTPG
+1023 HIEAGTAG
-1031 DTSTLSIQAASIDNT
+1031 DTSTLSIQATSIDNT
-1046 DGAVHDFG
+1046 DGAVHGFG
-1054 TGKMTVQGGSQIV
+1054 TGKMTVQGGNQIV

-1074 DGMGQMTGQG
+1074 DGLGQITGQG

-1098 GQLMGANLLIQGATL
+1098 GQLMGANLRVQGNSL

-1133 MSGAVTNTNG
+1133 MSDAVTNTNG

-1150 LSVAASTLLGGGAYS
+1150 LSVAASTLLGGGTYS

-1210 NLTVNAGNIVNTGAM
+1210 NLTVNAGNIVNTGAI
-1225 TAGSLLST
+1225 TAGNLLST

-1241 GAMVGGSVAIQAS
+1241 GAMVGGSVGMQAS

-1274 LEIVAHDIENR
+1274 LEILAHDIENR

-1294 PTTTIFGLG
+1294 PTATIFGLG
-1303 KVALAGGKDANGNY
+1303 KVVLAGGKDANGNY

-1326 SAAIQSGA
+1326 SAAIQSGGA
-1334 SMELHADKVTNTR
+1334 MELHADKVTNTR
-1347 RVMQTSGNTSQVDP
+1347 RVMQTSGYTDQVDP

-1373 CAAYYIAACSGQDV
+1373 CAAYYIAACSGHDV
-1387 HWINLFHDPNYPD
+1387 HWINLFHDPNFPD

-1436 EGKATANTVTKLS
+1436 EGKAVANTVTKLS

-1470 YWSSVTAAG
+1470 YWSSVTAVG
-1479 NIKQPAS
+1479 NIKQPVN

-1494 TGQQAPGVTVVYS
+1494 TGQQAPGVTVTYS

-1516 NSEHNWTLPFGDK
+1516 NTEHNWTLPFGDK

-1543 ADVRQY
+1543 ADVKKY
-1549 SLPDYRSTWGANGTI
+1549 GMPDYRSTWGATGTI

-1624 IASATAVNVLSN
+1624 IASATAVNVLNN

-1644 YRPNSAPNPT
+1644 YRPNPAPNPT

-1706 LTGKAVLGPYTD
+1706 LTGKAVLGQYTD
-1718 LQGMYQSLMLAGAEL
+1718 LEGMYQSLMAAGAEL

-1746 AQQVAALTTNVIIM
+1746 PQQVAALTTNVIIM

-1811 DTTLALQGKQIDS
+1811 DTTLALQGKQIDN
-1824 AFGALQSGGLTSLD
+1824 AFGALQSGGLMSLD

-1861 KLILDTATQTTHQVS
+1861 KLILDTATQKTHQVS

-1914 NVGGNLNANI
+1914 NVGGNLTANV
-1924 GGNWNL
+1924 GGNWTL

-1957 STANVGGKSAIGV
+1957 STVSVGGKSAIGV
-1970 GGDLTAQGARL
+1970 GGDLTAQGAQL
-1981 DFGQGGTV
+1981 DFGQGGAI
-1989 AAKGNVTFGAASTTS
+1989 AAKGNVTFGAASVTS

-2094 SGTKIASSQD
+2094 SGTKIAGSQD

-2155 DTSQSST
+2155 NTSQSST

-2187 QQNQSSSVTNNASM
+2187 QQNQSSSVTNNAST

-2214 NTLHVKGSDL
+2214 NTLHVQGSDL

-2236 IVVDSATDTTHQAQQ
+2236 IVVDSATDTSHQAQQ

-2304 AFGGLGAKAL
+2304 AFGGMGAKDL
-2314 LDGAKGPQAP
+2314 LNGAKGPQAP

-2384 NVALVANNQ
+2384 NVALIANNQ

-2419 IGTNGIGVSA
+2419 IGTNGVGVSA

-2471 NANKVVADVGGNLNV
+2471 NANKVVVDVGGNLNV

-2493 VSAAHQSSAG
+2493 SSAAHQSSAG
-2503 GGFTISQ
+2503 GGVTISQ
-2510 TGGGASFSAQNGHA
+2510 AGGVGGSFSAQNGHA
-2524 DGNYAGVKEQAGIQA
+2524 DGNYAGVTEQAGIQA

-2561 TADASKNS
+2561 TADPSKNS
-2569 LTTGT
+2569 LTTST

-2597 SVGVSTKAVGPSS
+2597 SVGPSNKAVGPSS

-2624 DSGDQSATTKSAVSV
+2624 DSGDQSATTKSAVSA
-2639 GAINITKPGEQTQ
+2639 GTINITKPGEQTQ
-2652 DVANLNRDATN
+2652 DLANLNRDATN

-2669 KTPDV
+2669 KAPDV
-2674 QKMLS
+2674 QKTLS

-2699 GLYADGKRKDAIDAA
+2699 GLYADHKRDAALDAA
-2714 KAAYERGD
+2714 KAAYDNGD
-2722 LVAMQS
+2722 LAGA
-2728 YIDQAKSWDEGG
+2728 QAALNEAKGWMEGG
-2740 ASRAGLQATGGA
+2740 ASRAELQIGGGA

-2759 GSVLTAIG
+2759 GSALTAIG
-2767 GAAGAGTSSLL
+2767 GAAGAGMSSLL
-2778 AGQAEKISKSVGDMT
+2778 AGQAEKISKSVGDST

-2815 GSAGAAMASNVELY
+2815 GSAGASMASNVQLY
-2829 NAGNDPQKTDD
+2829 NAGNDSGNQQSNDVF
-2840 RATIA
+2840 AS
-2845 GLQGLLSRT
+2845 LSKKVAQAIVMT
-2854 AAMASDAK
+2854 SDAK
-2862 AGVWNGMVNVAG
+2862 AGAWNGMVNFAG
-2874 VIVNIPNG
+2874 VIVNLPNG
-2882 GPFASP
+2882 GPFATS

-2903 KSGTSIGPDTEF
+2903 KSGTSVGPDAEF
-2915 LTPILATLGLG
+2915 WTPVLATLGLG
-2926 GKAAVGTDAG
+2926 GKAAAGTGATT
-2936 ITSADVATVG
+2936 TSADGVTVG
-2946 NGALKNASGD
+2946 NGALKTASGD
-2956 LSAAANSA
+2956 LSAAGNAA
-2964 RNQPYGQGASASQS
+2964 RTQPYGNGASASPS
-2978 PGTQG
+2978 PGTATAG
-2983 ASSGSNISA
+2983 SSGANAQRPTANGGVATAGTSSATNVGKVVIDGKIGGQLEARGWTQQEVQAVVNEGPVGTTMDNRSAGKTPDGVPRNDSA
-2992 SNGSSSPTTIVAS
+2992 SVYGSKSGYVVV
-3005 NPVDLNAFDRLNV
+3005 NDRTGEV
-3018 VDPAVG
+3018 VQVSGKNDPG
-3024 KFRPGEAGAAAE
+3024 WIP
-3036 LENYLGG
+3036 
-3043 TLQRAPQGSSVDFV
+3043 
-3057 FSSGP
+3057 
-3062 NNGKTVD
+3062 
-3069 FMLTPDTVAQAAKI
+3069 
-3083 NQFFDKNLNNFM
+3083 
-3095 NTLSDHAAAADFVP
+3095 
-3109 LDSRFLSEANK
+3109 DSR
-3120 TLLVKA
+3120 
-3126 IGNLPQKLQA
+3126 
-3136 KIILIK
+3136 IKWK

>member
-34 DASAGVVP
+34 DARAGVVP

-60 VAAGVVPIWVNA
+60 VAVGVVPIWVNA

-277 GPAPTIAIDVSQLGG
+277 GSAPTIAIDVSQLGG

-453 SATAGDM
+453 TATAGDV

-478 GTVINDRGNL
+478 GTVVNDRGNL

-523 NQNGMLSSQSTADV
+523 NQNGRLSSQSTADV

-797 NAADPITNLG
+797 NAADSITNLG

-1165 AARDAAINLQ
+1165 AAHDATINLQ

-1811 DTTLALQGKQIDS
+1811 DTTLALQGKQIDN
-1824 AFGALQSGGLTSLD
+1824 AFGALQSGGLMSLD

-1957 STANVGGKSAIGV
+1957 STVNVGGKSAIGV

-2693 TVSQGI
+2693 TVSQAI
-2699 GLYADGKRKDAIDAA
+2699 GLYADHKRDAA
-2714 KAAYERGD
+2714 LDAADKAYKAGD
-2722 LVAMQS
+2722 LAGA
-2728 YIDQAKSWDEGG
+2728 QAALNEAKGWMEGG
-2740 ASRAGLQATGGA
+2740 ASRAELQMGGGA

-2759 GSVLTAIG
+2759 GSALTAIG

-2778 AGQAEKISKSVGDMT
+2778 ANQAEKISKSVGDTT

-2815 GSAGAAMASNVELY
+2815 GSAGTAMASNVQLY
-2829 NAGNDPQKTDD
+2829 NAGNDANNKDAQAK
-2840 RATIA
+2840 AT
-2845 GLQGLLSRT
+2845 GLQGLINQ
-2854 AAMASDAK
+2854 AVA
-2862 AGVWNGMVNVAG
+2862 AGVGAVNTVAG
-2874 VIVNIPNG
+2874 VRNAIGNAI
-2882 GPFASP
+2882 
-2888 GDPGYVSLDGLKKPY
+2888 GD
-2903 KSGTSIGPDTEF
+2903 
-2915 LTPILATLGLG
+2915 
-2926 GKAAVGTDAG
+2926 AVD
-2936 ITSADVATVG
+2936 
-2946 NGALKNASGD
+2946 
-2956 LSAAANSA
+2956 SAASQFGTLMK
-2964 RNQPYGQGASASQS
+2964 RDTQDKVSQS
-2978 PGTQG
+2978 PAQLISQSVANGVNTVLGSKGGEPPIAGPGTVLVNSSMEQAANASLTGSRG
-2983 ASSGSNISA
+2983 APSNAIL
-2992 SNGSSSPTTIVAS
+2992 SNNGGDDANANANGATGNGPYSNLTDSSS
-3005 NPVDLNAFDRLNV
+3005 
-3018 VDPAVG
+3018 VG
-3024 KFRPGEAGAAAE
+3024 PGKNFTATQKKNIIEQNMA
-3036 LENYLGG
+3036 
-3043 TLQRAPQGSSVDFV
+3043 
-3057 FSSGP
+3057 
-3062 NNGKTVD
+3062 NNGGE
-3069 FMLTPDTVAQAAKI
+3069 LR
-3083 NQFFDKNLNNFM
+3083 
-3095 NTLSDHAAAADFVP
+3095 SD
-3109 LDSRFLSEANK
+3109 LDG
-3120 TLLVKA
+3120 TLLVPASKS
-3126 IGNLPQKLQA
+3126 QKGVTPPPNEVQIDHIVA
-3136 KIILIK
+3136 KNPADSSAPAGTNSYSNAQVLSREQNRDKSNKPPK

>member
-365 TGADLTNSGALTA
+365 TGTDLTNSGALTA

-434 GSGVNLSN
+434 GSGINLSN

-453 SATAGDM
+453 SATAGDV

-741 GGTITHVGPGTLTV
+741 GGTITHVGPGTLMV

-797 NAADPITNLG
+797 NAADSITNLG

-1012 ISNGALSNHQG
+1012 IGNGALSNHQG

-1739 PLGMSLS
+1739 PLGISLS

-1811 DTTLALQGKQIDS
+1811 DTTLALQGKQIDN

-1914 NVGGNLNANI
+1914 SVGGNLNANI

-1957 STANVGGKSAIGV
+1957 STVNVGGKSAIGV

-2019 AETRHGSDQALTGT
+2019 AETRHGADQALTGT

-2187 QQNQSSSVTNNASM
+2187 QQNQSSSVTNNAST

-2236 IVVDSATDTTHQAQQ
+2236 IVVDSATDTTRQAQQ

-2524 DGNYAGVKEQAGIQA
+2524 DGNYAGVNEQAGIQA

-2547 VKGNTDLKGAYIGS
+2547 VRGNTDLKGAYIAS

-2624 DSGDQSATTKSAVSV
+2624 DSGDQSATTKSAVSA
-2639 GAINITKPGEQTQ
+2639 GTINITKPGEQTQ
-2652 DVANLNRDATN
+2652 DVANLNRDTTN

-2693 TVSQGI
+2693 TVSQAI
-2699 GLYADGKRKDAIDAA
+2699 GLYADHKRDAA
-2714 KAAYERGD
+2714 LDAADKAYKAGD
-2722 LVAMQS
+2722 LAGA
-2728 YIDQAKSWDEGG
+2728 QAALNEAKGWMEGG
-2740 ASRAGLQATGGA
+2740 ASRAELQMGGGA

-2759 GSVLTAIG
+2759 GSALTAIG
-2767 GAAGAGTSSLL
+2767 GAAGAGMSSLL
-2778 AGQAEKISKSVGDMT
+2778 ANQAEKISKSVGDTT

-2815 GSAGAAMASNVELY
+2815 GSAGAAMASNVQLY
-2829 NAGNDPQKTDD
+2829 NAGNDSNNQTSNDVFASLSKKV
-2840 RATIA
+2840 AQAIA
-2845 GLQGLLSRT
+2845 MT
-2854 AAMASDAK
+2854 ADGK

-2874 VIVNIPNG
+2874 VIVNLPNG

-2903 KSGTSIGPDTEF
+2903 KSGTSIGPDAEF
-2915 LTPILATLGLG
+2915 WTPVLATLGLG
-2926 GKAAVGTDAG
+2926 GKAAAGTGATT
-2936 ITSADVATVG
+2936 TSADAATVG
-2946 NGALKNASGD
+2946 NGALKTASGD
-2956 LSAAANSA
+2956 LSAAGNAA
-2964 RNQPYGQGASASQS
+2964 RTQPYGNGASASPS
-2978 PGTQG
+2978 PGTATAG
-2983 ASSGSNISA
+2983 SSGANAQLPTANGGVAAAGTSSATNVGKVVIDGKIGGQLEARGWTQQEVQAVVNEGPVGTTMDNRSAGKTPDGLPRNDSA
-2992 SNGSSSPTTIVAS
+2992 SVYGSKSGYVVV
-3005 NPVDLNAFDRLNV
+3005 NDRTGEV
-3018 VDPAVG
+3018 VQVSGKNDPG
-3024 KFRPGEAGAAAE
+3024 WIP
-3036 LENYLGG
+3036 
-3043 TLQRAPQGSSVDFV
+3043 
-3057 FSSGP
+3057 
-3062 NNGKTVD
+3062 
-3069 FMLTPDTVAQAAKI
+3069 
-3083 NQFFDKNLNNFM
+3083 
-3095 NTLSDHAAAADFVP
+3095 
-3109 LDSRFLSEANK
+3109 DSR
-3120 TLLVKA
+3120 
-3126 IGNLPQKLQA
+3126 
-3136 KIILIK
+3136 IKWK

>member
-34 DASAGVVP
+34 DARAGVVP

-453 SATAGDM
+453 TATAGDV

-797 NAADPITNLG
+797 NAADSITNLG

-1012 ISNGALSNHQG
+1012 IGNGALSNHQG

-1449 PGAQIASGG
+1449 PGAQIALGG

-1811 DTTLALQGKQIDS
+1811 DTTLALQGKQIDN

-1914 NVGGNLNANI
+1914 SVGGNLNANI

-1957 STANVGGKSAIGV
+1957 STVNVGGKSAIGV

-2019 AETRHGSDQALTGT
+2019 AETRHGSDQALTVT

-2187 QQNQSSSVTNNASM
+2187 QQNQSSSVTNNAST

-2224 VAGKDVTGTAAN
+2224 VAGKDVTGMAAN

-2259 TVGLSGSVG
+2259 TVGLSGSMG

-2624 DSGDQSATTKSAVSV
+2624 DSGDQSATTKSAVSA
-2639 GAINITKPGEQTQ
+2639 GTINITKPGEQTQ
-2652 DVANLNRDATN
+2652 DVANLNRDTTN

-2693 TVSQGI
+2693 TVSQAI
-2699 GLYADGKRKDAIDAA
+2699 GLYADHKRDAA
-2714 KAAYERGD
+2714 LDAADKAYKAGD
-2722 LVAMQS
+2722 LAGA
-2728 YIDQAKSWDEGG
+2728 QAALNEAKGWMEGG
-2740 ASRAGLQATGGA
+2740 ASRAELQMGGGA

-2759 GSVLTAIG
+2759 GSALTAIG
-2767 GAAGAGTSSLL
+2767 GAAGAGMSSLL
-2778 AGQAEKISKSVGDMT
+2778 ANQAEKISKSVGDTT

-2815 GSAGAAMASNVELY
+2815 GSAGAAMASNVQLY
-2829 NAGNDPQKTDD
+2829 NAGNDSNNQTSNDVFASLSKKV
-2840 RATIA
+2840 AQAIA
-2845 GLQGLLSRT
+2845 MT
-2854 AAMASDAK
+2854 ADGK

-2874 VIVNIPNG
+2874 VIVNLPNG

-2903 KSGTSIGPDTEF
+2903 KSGTSIGPDAEF
-2915 LTPILATLGLG
+2915 WTPVLATLGLG
-2926 GKAAVGTDAG
+2926 GKAAAGTGATT
-2936 ITSADVATVG
+2936 TSADAATVG
-2946 NGALKNASGD
+2946 NGALKTASGD
-2956 LSAAANSA
+2956 LSAAGNAA
-2964 RNQPYGQGASASQS
+2964 RTQPYGNGASASPS
-2978 PGTQG
+2978 PGTATAG
-2983 ASSGSNISA
+2983 SSGANAQLPTANGGVAAAGTSSATNVGKVVIDGKIGGQLEARGWTQQEVQAVVNEGPVGTTMDNRSAGKTPDGLPRNDSA
-2992 SNGSSSPTTIVAS
+2992 SVYGSKSGYVVV
-3005 NPVDLNAFDRLNV
+3005 NDRTGEV
-3018 VDPAVG
+3018 VQVSGKNDPG
-3024 KFRPGEAGAAAE
+3024 WIP
-3036 LENYLGG
+3036 
-3043 TLQRAPQGSSVDFV
+3043 
-3057 FSSGP
+3057 
-3062 NNGKTVD
+3062 
-3069 FMLTPDTVAQAAKI
+3069 
-3083 NQFFDKNLNNFM
+3083 
-3095 NTLSDHAAAADFVP
+3095 
-3109 LDSRFLSEANK
+3109 DSR
-3120 TLLVKA
+3120 
-3126 IGNLPQKLQA
+3126 
-3136 KIILIK
+3136 IKWK

>member
-93 VNINRPGASGV
+93 VNINRPGSSGV

-453 SATAGDM
+453 TATAGDV

-778 GKTIDNSAGSAS
+778 GKTIDNSAGSTS

-797 NAADPITNLG
+797 NAADSITNLG

-960 GTIGTNGQAIVK
+960 GTIGSNGQAIVK

-1210 NLTVNAGNIVNTGAM
+1210 NLAVNAGNIVNTGAM

-1449 PGAQIASGG
+1449 PGAQIALGG

-1584 LLPGQAVP
+1584 RAGADDRHGQRQRERYAVGSRRDQGRHAHLGRSGDRERDGRERVEQPDDSARRPVPTELGTEPDVPDRDEPRVHADEQFPVERLLPEPDRRQ
-1592 GLTIGTVSGNA
+1592 
-1603 SGTQSGAAA
+1603 
-1612 IKGGTPTWVDPV
+1612 
-1624 IASATAVNVLSN
+1624 
-1636 LTIPQGGL
+1636 
-1644 YRPNSAPNPT
+1644 
-1654 YLIETNPAFT
+1654 PA
-1664 RMNNFLSSDYYL
+1664 
-1676 NQIGV
+1676 
-1681 NPLTT
+1681 
-1686 EKRLGDGF
+1686 
-1694 YEQQLVRNQVTQ
+1694 
-1706 LTGKAVLGPYTD
+1706 
-1718 LQGMYQSLMLAGAEL
+1718 
-1733 SKSLNL
+1733 
-1739 PLGMSLS
+1739 
-1746 AQQVAALTTNVIIM
+1746 
-1760 QTETVGGQQV
+1760 
-1770 LVPVVY
+1770 
-1776 LAKADQ
+1776 
-1782 QNANGPLITAGNIDL
+1782 
-1797 KNTQVFTN
+1797 
-1805 SGTVKA
+1805 
-1811 DTTLALQGKQIDS
+1811 
-1824 AFGALQSGGLTSLD
+1824 
-1838 TTGNVDLTS
+1838 
-1847 ANVKAGSLDLNAGN
+1847 
-1861 KLILDTATQTTHQVS
+1861 
-1876 RDGATSD
+1876 
-1883 KTTLGPAANLNV
+1883 
-1895 AGDASIKTGGDF
+1895 
-1907 QQNAGNL
+1907 
-1914 NVGGNLNANI
+1914 
-1924 GGNWNL
+1924 
-1930 GVQQTGEHKV
+1930 
-1940 VQRANGVSDT
+1940 
-1950 DLNSATG
+1950 
-1957 STANVGGKSAIGV
+1957 
-1970 GGDLTAQGARL
+1970 
-1981 DFGQGGTV
+1981 
-1989 AAKGNVTFGAASTTS
+1989 
-2004 TINANSSGDQGNRSY
+2004 
-2019 AETRHGSDQALTGT
+2019 
-2033 TVKGGDTLNVVSG
+2033 
-2046 KDINVIGSTI
+2046 
-2056 DLKKGDANLLAAG
+2056 
-2069 DVNVGAA
+2069 
-2076 TETHV
+2076 
-2081 YNSRETHS
+2081 
-2089 RSGVV
+2089 
-2094 SGTKIASSQD
+2094 
-2104 ATSTVANGSLIS
+2104 
-2116 ADGVSIGSG
+2116 
-2125 KDINVQGSTV
+2125 
-2135 VGTHDV
+2135 
-2141 ALNAAHDV
+2141 
-2149 NITTSQ
+2149 
-2155 DTSQSST
+2155 
-2162 TYQEQ
+2162 
-2167 HSGLMSGGGLSFSV
+2167 
-2181 GNSKLA
+2181 
-2187 QQNQSSSVTNNASM
+2187 
-2201 VGSVDGNLTVNAG
+2201 
-2214 NTLHVKGSDL
+2214 
-2224 VAGKDVTGTAAN
+2224 
-2236 IVVDSATDTTHQAQQ
+2236 
-2251 QQTSKSGL
+2251 
-2259 TVGLSGSVG
+2259 
-2268 DAINNAI
+2268 
-2275 SETQAARESA
+2275 
-2285 KDSNG
+2285 
-2290 RASALH
+2290 
-2296 SIAAAGDV
+2296 
-2304 AFGGLGAKAL
+2304 
-2314 LDGAKGPQAP
+2314 
-2324 SIGVQVSVGSS
+2324 
-2335 HSSMQSSEDQT
+2335 
-2346 IQRGSSI
+2346 
-2353 NAGGNAKLIATGN
+2353 
-2366 GTPKDGNITIAGS
+2366 
-2379 NVNAA
+2379 
-2384 NVALVANNQ
+2384 
-2393 VNLVNTTDTDKTQS
+2393 
-2407 SNSSSGSSVGVS
+2407 
-2419 IGTNGIGVSA
+2419 
-2429 SMQRAHGDG
+2429 
-2438 NSDAAIQ
+2438 
-2445 NNTHINASQT
+2445 
-2455 ATIVS
+2455 
-2460 GGDTNVIGANV
+2460 
-2471 NANKVVADVGGNLNV
+2471 
-2486 ASVQDTT
+2486 
-2493 VSAAHQSSAG
+2493 
-2503 GGFTISQ
+2503 
-2510 TGGGASFSAQNGHA
+2510 
-2524 DGNYAGVKEQAGIQA
+2524 
-2539 GSGGFDVT
+2539 
-2547 VKGNTDLKGAYIGS
+2547 
-2561 TADASKNS
+2561 
-2569 LTTGT
+2569 
-2574 LTTSDIEN
+2574 
-2582 HSHYSANSAGFSAGA
+2582 
-2597 SVGVSTKAVGPSS
+2597 
-2610 VSGSGG
+2610 
-2616 VTPMVFQN
+2616 
-2624 DSGDQSATTKSAVSV
+2624 
-2639 GAINITKPGEQTQ
+2639 
-2652 DVANLNRDATN
+2652 
-2663 LNGTVS
+2663 
-2669 KTPDV
+2669 
-2674 QKMLS
+2674 
-2679 QQADTMNAAQAAGQ
+2679 
-2693 TVSQGI
+2693 
-2699 GLYADGKRKDAIDAA
+2699 
-2714 KAAYERGD
+2714 
-2722 LVAMQS
+2722 
-2728 YIDQAKSWDEGG
+2728 
-2740 ASRAGLQATGGA
+2740 
-2752 LIGGLGG
+2752 
-2759 GSVLTAIG
+2759 
-2767 GAAGAGTSSLL
+2767 
-2778 AGQAEKISKSVGDMT
+2778 
-2793 GSSLVGNI
+2793 
-2801 AANVAATVGGALVG
+2801 
-2815 GSAGAAMASNVELY
+2815 
-2829 NAGNDPQKTDD
+2829 DD
-2840 RATIA
+2840 R
-2845 GLQGLLSRT
+2845 
-2854 AAMASDAK
+2854 K
-2862 AGVWNGMVNVAG
+2862 A
-2874 VIVNIPNG
+2874 P
-2882 GPFASP
+2882 
-2888 GDPGYVSLDGLKKPY
+2888 
-2903 KSGTSIGPDTEF
+2903 
-2915 LTPILATLGLG
+2915 
-2926 GKAAVGTDAG
+2926 
-2936 ITSADVATVG
+2936 
-2946 NGALKNASGD
+2946 
-2956 LSAAANSA
+2956 
-2964 RNQPYGQGASASQS
+2964 R
-2978 PGTQG
+2978 
-2983 ASSGSNISA
+2983 
-2992 SNGSSSPTTIVAS
+2992 
-3005 NPVDLNAFDRLNV
+3005 
-3018 VDPAVG
+3018 
-3024 KFRPGEAGAAAE
+3024 
-3036 LENYLGG
+3036 
-3043 TLQRAPQGSSVDFV
+3043 
-3057 FSSGP
+3057 
-3062 NNGKTVD
+3062 
-3069 FMLTPDTVAQAAKI
+3069 
-3083 NQFFDKNLNNFM
+3083 
-3095 NTLSDHAAAADFVP
+3095 
-3109 LDSRFLSEANK
+3109 
-3120 TLLVKA
+3120 
-3126 IGNLPQKLQA
+3126 
-3136 KIILIK
+3136 

>member
-1 MNKNRYRVVFNRARG
+1 MNKNHYRLVFSRVRG
-16 ALMVVQ
+16 MLVAV
-22 ENGRASHGSGSR
+22 EET
-34 DASAGVVP
+34 ASASGNAGRGEIGFAVR
-42 AWLSLS
+42 S
-48 PFALRHVALAVL
+48 PHVFASFTLRHVALAVL
-60 VAAGVVPIWVNA
+60 VAAGVMPIWANA

-93 VNINRPGASGV
+93 VNINRPGSSGV

-184 VVDGGGFLN
+184 VVDGGGFIN

-199 TTGNPNFGPDGS
+199 TTGNPNFAPDGS
-211 LTGFNVNQGLISVV
+211 LAGFNVNQGLISVV

-260 SNQVDYNTLNAT
+260 SNQVDYNTLSAT
-272 PIAAN
+272 RIAGN
-277 GPAPTIAIDVSQLGG
+277 GAAPAIAIDVSQLGG

-334 HTNAAGNMSLS
+334 QTNAVGNMSLS

-357 GKQSVTIT
+357 GKQSVTVN

-395 GAGINVDSTVGT
+395 GAGINADSTVGT
-407 SGDLNVTSSGQLTAT
+407 SGDLSVTGNGHLTAT

-434 GSGVNLSN
+434 GSGVDLSN

-453 SATAGDM
+453 SATAGDV
-460 NLAGSTVSAK
+460 NLTGSTASAK
-470 GAVNAQAS
+470 GTVNAQAS
-478 GTVINDRGNL
+478 GTVINDRGDL
-488 SSGAGMTLGGGSLSN
+488 SSGAGMTLGGGNLSN
-503 QGGRANS
+503 QSGRANS

-551 AGKQTIAGASID
+551 AGKQTIAGASVD
-563 NSAGRLISLNAD
+563 NSAGRLISLNTD

-582 GALTNAAGA
+582 GAITNAAGT
-591 NVSGDPGGVIG
+591 NVSGDPGGLIG

-608 VQGNTVTNSGSM
+608 VQGSTVTNSGSV
-620 SADANLH
+620 SADANLN

-634 NGNGALHAG
+634 NGNGTLHAG

-649 AGNHLSNAGGRV
+649 AGNHFANASGRV

-680 NAATVSLNGTTLLN
+680 NAATVSLNGSTLLN

-726 STDLSLTSTTLINDN
+726 STDLSLTPAALINDN
-741 GGTITHVGPGTLTV
+741 GGTITHVGTGTLTV
-755 GNGSGTVSN
+755 GNASGSVSN
-764 KAGAIASNGRTVLQ
+764 KAGSIASNGRTVLQ

-797 NAADPITNLG
+797 NAADSITNMG

-812 NANVDVTAGGAL
+812 NANVDATAGGAL

-846 NLNGK
+846 NLDGK
-851 IVSPTLTATVA
+851 IVSPSLTATVA
-862 GLLDNSQNGD
+862 GLIDNSQNGD
-872 FEANQLALTAANL
+872 IEGNQLSLTAANL

-893 QWQSGPT
+893 QWQNGPT
-900 TLAVSGTLDNSNGGV
+900 TLAISGTLDNSNGGV
-915 IQTNSTDLT
+915 IQTNSTALT
-924 LAPAVLDNS
+924 LAPAALDNS

-944 LTLTPGNGA
+944 LTLAPGNGA
-953 GALQNTG
+953 GTLQNIG
-960 GTIGTNGQAIVK
+960 GTIGTNGQAVVK
-972 AGSLDNGSGV
+972 AGSLDNSSGV
-982 IAAKLGLSATI
+982 IAAKLGLSAMI

-998 NTQGLMRSNAALSI
+998 NAQGLMRSNAALSI
-1012 ISNGALSNHQG
+1012 ISNGTLSNQQG
-1023 HIEAGTPG
+1023 HIEAGTAG

-1084 DVTIGAASISNTQG
+1084 DVTIAATSISNTQG
-1098 GQLMGANLLIQGATL
+1098 GQLMGANLRVQGNSL

-1150 LSVAASTLLGGGAYS
+1150 LSVAASTLLGGGTYS

-1225 TAGSLLST
+1225 TAGSVLST

-1274 LEIVAHDIENR
+1274 LEILAHDIENR

-1303 KVALAGGKDANGNY
+1303 KVVLAGGKDANGNY

-1326 SAAIQSGA
+1326 SAAIQSGG
-1334 SMELHADKVTNTR
+1334 SMELHADKITNTR
-1347 RVMQTSGNTSQVDP
+1347 RVMQTSGDTSQVDP

-1373 CAAYYIAACSGQDV
+1373 CAAYYVAACSGQDV

-1436 EGKATANTVTKLS
+1436 EGKAVANTVTKLS

-1470 YWSSVTAAG
+1470 YWSSVTAVG
-1479 NIKQPAS
+1479 NIKQPVS

-1494 TGQQAPGVTVVYS
+1494 TGQQAPGVTVTYS

-1543 ADVRQY
+1543 ADVRKY
-1549 SLPDYRSTWGANGTI
+1549 GLPDYRSTWGANGTI
-1564 SGNGVS
+1564 SGNGMS

-1612 IKGGTPTWVDPV
+1612 IKGGTPTWIDPV
-1624 IASATAVNVLSN
+1624 IASATAVNVLNN

-1644 YRPNSAPNPT
+1644 YRPNPAPNPT

-1746 AQQVAALTTNVIIM
+1746 AQQVAALTSNVIIM

-1811 DTTLALQGKQIDS
+1811 DTTLALQGKQIDN
-1824 AFGALQSGGLTSLD
+1824 AFGALQSGGLMSLD

-1924 GGNWNL
+1924 GGNWTL
-1930 GVQQTGEHKV
+1930 GAQQTGEHKV

-1957 STANVGGKSAIGV
+1957 STVNVGGKSAIGV
-1970 GGDLTAQGARL
+1970 GGDLTAQGAQL
-1981 DFGQGGTV
+1981 DFGQGGTI
-1989 AAKGNVTFGAASTTS
+1989 AAKGNVTFGAASVTS

-2033 TVKGGDTLNVVSG
+2033 TVKGGDTLNVVSN

-2056 DLKKGDANLLAAG
+2056 DLNKGDANLLAAG
-2069 DVNVGAA
+2069 DVNVGVA

-2104 ATSTVANGSLIS
+2104 ATSTIANGSLIS
-2116 ADGVSIGSG
+2116 AEGVSIGSG
-2125 KDINVQGSTV
+2125 KDINIQGSTV

-2149 NITTSQ
+2149 NVTTSQ
-2155 DTSQSST
+2155 NTSQSST

-2187 QQNQSSSVTNNASM
+2187 QQNQASSVTNNAST

-2236 IVVDSATDTTHQAQQ
+2236 IVVDSATDTSHQAQQ

-2275 SETQAARESA
+2275 SDAQAARESA
-2285 KDSNG
+2285 KDDNG

-2304 AFGGLGAKAL
+2304 AFGGMGAAKL

-2384 NVALVANNQ
+2384 NVALIANNQ

-2419 IGTNGIGVSA
+2419 IGTNGVGVSA

-2445 NNTHINASQT
+2445 NNTHINAGQT

-2471 NANKVVADVGGNLNV
+2471 NANKFVADVGGNLNV

-2503 GGFTISQ
+2503 GGVTISQ
-2510 TGGGASFSAQNGHA
+2510 AGGVGGSFSAQNGHA

-2539 GSGGFDVT
+2539 GAGGFDVT
-2547 VKGNTDLKGAYIGS
+2547 VKGNTDLKGAYIAS

-2597 SVGVSTKAVGPSS
+2597 SVGSSGKSVGPSS
-2610 VSGSGG
+2610 VSGAGG

-2624 DSGDQSATTKSAVSV
+2624 DSGDQSATTKSAVSA
-2639 GAINITKPGEQTQ
+2639 GTINITKPGEQTQ
-2652 DVANLNRDATN
+2652 DVANLNRDTAN

-2674 QKMLS
+2674 QKTLS

-2693 TVSQGI
+2693 TISQGI

-2740 ASRAGLQATGGA
+2740 ASRAGLQAAGGA

-2759 GSVLTAIG
+2759 GSALTAIG

-2778 AGQAEKISKSVGDMT
+2778 AGQAEKISKSVGDTT

-2801 AANVAATVGGALVG
+2801 AANVVATVGGALVG
-2815 GSAGAAMASNVELY
+2815 GSAGAAAASNVELY
-2829 NAGNDPQKTDD
+2829 NANEDKNRGEDQKEIAELKKALDKE
-2840 RATIA
+2840 RAMIGQVNLTQRQED
-2845 GLQGLLSRT
+2845 GLTTVPAT
-2854 AAMASDAK
+2854 A
-2862 AGVWNGMVNVAG
+2862 VAG
-2874 VIVNIPNG
+2874 VL
-2882 GPFASP
+2882 S
-2888 GDPGYVSLDGLKKPY
+2888 
-2903 KSGTSIGPDTEF
+2903 
-2915 LTPILATLGLG
+2915 G
-2926 GKAAVGTDAG
+2926 GKATGGAGKSSGKATNSTSGSAPMINGVTVTDRVTGNVYQGTVDLQPTLDR
-2936 ITSADVATVG
+2936 I
-2946 NGALKNASGD
+2946 ASGVKYP
-2956 LSAAANSA
+2956 S
-2964 RNQPYGQGASASQS
+2964 RNDSTTFSNNEGLLPRQPAGYYTEYVVPTPGVNGVGPQRIVTGQ
-2978 PGTQG
+2978 
-2983 ASSGSNISA
+2983 
-2992 SNGSSSPTTIVAS
+2992 NGEV
-3005 NPVDLNAFDRLNV
+3005 
-3018 VDPAVG
+3018 
-3024 KFRPGEAGAAAE
+3024 
-3036 LENYLGG
+3036 YY
-3043 TLQRAPQGSSVDFV
+3043 
-3057 FSSGP
+3057 
-3062 NNGKTVD
+3062 
-3069 FMLTPDTVAQAAKI
+3069 TPD
-3083 NQFFDKNLNNFM
+3083 
-3095 NTLSDHAAAADFVP
+3095 HY
-3109 LDSRFLSEANK
+3109 K
-3120 TLLVKA
+3120 TFIPVKR
-3126 IGNLPQKLQA
+3126 
-3136 KIILIK
+3136 

>member
-93 VNINRPGASGV
+93 VNINRPGSSGV

-453 SATAGDM
+453 TATAGDV

-620 SADANLH
+620 SADATLH

-726 STDLSLTSTTLINDN
+726 STDLSLTPAALINDN
-741 GGTITHVGPGTLTV
+741 GGTITHVGTGTLTV
-755 GNGSGTVSN
+755 GNGSGTISN
-764 KAGAIASNGRTVLQ
+764 KAGTIASNGQTVLQ

-797 NAADPITNLG
+797 NASDSITNLS

-832 SKTAATTIHSASLS
+832 SKTATTTIHSASLS
-846 NLNGK
+846 NLSGK
-851 IVSPTLTATVA
+851 IASPTLTATVA
-862 GLLDNSQNGD
+862 GLIDNSQNGD
-872 FEANQLALTAANL
+872 IEGNQLALTAANL

-1811 DTTLALQGKQIDS
+1811 DTTLALQGKQIDN

-1914 NVGGNLNANI
+1914 SVGGNLNANI

-1957 STANVGGKSAIGV
+1957 STVNVGGKSAIGV

-2019 AETRHGSDQALTGT
+2019 AETRHGSDQALTVT

-2187 QQNQSSSVTNNASM
+2187 QQNQSSSVTNNASTI
-2201 VGSVDGNLTVNAG
+2201 GSVDGNLTVNAG

-2393 VNLVNTTDTDKTQS
+2393 VNFVNTTDTDKTQS

-2524 DGNYAGVKEQAGIQA
+2524 DGNYAGVNEQAGIQA

-2547 VKGNTDLKGAYIGS
+2547 VKGNTDLKGAYIAS

-2624 DSGDQSATTKSAVSV
+2624 DSGDQSATTKSAVSA
-2639 GAINITKPGEQTQ
+2639 GTINITKPGEQTQ
-2652 DVANLNRDATN
+2652 DVANLNRDTTN

-2693 TVSQGI
+2693 TVSQAI
-2699 GLYADGKRKDAIDAA
+2699 GLYADHKRDAA
-2714 KAAYERGD
+2714 LDAADKAYKAGD
-2722 LVAMQS
+2722 LAGA
-2728 YIDQAKSWDEGG
+2728 QAALNEAKGWMEGG
-2740 ASRAGLQATGGA
+2740 ASRAELQMGGGA

-2759 GSVLTAIG
+2759 GSALTAIG
-2767 GAAGAGTSSLL
+2767 GAAGAGMSSLL
-2778 AGQAEKISKSVGDMT
+2778 ANQAEKISKSVGDTT

-2815 GSAGAAMASNVELY
+2815 GSAGAAMASNVQLY
-2829 NAGNDPQKTDD
+2829 NAGNDSNNQTSNDVFASLSKKV
-2840 RATIA
+2840 AQAIA
-2845 GLQGLLSRT
+2845 MT
-2854 AAMASDAK
+2854 ADGK

-2874 VIVNIPNG
+2874 VIVNLPNG

-2903 KSGTSIGPDTEF
+2903 KSGTSIGPDAEF
-2915 LTPILATLGLG
+2915 WTPVLATLGLG
-2926 GKAAVGTDAG
+2926 GKAAAGTGATT
-2936 ITSADVATVG
+2936 TSADAATVG
-2946 NGALKNASGD
+2946 NGALKTASGD
-2956 LSAAANSA
+2956 LSAAGNAA
-2964 RNQPYGQGASASQS
+2964 RTQPYGNGASASPS
-2978 PGTQG
+2978 PGTATAG
-2983 ASSGSNISA
+2983 SSGANAQLPTANGGVAAAGTSSATNVGKVVIDGKIGGQLEARGWTQQEVQAVVNEGPVGTTMDNRSAGKTPDGLPRNDSA
-2992 SNGSSSPTTIVAS
+2992 SVYGSKSGYVVV
-3005 NPVDLNAFDRLNV
+3005 NDRTGEV
-3018 VDPAVG
+3018 VQVSGKNDPG
-3024 KFRPGEAGAAAE
+3024 WIP
-3036 LENYLGG
+3036 
-3043 TLQRAPQGSSVDFV
+3043 
-3057 FSSGP
+3057 
-3062 NNGKTVD
+3062 
-3069 FMLTPDTVAQAAKI
+3069 
-3083 NQFFDKNLNNFM
+3083 
-3095 NTLSDHAAAADFVP
+3095 
-3109 LDSRFLSEANK
+3109 DSR
-3120 TLLVKA
+3120 
-3126 IGNLPQKLQA
+3126 
-3136 KIILIK
+3136 IKWK

>member
-34 DASAGVVP
+34 DARAGVVP

-453 SATAGDM
+453 TATAGDV

-478 GTVINDRGNL
+478 GTVVNDRGNL

-741 GGTITHVGPGTLTV
+741 GGTITHVGSGTLTV

-797 NAADPITNLG
+797 NAADSITNLG

-832 SKTAATTIHSASLS
+832 SKTAATTMHSASLS

-872 FEANQLALTAANL
+872 FEANQLALAAANL

-1811 DTTLALQGKQIDS
+1811 DTTLALQGKQIDN

-1914 NVGGNLNANI
+1914 SVGGNLNANI

-1957 STANVGGKSAIGV
+1957 STVNVGGKSAIGV

-2019 AETRHGSDQALTGT
+2019 AETRHGSDQALTVT

-2187 QQNQSSSVTNNASM
+2187 QQNQSSSVTNNAST

-2224 VAGKDVTGTAAN
+2224 VAGKDVTGMAAN

-2259 TVGLSGSVG
+2259 TVGLSGSMG

-2524 DGNYAGVKEQAGIQA
+2524 DGNYAGVNEQAGIQA

-2547 VKGNTDLKGAYIGS
+2547 VKGNTDLKGAYIAS

-2652 DVANLNRDATN
+2652 DVANLNRDTTN

-2693 TVSQGI
+2693 TVSQAI
-2699 GLYADGKRKDAIDAA
+2699 GLYADHKRDAA
-2714 KAAYERGD
+2714 LDAADKAYKAGD
-2722 LVAMQS
+2722 LAGA
-2728 YIDQAKSWDEGG
+2728 QAALNEAKGWMEGG
-2740 ASRAGLQATGGA
+2740 ASRAELQMGGGA

-2759 GSVLTAIG
+2759 GSALTAIG

-2778 AGQAEKISKSVGDMT
+2778 ANQAEKISKSVGDTT

-2815 GSAGAAMASNVELY
+2815 GSAGAAMASNVQLY
-2829 NAGNDPQKTDD
+2829 NAGNDSNNQTSNDVFASLSKKV
-2840 RATIA
+2840 AQAIA
-2845 GLQGLLSRT
+2845 MT
-2854 AAMASDAK
+2854 ADGK

-2874 VIVNIPNG
+2874 VIVNLPNG

-2903 KSGTSIGPDTEF
+2903 KSGTSIGPDAEF
-2915 LTPILATLGLG
+2915 WTPVLATLGLG
-2926 GKAAVGTDAG
+2926 GKAAAGTGATT
-2936 ITSADVATVG
+2936 TSADAATVG
-2946 NGALKNASGD
+2946 NGALKTASGD
-2956 LSAAANSA
+2956 LSAAGNAA
-2964 RNQPYGQGASASQS
+2964 RTQPYGNGASASPS
-2978 PGTQG
+2978 PGTATAG
-2983 ASSGSNISA
+2983 SSGANAQLPTANGGVAAAGTSSATNVGKVVIDGKIGGQLEARGWTQQEVQAVVNEGPVGTTMDNRSAGKTPDGLPRNDSA
-2992 SNGSSSPTTIVAS
+2992 SVYGSKSGYVVV
-3005 NPVDLNAFDRLNV
+3005 NDRTGEV
-3018 VDPAVG
+3018 VQVSGKNDPG
-3024 KFRPGEAGAAAE
+3024 WIP
-3036 LENYLGG
+3036 
-3043 TLQRAPQGSSVDFV
+3043 
-3057 FSSGP
+3057 
-3062 NNGKTVD
+3062 
-3069 FMLTPDTVAQAAKI
+3069 
-3083 NQFFDKNLNNFM
+3083 
-3095 NTLSDHAAAADFVP
+3095 
-3109 LDSRFLSEANK
+3109 DSR
-3120 TLLVKA
+3120 
-3126 IGNLPQKLQA
+3126 
-3136 KIILIK
+3136 IKWK

>member
-34 DASAGVVP
+34 DARAGVVP

-453 SATAGDM
+453 SATAGDV

-478 GTVINDRGNL
+478 GTVVNDRGNL
-488 SSGAGMTLGGGSLSN
+488 SSGAGITLGGGSLSN

-741 GGTITHVGPGTLTV
+741 GGTITHVGSGTLTV

-797 NAADPITNLG
+797 NAADSITNLG

-832 SKTAATTIHSASLS
+832 SKTAATTMHSASLS

-872 FEANQLALTAANL
+872 FEANQLALAAANL

-1373 CAAYYIAACSGQDV
+1373 CAAYYIEACSGQDV

-1458 DLDASTVKTFQN
+1458 DFDASTVKTFQN

-1811 DTTLALQGKQIDS
+1811 DTTLALQGKQIDN

-1883 KTTLGPAANLNV
+1883 KTTLGSAANLNV

-1914 NVGGNLNANI
+1914 SVGGNLNANI

-1957 STANVGGKSAIGV
+1957 STVNVGGKSAIGV
-1970 GGDLTAQGARL
+1970 SGDLTAQGARL

-2187 QQNQSSSVTNNASM
+2187 QQNQSSSVTNNAST

-2214 NTLHVKGSDL
+2214 NTLHVRGSDL
-2224 VAGKDVTGTAAN
+2224 VAGQDVTGTAAN
-2236 IVVDSATDTTHQAQQ
+2236 IVIDSATDTTHQAQQ

-2384 NVALVANNQ
+2384 NVALIANNQ

-2624 DSGDQSATTKSAVSV
+2624 DSGDQSATTKSAVSA
-2639 GAINITKPGEQTQ
+2639 GTINITEPGEQTQ

-2674 QKMLS
+2674 QNMLS

-2693 TVSQGI
+2693 TVSQAI
-2699 GLYADGKRKDAIDAA
+2699 GLYADHKRDAA
-2714 KAAYERGD
+2714 LDAADKAYKAGD
-2722 LVAMQS
+2722 LAGA
-2728 YIDQAKSWDEGG
+2728 QAALNEAKGWMEGG
-2740 ASRAGLQATGGA
+2740 ASRAELQMGGGA

-2759 GSVLTAIG
+2759 GSALTAIG
-2767 GAAGAGTSSLL
+2767 GAAGAGMSSLL
-2778 AGQAEKISKSVGDMT
+2778 ANQAEKISKSVGDTT

-2815 GSAGAAMASNVELY
+2815 GSAGAAMASNVQLY
-2829 NAGNDPQKTDD
+2829 NAGNDSNNQTSNDVFASLSKKV
-2840 RATIA
+2840 AQAIA
-2845 GLQGLLSRT
+2845 MT
-2854 AAMASDAK
+2854 ADGK

-2874 VIVNIPNG
+2874 VIVNLPNG

-2903 KSGTSIGPDTEF
+2903 KSGTSIGPDAEF
-2915 LTPILATLGLG
+2915 WTPVLATLGLG
-2926 GKAAVGTDAG
+2926 GKAAAGTGATT
-2936 ITSADVATVG
+2936 TSADAATVG
-2946 NGALKNASGD
+2946 NGALKTASGD
-2956 LSAAANSA
+2956 LSAAGNAA
-2964 RNQPYGQGASASQS
+2964 RTQPYGNGASASPS
-2978 PGTQG
+2978 PGTATAG
-2983 ASSGSNISA
+2983 SSGANAQLPTANGGVAAAGTSSATNVGKVVIDGKIGGQLEARGWTQQEVQAVVNEGPVGTTMDNRSAGKTPDGLPRNDSA
-2992 SNGSSSPTTIVAS
+2992 SVYGSKSGYVVV
-3005 NPVDLNAFDRLNV
+3005 NDRTGEV
-3018 VDPAVG
+3018 VQVSGKNDPG
-3024 KFRPGEAGAAAE
+3024 WIP
-3036 LENYLGG
+3036 
-3043 TLQRAPQGSSVDFV
+3043 
-3057 FSSGP
+3057 
-3062 NNGKTVD
+3062 
-3069 FMLTPDTVAQAAKI
+3069 
-3083 NQFFDKNLNNFM
+3083 
-3095 NTLSDHAAAADFVP
+3095 
-3109 LDSRFLSEANK
+3109 DSR
-3120 TLLVKA
+3120 
-3126 IGNLPQKLQA
+3126 
-3136 KIILIK
+3136 IKWK

>member
-34 DASAGVVP
+34 DARAGVVP

-453 SATAGDM
+453 TATAGDV

-478 GTVINDRGNL
+478 GTVVNDRGNL

-797 NAADPITNLG
+797 NAADSITNLG

-851 IVSPTLTATVA
+851 IVSPSLTATVA
-862 GLLDNSQNGD
+862 GLIDNSQNGD
-872 FEANQLALTAANL
+872 IEANQLALAAANL

-1373 CAAYYIAACSGQDV
+1373 CAAYYIEACSGQDV

-1811 DTTLALQGKQIDS
+1811 DTTLALQGKQIDN

-1914 NVGGNLNANI
+1914 SVGGNLNANI

-1957 STANVGGKSAIGV
+1957 STVNVGGKSAIGV

-2187 QQNQSSSVTNNASM
+2187 QQNQSSSVTNNAST

-2524 DGNYAGVKEQAGIQA
+2524 DGNYASVNEQAGIQA

-2547 VKGNTDLKGAYIGS
+2547 VRGNTDLKGAYIAS

-2624 DSGDQSATTKSAVSV
+2624 DSGDQSATTKSAVSA
-2639 GAINITKPGEQTQ
+2639 GTINITKPGEQTQ
-2652 DVANLNRDATN
+2652 DVANLNRDTTN

-2693 TVSQGI
+2693 TVSQAI
-2699 GLYADGKRKDAIDAA
+2699 GLYADHKRDAA
-2714 KAAYERGD
+2714 LDAADKAYKAGD
-2722 LVAMQS
+2722 LAGA
-2728 YIDQAKSWDEGG
+2728 QAALNEAKGWMEGG
-2740 ASRAGLQATGGA
+2740 ASRAELQMGGGA

-2759 GSVLTAIG
+2759 GSALTAIG

-2778 AGQAEKISKSVGDMT
+2778 ANQAEKISKSVGDTT

-2815 GSAGAAMASNVELY
+2815 GSAGAAMASNVQLY
-2829 NAGNDPQKTDD
+2829 NAGNDSNNQTSNDVFASLSKKV
-2840 RATIA
+2840 AQAIA
-2845 GLQGLLSRT
+2845 MT
-2854 AAMASDAK
+2854 ADGK

-2874 VIVNIPNG
+2874 VIVNLPNG

-2903 KSGTSIGPDTEF
+2903 KSGTSIGPDAEF
-2915 LTPILATLGLG
+2915 WTPVLATLGLG
-2926 GKAAVGTDAG
+2926 GKAAAGTGATT
-2936 ITSADVATVG
+2936 TSADAATVG
-2946 NGALKNASGD
+2946 NGALKTASGD
-2956 LSAAANSA
+2956 LSAAGNAA
-2964 RNQPYGQGASASQS
+2964 RTQPYGNGASASPS
-2978 PGTQG
+2978 PGTATAG
-2983 ASSGSNISA
+2983 SSGANAQLPTANGGVAAAGTSSATNVGKVVIDGKIGGQLEARGWTQQEVQAVVNEGPVGTTMDNRSAGKTPDGLPRNDSA
-2992 SNGSSSPTTIVAS
+2992 SVYGSKSGYVVV
-3005 NPVDLNAFDRLNV
+3005 NDRTGEV
-3018 VDPAVG
+3018 VQVSGKNDPG
-3024 KFRPGEAGAAAE
+3024 WIP
-3036 LENYLGG
+3036 
-3043 TLQRAPQGSSVDFV
+3043 
-3057 FSSGP
+3057 
-3062 NNGKTVD
+3062 
-3069 FMLTPDTVAQAAKI
+3069 
-3083 NQFFDKNLNNFM
+3083 
-3095 NTLSDHAAAADFVP
+3095 
-3109 LDSRFLSEANK
+3109 DSR
-3120 TLLVKA
+3120 
-3126 IGNLPQKLQA
+3126 
-3136 KIILIK
+3136 IKWK

>member
-34 DASAGVVP
+34 DARAGVVP

-434 GSGVNLSN
+434 SSGVNLSN

-453 SATAGDM
+453 SATAGDV

-620 SADANLH
+620 SADATLH

-797 NAADPITNLG
+797 NAADSITNLG

-885 KNQGGHIS
+885 KSQGGHIS

-1373 CAAYYIAACSGQDV
+1373 CAAYYIEACSGQDV

-1718 LQGMYQSLMLAGAEL
+1718 LQGMYQSLMLAGAEW

-1811 DTTLALQGKQIDS
+1811 DTTLALQGKQIDN

-1914 NVGGNLNANI
+1914 SVGGNLNANI

-1957 STANVGGKSAIGV
+1957 STVNVGGKSAIGV

-2019 AETRHGSDQALTGT
+2019 AETRHGADQALTGT

-2187 QQNQSSSVTNNASM
+2187 QQNQSSSVTNNAST

-2236 IVVDSATDTTHQAQQ
+2236 IVVDSATDTTRQAQQ

-2384 NVALVANNQ
+2384 NVALIANNQ

-2547 VKGNTDLKGAYIGS
+2547 VRGNTDLKGAYIAS

-2624 DSGDQSATTKSAVSV
+2624 DSGDQSATTKSAVSA
-2639 GAINITKPGEQTQ
+2639 GTINITKPGEQTQ
-2652 DVANLNRDATN
+2652 DVANLNRDTTN

-2693 TVSQGI
+2693 TVSQAI
-2699 GLYADGKRKDAIDAA
+2699 GLYADHKRDAA
-2714 KAAYERGD
+2714 LDAADKAYKAGD
-2722 LVAMQS
+2722 LAGA
-2728 YIDQAKSWDEGG
+2728 QAALNEAKGWMEGG
-2740 ASRAGLQATGGA
+2740 ASRAELQMGGGA

-2759 GSVLTAIG
+2759 GSALTAIG

-2778 AGQAEKISKSVGDMT
+2778 ANQAEKISKSVGDTT

-2815 GSAGAAMASNVELY
+2815 GSAGAAMASNVQLY
-2829 NAGNDPQKTDD
+2829 NAGNDSNNQTSNDVFASLSKKV
-2840 RATIA
+2840 AQAIA
-2845 GLQGLLSRT
+2845 MT
-2854 AAMASDAK
+2854 ADGK

-2874 VIVNIPNG
+2874 VIVNLPNG

-2903 KSGTSIGPDTEF
+2903 KSGTSIGPDAEF
-2915 LTPILATLGLG
+2915 WTPVLATLGLG
-2926 GKAAVGTDAG
+2926 GKAAAGTGATT
-2936 ITSADVATVG
+2936 TSADAATVG
-2946 NGALKNASGD
+2946 NGALKTASGD
-2956 LSAAANSA
+2956 LSAAGNAA
-2964 RNQPYGQGASASQS
+2964 RTQPYGNGASASPS
-2978 PGTQG
+2978 PGTATAG
-2983 ASSGSNISA
+2983 SSGANAQLPTANGGVAAAGTSSATNVGKVVIDGKIGGQLEARGWTQQEVQAVVNEGPVGTTMDNRSAGKTPDGLPRNDSA
-2992 SNGSSSPTTIVAS
+2992 SVYGSKSGYVVV
-3005 NPVDLNAFDRLNV
+3005 NDRTGEV
-3018 VDPAVG
+3018 VQVSGKNDPG
-3024 KFRPGEAGAAAE
+3024 WIP
-3036 LENYLGG
+3036 
-3043 TLQRAPQGSSVDFV
+3043 
-3057 FSSGP
+3057 
-3062 NNGKTVD
+3062 
-3069 FMLTPDTVAQAAKI
+3069 
-3083 NQFFDKNLNNFM
+3083 
-3095 NTLSDHAAAADFVP
+3095 
-3109 LDSRFLSEANK
+3109 DSR
-3120 TLLVKA
+3120 
-3126 IGNLPQKLQA
+3126 
-3136 KIILIK
+3136 IKWK

>member
-34 DASAGVVP
+34 DARAGVVP

-93 VNINRPGASGV
+93 VNINRPGSSGV

-453 SATAGDM
+453 SATAGDV

-797 NAADPITNLG
+797 NAADSITNLG

-900 TLAVSGTLDNSNGGV
+900 TLAVSGRLDNSNGGV

-1811 DTTLALQGKQIDS
+1811 DTTLALQGKQIDN

-1957 STANVGGKSAIGV
+1957 STVNVGGKSAIGV

-2019 AETRHGSDQALTGT
+2019 AETRHGSDQALTVT

-2187 QQNQSSSVTNNASM
+2187 QQNQSSSVTNNAST

-2624 DSGDQSATTKSAVSV
+2624 DSGDQSATTKSAVSA
-2639 GAINITKPGEQTQ
+2639 GTINITKPGEQTQ
-2652 DVANLNRDATN
+2652 DVANLNRDATD

-2693 TVSQGI
+2693 TVSQAI
-2699 GLYADGKRKDAIDAA
+2699 GLYADHKRDAA
-2714 KAAYERGD
+2714 LDAADKAYKAGD
-2722 LVAMQS
+2722 LAGA
-2728 YIDQAKSWDEGG
+2728 QAALNEAKGWMEGG
-2740 ASRAGLQATGGA
+2740 ASRAELQMGGGA

-2759 GSVLTAIG
+2759 GSALTAIG
-2767 GAAGAGTSSLL
+2767 GAAGAGMSSLL
-2778 AGQAEKISKSVGDMT
+2778 ANQAEKISKSVGDTT

-2815 GSAGAAMASNVELY
+2815 GSAGAAMASNVQLY
-2829 NAGNDPQKTDD
+2829 NAGNDSNNQTSNDVFASLSKKV
-2840 RATIA
+2840 AQAIA
-2845 GLQGLLSRT
+2845 MT
-2854 AAMASDAK
+2854 ADGK

-2874 VIVNIPNG
+2874 VIVNLPNG

-2903 KSGTSIGPDTEF
+2903 KSGTSIGPDAEF
-2915 LTPILATLGLG
+2915 WTPVLATLGLG
-2926 GKAAVGTDAG
+2926 GKAAAGTGATT
-2936 ITSADVATVG
+2936 TSADAATVG
-2946 NGALKNASGD
+2946 NGALKTASGD
-2956 LSAAANSA
+2956 LSAAGNAA
-2964 RNQPYGQGASASQS
+2964 RTQPYGNGASASPS
-2978 PGTQG
+2978 PGTATAG
-2983 ASSGSNISA
+2983 SSGANAQLPTANGGVAAAGTSSATNVGKVVIDGKIGGQLEARGWTQQEVQAVVNEGPVGTTMDNRSAGKTPDGLPRNDSA
-2992 SNGSSSPTTIVAS
+2992 SVYGSKSGYVVV
-3005 NPVDLNAFDRLNV
+3005 NDRTGEV
-3018 VDPAVG
+3018 VQVSGKNDPG
-3024 KFRPGEAGAAAE
+3024 WIP
-3036 LENYLGG
+3036 
-3043 TLQRAPQGSSVDFV
+3043 
-3057 FSSGP
+3057 
-3062 NNGKTVD
+3062 
-3069 FMLTPDTVAQAAKI
+3069 
-3083 NQFFDKNLNNFM
+3083 
-3095 NTLSDHAAAADFVP
+3095 
-3109 LDSRFLSEANK
+3109 DSR
-3120 TLLVKA
+3120 
-3126 IGNLPQKLQA
+3126 
-3136 KIILIK
+3136 IKWK

>member
-1 MNKNRYRVVFNRARG
+1 MNKNHYRLVFSRVRG
-16 ALMVVQ
+16 MLVAV
-22 ENGRASHGSGSR
+22 EET
-34 DASAGVVP
+34 ASASGN
-42 AWLSLS
+42 AGRGEIGFAIRS
-48 PFALRHVALAVL
+48 PHAFARFALRQVALAVL
-60 VAAGVVPIWVNA
+60 VAAGVMPIWANA

-93 VNINRPGASGV
+93 VNINRPGSSGV

-123 SPINVQT
+123 SPVNVQT

-184 VVDGGGFLN
+184 VVDGGGFIN

-211 LTGFNVNQGLISVV
+211 LTGFSVNQGLISVV

-247 AKAYAKTLNVVAG
+247 AKAYAKNLNVVAG

-272 PIAAN
+272 PIAGN
-277 GPAPTIAIDVSQLGG
+277 GAAPTIAIDVSQLGG

-345 ASGGIQNSGVTY
+345 AAGGIQNSGVTY
-357 GKQSVTIT
+357 GKQSVTVN
-365 TGADLTNSGALTA
+365 TGAADLTNTGALTA

-395 GAGINVDSTVGT
+395 GAGINADSTVDP
-407 SGDLNVTSSGQLTAT
+407 SGDLSVTSAGQLSAT
-422 GTNSAAGNATFT
+422 GTNSAGGNAAFT
-434 GSGVNLSN
+434 GSGVDLSN

-453 SATAGDM
+453 TATAGDA

-488 SSGAGMTLGGGSLSN
+488 SSGAGMTLGGGNLSN

-551 AGKQTIAGASID
+551 AGKQTIAGTSVD

-575 GLSVTAT
+575 GLLVTAT

-602 GKGDVT
+602 GKGDVI
-608 VQGNTVTNSGSM
+608 VQGNMVTNSGSV

-634 NGNGALHAG
+634 NGNGILHAG
-643 QTTTVD
+643 QTATVD
-649 AGNHLSNAGGRV
+649 AGNRFANANGRV
-661 EGQSAVLNGATLD
+661 EGQSAVLNGTTLD
-674 NSQGTV
+674 NSLGSV
-680 NAATVSLNGTTLLN
+680 NATQVSLNGATLLN

-726 STDLSLTSTTLINDN
+726 STDLSLTPAVLINDN
-741 GGTITHVGPGTLTV
+741 GGTITHVGTGTLTV

-764 KAGAIASNGRTVLQ
+764 KAGTIASNGRTVLQ

-797 NAADPITNLG
+797 DAADSITNMS

-832 SKTAATTIHSASLS
+832 SKTATTTIHSGSLS
-846 NLNGK
+846 NLGGK
-851 IVSPTLTATVA
+851 IVSPTLAATVA
-862 GLLDNSQNGD
+862 GLVDNSQNGD
-872 FEANQLALTAANL
+872 IESNQLSLTAANL
-885 KNQGGHIS
+885 KNQGGRIS

-900 TLAVSGTLDNSNGGV
+900 TLAISGTLDNSNGGV

-924 LAPAVLDNS
+924 LAPAVLENS
-933 KGTITHGGTGT
+933 HGTITHGGTGT

-953 GALQNTG
+953 GALNNIG
-960 GTIGTNGQAIVK
+960 GTIGTNGQAIAK

-982 IAAKLGLSATI
+982 IAAKLGLATTI

-998 NTQGLMRSNAALSI
+998 NAQGLMRSNANLSL
-1012 ISNGALSNHQG
+1012 ISGGALSNQQG
-1023 HIEAGTPG
+1023 HIEAGQTG
-1031 DTSTLSIQAASIDNT
+1031 DVSTLSIQAASIDNT

-1054 TGKMTVQGGSQIV
+1054 SGAMNVQGGGQIV
-1067 NSHAGGV
+1067 NSHVGGV
-1074 DGMGQMTGQG
+1074 AGMGQMTGQG
-1084 DVTIGAASISNTQG
+1084 DVTIGARSISNTQG
-1098 GQLMGANLLIQGATL
+1098 GQLMGGSLHVKGDTV
-1113 DNSGGQVGNVA
+1113 DNSGAQIGNVA
-1124 NATGDVNVA
+1124 NATGDVDVA
-1133 MSGAVTNTNG
+1133 TTGAISNANG
-1143 SITSTRD
+1143 SISSTRD
-1150 LSVAASTLLGGGAYS
+1150 LTIAASTLLGGGAYS
-1165 AARDAAINLQ
+1165 ATHDATINLQ
-1175 GDFTTTPQTQFNIG
+1175 GNFTTTPQTQFNIG
-1189 RDLTFTLPGTFAN
+1189 HDLTFTLPGTFTN
-1202 SANLQSVH
+1202 SANLQSVN
-1210 NLTVNAGNIVNTGAM
+1210 NLTVNAGNIVNTGAI

-1274 LEIVAHDIENR
+1274 LEMLAHDIENR

-1294 PTTTIFGLG
+1294 PTATIFGLG
-1303 KVALAGGKDANGNY
+1303 KVALAGGKDASGNY

-1326 SAAIQSGA
+1326 SAMIQSGS

-1347 RVMQTSGNTSQVDP
+1347 RVMQTSGDTTQVDP
-1361 ALLQQLGISMSG
+1361 DLLQQLGISMSG

-1436 EGKATANTVTKLS
+1436 EGKAVANTVTNLS

-1470 YWSSVTAAG
+1470 YWSSVTAVG
-1479 NIKQPAS
+1479 NLKQPVS
-1486 LDMDGWGA
+1486 LDMDGWA
-1494 TGQQAPGVTVVYS
+1494 ASGQKAPGVTVTYS

-1549 SLPDYRSTWGANGTI
+1549 SLPDYRSTWGATGTI

-1592 GLTIGTVSGNA
+1592 GLTIGTISGNA
-1603 SGTQSGAAA
+1603 NGAKSSSAA
-1612 IKGGTPTWVDPV
+1612 MQGSTPAWVDPV
-1624 IASATAVNVLSN
+1624 IASATAVNVLNN

-1644 YRPNSAPNPT
+1644 YRPNPAPNPT

-1760 QTETVGGQQV
+1760 QTETVGGEQV

-1811 DTTLALQGKQIDS
+1811 DTTLALQGKQIDN
-1824 AFGALQSGGLTSLD
+1824 AFGALQSGGLMSLD

-1847 ANVKAGSLDLNAGN
+1847 ANVKAGSLELNAGN

-1930 GVQQTGEHKV
+1930 GAQQTGEHKV

-1957 STANVGGKSAIGV
+1957 STVNVGGKSAIGV
-1970 GGDLTAQGARL
+1970 GGDLTAQGAQL
-1981 DFGQGGTV
+1981 NFGQGGTV

-2004 TINANSSGDQGNRSY
+2004 TINANSAGDQGNRSY
-2019 AETRHGSDQALTGT
+2019 AETRHGADQALTGT

-2056 DLKKGDANLLAAG
+2056 DLNKGDANLLAAG

-2104 ATSTVANGSLIS
+2104 ATSTVASGSLIS

-2141 ALNAAHDV
+2141 VLNAAHDV
-2149 NITTSQ
+2149 NVTTSQ
-2155 DTSQSST
+2155 NTSQSST

-2187 QQNQSSSVTNNASM
+2187 QQNQSSSVTNNAST

-2236 IVVDSATDTTHQAQQ
+2236 IVIDSATDTTHQAQQ

-2304 AFGGLGAKAL
+2304 AFGGMGGAAL
-2314 LDGAKGPQAP
+2314 LNGAKGPQAP

-2346 IQRGSSI
+2346 IQRGSII
-2353 NAGGNAKLIATGN
+2353 NAGGTTKLIATGN
-2366 GTPKDGNITIAGS
+2366 GTPRDGNITIAGS

-2393 VNLVNTTDTDKTQS
+2393 VNLINTTDTDKTQS

-2486 ASVQDTT
+2486 VSVQDTT

-2510 TGGGASFSAQNGHA
+2510 AGGVGGSFSAQNGHA
-2524 DGNYAGVKEQAGIQA
+2524 DGNYAGVNEQAGIQA
-2539 GSGGFDVT
+2539 GAGGFDVT

-2561 TADASKNS
+2561 TADPSKNS

-2597 SVGVSTKAVGPSS
+2597 SVGPSNKAVGPSS

-2624 DSGDQSATTKSAVSV
+2624 DSGDQSATTKSAVSA
-2639 GAINITKPGEQTQ
+2639 GTINITKPGEQTQ
-2652 DVANLNRDATN
+2652 DVANLNRDTTN

-2674 QKMLS
+2674 QKTLS

-2693 TVSQGI
+2693 TISQGI

-2759 GSVLTAIG
+2759 GSALTAIG

-2778 AGQAEKISKSVGDMT
+2778 AGQAEKISKSVGDTT

-2829 NAGNDPQKTDD
+2829 NAGNDPQKPDD
-2840 RATIA
+2840 RAAIA
-2845 GLQGLLSRT
+2845 GLQGLLNQ
-2854 AAMASDAK
+2854 AAA
-2862 AGVWNGMVNVAG
+2862 
-2874 VIVNIPNG
+2874 
-2882 GPFASP
+2882 
-2888 GDPGYVSLDGLKKPY
+2888 
-2903 KSGTSIGPDTEF
+2903 
-2915 LTPILATLGLG
+2915 
-2926 GKAAVGTDAG
+2926 AAVGGLNTITGVRNAIGNAVDSAVSQFGTLMTRDAQ
-2936 ITSADVATVG
+2936 D
-2946 NGALKNASGD
+2946 KM
-2956 LSAAANSA
+2956 
-2964 RNQPYGQGASASQS
+2964 SQS
-2978 PGTQG
+2978 PTQLISQGVANGINTVLGSKGGEPPMAGPSVALVDSVAGQAANAALG
-2983 ASSGSNISA
+2983 ATDRTPPSNAIFNNGNGRNQADKNDTGNGKVVWVNENAGMGSTARDYNDSATGARSDPGAQTGLAPALERTLPDGSTRIVKFDGVDGNVMIDRKVSVVTTDKAYDQASRQSQALAQNGLTGRWEVPNDQQAARAQKMFDNLGITNITVKVVP
-2992 SNGSSSPTTIVAS
+2992 SNG
-3005 NPVDLNAFDRLNV
+3005 
-3018 VDPAVG
+3018 
-3024 KFRPGEAGAAAE
+3024 K
-3036 LENYLGG
+3036 
-3043 TLQRAPQGSSVDFV
+3043 
-3057 FSSGP
+3057 
-3062 NNGKTVD
+3062 
-3069 FMLTPDTVAQAAKI
+3069 
-3083 NQFFDKNLNNFM
+3083 
-3095 NTLSDHAAAADFVP
+3095 
-3109 LDSRFLSEANK
+3109 
-3120 TLLVKA
+3120 
-3126 IGNLPQKLQA
+3126 
-3136 KIILIK
+3136 

>member
-34 DASAGVVP
+34 DARAGVVP

-93 VNINRPGASGV
+93 VNINRPGSSGV

-453 SATAGDM
+453 TATAGDV

-778 GKTIDNSAGSAS
+778 GKTIDNSAGSTS

-797 NAADPITNLG
+797 NAADSITNLG

-1012 ISNGALSNHQG
+1012 IGNGALSNHQG

-1098 GQLMGANLLIQGATL
+1098 GQLMGASLLIQGATL

-1165 AARDAAINLQ
+1165 TARDAAINLQ

-1317 TNAALINNS
+1317 TNAVLINNS

-2524 DGNYAGVKEQAGIQA
+2524 DGNYAGVNEQAGIQA

-2547 VKGNTDLKGAYIGS
+2547 VKGNTDLKGAYIAS

-2624 DSGDQSATTKSAVSV
+2624 DSGDQSATTKSAVSA
-2639 GAINITKPGEQTQ
+2639 GTINITKPGEQTQ
-2652 DVANLNRDATN
+2652 DVANLNRDTTN

-2693 TVSQGI
+2693 TVSQAI
-2699 GLYADGKRKDAIDAA
+2699 GLYADHKRDAA
-2714 KAAYERGD
+2714 LDAADKAYKAGD
-2722 LVAMQS
+2722 LAGA
-2728 YIDQAKSWDEGG
+2728 QAALNEAKGWMEGG
-2740 ASRAGLQATGGA
+2740 ASRAELQMGGGA

-2759 GSVLTAIG
+2759 GSALTAIG
-2767 GAAGAGTSSLL
+2767 GAAGAGMSSLL
-2778 AGQAEKISKSVGDMT
+2778 ANQAEKISKSVGDTT

-2815 GSAGAAMASNVELY
+2815 GSAGAAMASNVQLY
-2829 NAGNDPQKTDD
+2829 NAGNDSNNQTSNDVFASLSKKV
-2840 RATIA
+2840 AQAIA
-2845 GLQGLLSRT
+2845 MT
-2854 AAMASDAK
+2854 ADGK

-2874 VIVNIPNG
+2874 VIVNLPNG

-2903 KSGTSIGPDTEF
+2903 KSGTSIGPDAEF
-2915 LTPILATLGLG
+2915 WTPVLATLSLG
-2926 GKAAVGTDAG
+2926 GKAAAGTGATT
-2936 ITSADVATVG
+2936 TSADAATVG
-2946 NGALKNASGD
+2946 NGALKTASGD
-2956 LSAAANSA
+2956 LSAAGNAA
-2964 RNQPYGQGASASQS
+2964 RTQPYGNGASASPS
-2978 PGTQG
+2978 PGTATAG
-2983 ASSGSNISA
+2983 SSGANAQLPTANGGVAAAGTSSATNVGKVVIDGKIGSQLEARGWTQQEVQAVVNEGPVGTTMDNRSAGKTPDGLPRNDSA
-2992 SNGSSSPTTIVAS
+2992 SVYGSKSGYVVV
-3005 NPVDLNAFDRLNV
+3005 NDRTGEV
-3018 VDPAVG
+3018 VQVSGKNDPG
-3024 KFRPGEAGAAAE
+3024 WIP
-3036 LENYLGG
+3036 
-3043 TLQRAPQGSSVDFV
+3043 
-3057 FSSGP
+3057 
-3062 NNGKTVD
+3062 
-3069 FMLTPDTVAQAAKI
+3069 
-3083 NQFFDKNLNNFM
+3083 
-3095 NTLSDHAAAADFVP
+3095 
-3109 LDSRFLSEANK
+3109 DSR
-3120 TLLVKA
+3120 
-3126 IGNLPQKLQA
+3126 
-3136 KIILIK
+3136 IKWK

>member
-297 VFLVS
+297 VFLAS

-434 GSGVNLSN
+434 SSGVNLSN

-453 SATAGDM
+453 SATAGDV

-478 GTVINDRGNL
+478 GTVVNDRGNL

-620 SADANLH
+620 SADATLH

-797 NAADPITNLG
+797 NAADSITNLG

-885 KNQGGHIS
+885 KSQGGHIS

-1373 CAAYYIAACSGQDV
+1373 CAAYYIEACSGQDV

-1811 DTTLALQGKQIDS
+1811 DTTLALQGKQIDN

-1914 NVGGNLNANI
+1914 SVGGNLNANI

-1957 STANVGGKSAIGV
+1957 STVNVGGKSAIGV

-2019 AETRHGSDQALTGT
+2019 AETRHGADQALTGT

-2187 QQNQSSSVTNNASM
+2187 QQNQSSSVTNNAST

-2236 IVVDSATDTTHQAQQ
+2236 IVVDSATDTTRQAQQ

-2384 NVALVANNQ
+2384 NVALIANNQ

-2547 VKGNTDLKGAYIGS
+2547 VRGNTDLKGAYIAS

-2624 DSGDQSATTKSAVSV
+2624 DSGDQSATTKSAVSA
-2639 GAINITKPGEQTQ
+2639 GTINITKPGEQTQ
-2652 DVANLNRDATN
+2652 DVANLNRDTTN

-2693 TVSQGI
+2693 TVSQAI
-2699 GLYADGKRKDAIDAA
+2699 GLYADHKRDAA
-2714 KAAYERGD
+2714 LDAADKAYKAGD
-2722 LVAMQS
+2722 LAGA
-2728 YIDQAKSWDEGG
+2728 QAALNEAKGWMEGG
-2740 ASRAGLQATGGA
+2740 ASRAELQMGGGA

-2759 GSVLTAIG
+2759 GSALTAIG

-2778 AGQAEKISKSVGDMT
+2778 ANQAEKISKSVGDTT

-2815 GSAGAAMASNVELY
+2815 GSAGAAMASNVQLY
-2829 NAGNDPQKTDD
+2829 NAGNDSNNQTSNDVFASLSKKV
-2840 RATIA
+2840 AQAIA
-2845 GLQGLLSRT
+2845 MT
-2854 AAMASDAK
+2854 ADGK

-2874 VIVNIPNG
+2874 VIVNLPNG

-2903 KSGTSIGPDTEF
+2903 KSGTSIGPDAEF
-2915 LTPILATLGLG
+2915 WTPVLATLGLG
-2926 GKAAVGTDAG
+2926 GKAAAGTGATT
-2936 ITSADVATVG
+2936 TSADAATVG
-2946 NGALKNASGD
+2946 NGALKTASGD
-2956 LSAAANSA
+2956 LSAAGNAA
-2964 RNQPYGQGASASQS
+2964 RTQPYGNGASASPS
-2978 PGTQG
+2978 PGTATAG
-2983 ASSGSNISA
+2983 SSGANAQLPTANGGVAAAGTSSATNVGKVVIDGKIGGQLEARGWTQQEVQAVVNEGPVGTTMDNRSAGKTPDGLPRNDSA
-2992 SNGSSSPTTIVAS
+2992 SVYGSKSGYVVV
-3005 NPVDLNAFDRLNV
+3005 NDRTGEV
-3018 VDPAVG
+3018 VQVSGKNDPG
-3024 KFRPGEAGAAAE
+3024 WIP
-3036 LENYLGG
+3036 
-3043 TLQRAPQGSSVDFV
+3043 
-3057 FSSGP
+3057 
-3062 NNGKTVD
+3062 
-3069 FMLTPDTVAQAAKI
+3069 
-3083 NQFFDKNLNNFM
+3083 
-3095 NTLSDHAAAADFVP
+3095 
-3109 LDSRFLSEANK
+3109 DSR
-3120 TLLVKA
+3120 
-3126 IGNLPQKLQA
+3126 
-3136 KIILIK
+3136 IKWK

>member
-34 DASAGVVP
+34 DARAGVVP

-357 GKQSVTIT
+357 GKQSVTIN

-453 SATAGDM
+453 SATAGDV

-478 GTVINDRGNL
+478 GTVVNDRGNL

-649 AGNHLSNAGGRV
+649 AGNHFSNAGGRV

-702 GTGPM
+702 GAGPM

-797 NAADPITNLG
+797 NAADSITNLG

-1165 AARDAAINLQ
+1165 AAHDATINLQ

-1347 RVMQTSGNTSQVDP
+1347 RVMQTSGNTSQVNP

-1811 DTTLALQGKQIDS
+1811 DTTLALQGKQIDN

-1883 KTTLGPAANLNV
+1883 KTTLGSAANLNV

-1914 NVGGNLNANI
+1914 SVGGNLNANI

-1957 STANVGGKSAIGV
+1957 STVNVGGKSAIGV
-1970 GGDLTAQGARL
+1970 SGDLTAQGARL

-2187 QQNQSSSVTNNASM
+2187 QQNQSSSVTNNAST

-2384 NVALVANNQ
+2384 NVALIANNQ

-2524 DGNYAGVKEQAGIQA
+2524 DGNYAGVNEQAGIQA

-2547 VKGNTDLKGAYIGS
+2547 VKGNTDLKGAYIAS

-2624 DSGDQSATTKSAVSV
+2624 DSGDQSATTKSAVSA
-2639 GAINITKPGEQTQ
+2639 GTINITKPGEQTQ
-2652 DVANLNRDATN
+2652 DVANLNRDTTN

-2693 TVSQGI
+2693 TVSQAI
-2699 GLYADGKRKDAIDAA
+2699 GLYADHKRDAA
-2714 KAAYERGD
+2714 LDAADKAYKAGD
-2722 LVAMQS
+2722 LAGA
-2728 YIDQAKSWDEGG
+2728 QAALNEAKGWMEGG
-2740 ASRAGLQATGGA
+2740 ASRAELQMGGGA

-2759 GSVLTAIG
+2759 GSALTAIG

-2778 AGQAEKISKSVGDMT
+2778 ANQAEKISKSVGDTT

-2815 GSAGAAMASNVELY
+2815 GSAGTAMASNVQLY
-2829 NAGNDPQKTDD
+2829 NAGNDANNKDAQAK
-2840 RATIA
+2840 AT
-2845 GLQGLLSRT
+2845 GLQGLINQ
-2854 AAMASDAK
+2854 AVA
-2862 AGVWNGMVNVAG
+2862 AGVGAVNTVAG
-2874 VIVNIPNG
+2874 VRNAIGNAI
-2882 GPFASP
+2882 
-2888 GDPGYVSLDGLKKPY
+2888 GD
-2903 KSGTSIGPDTEF
+2903 
-2915 LTPILATLGLG
+2915 
-2926 GKAAVGTDAG
+2926 AVD
-2936 ITSADVATVG
+2936 
-2946 NGALKNASGD
+2946 
-2956 LSAAANSA
+2956 SAASQFGTLMKRDA
-2964 RNQPYGQGASASQS
+2964 QDKMSQS
-2978 PGTQG
+2978 PT
-2983 ASSGSNISA
+2983 
-2992 SNGSSSPTTIVAS
+2992 
-3005 NPVDLNAFDRLNV
+3005 
-3018 VDPAVG
+3018 
-3024 KFRPGEAGAAAE
+3024 
-3036 LENYLGG
+3036 
-3043 TLQRAPQGSSVDFV
+3043 
-3057 FSSGP
+3057 
-3062 NNGKTVD
+3062 
-3069 FMLTPDTVAQAAKI
+3069 
-3083 NQFFDKNLNNFM
+3083 
-3095 NTLSDHAAAADFVP
+3095 
-3109 LDSRFLSEANK
+3109 
-3120 TLLVKA
+3120 
-3126 IGNLPQKLQA
+3126 
-3136 KIILIK
+3136 

>member
-34 DASAGVVP
+34 DARAGVVP

-123 SPINVQT
+123 SPVNVQT

-453 SATAGDM
+453 TATAGDV

-478 GTVINDRGNL
+478 GTVVNDRGNL

-797 NAADPITNLG
+797 NAADSITNLG

-1274 LEIVAHDIENR
+1274 LEILAHDIENR

-1294 PTTTIFGLG
+1294 PTATIFGLG
-1303 KVALAGGKDANGNY
+1303 KVTLAGGKDASGNY

-1811 DTTLALQGKQIDS
+1811 DTTLALQGKQIDN

-1957 STANVGGKSAIGV
+1957 STVNVGGKSAIGV

-2019 AETRHGSDQALTGT
+2019 AETRHGADQALTGT

-2187 QQNQSSSVTNNASM
+2187 QQNQSSSVTNNAST

-2236 IVVDSATDTTHQAQQ
+2236 IVVDSATDTTRQAQQ

-2624 DSGDQSATTKSAVSV
+2624 DSGDQSATTKSAVSA
-2639 GAINITKPGEQTQ
+2639 GTINITKPGEQTQ
-2652 DVANLNRDATN
+2652 DVANLNRDTTN

-2674 QKMLS
+2674 QNMLS

-2693 TVSQGI
+2693 TVSQAI
-2699 GLYADGKRKDAIDAA
+2699 GLYADHKRDAA
-2714 KAAYERGD
+2714 LDAADKAYKAGD
-2722 LVAMQS
+2722 LAGA
-2728 YIDQAKSWDEGG
+2728 QAALNEAKGWMEGG
-2740 ASRAGLQATGGA
+2740 ASRAELQMGGGA

-2759 GSVLTAIG
+2759 GSALTAIG
-2767 GAAGAGTSSLL
+2767 GAAGAGMSSLL
-2778 AGQAEKISKSVGDMT
+2778 ANQAEKISKSVGDTT

-2815 GSAGAAMASNVELY
+2815 GSAGAAMASNVQLY
-2829 NAGNDPQKTDD
+2829 NAGNDSNNQTSNDVFASLSKKV
-2840 RATIA
+2840 AQAIA
-2845 GLQGLLSRT
+2845 MT
-2854 AAMASDAK
+2854 ADGK

-2874 VIVNIPNG
+2874 VIVNLPNG

-2903 KSGTSIGPDTEF
+2903 KSGTSIGPDAEF
-2915 LTPILATLGLG
+2915 WTPVLATLGLG
-2926 GKAAVGTDAG
+2926 GKAAAGTGAT
-2936 ITSADVATVG
+2936 ITSADAATVG
-2946 NGALKNASGD
+2946 NGALKTASGD
-2956 LSAAANSA
+2956 LSAAGNAA
-2964 RNQPYGQGASASQS
+2964 RTQPYGNGASASPS
-2978 PGTQG
+2978 PGTATAG
-2983 ASSGSNISA
+2983 SSGANAQLPTANGGVAAAGTSSATNVGKVVIDGKIGGQLEARGWTQQEVQAVVNEGPVGTTMDNRSAGKTPDGLPRNDSA
-2992 SNGSSSPTTIVAS
+2992 SVYGSKSGYVVV
-3005 NPVDLNAFDRLNV
+3005 NDRTGEV
-3018 VDPAVG
+3018 VQVSGKNDPG
-3024 KFRPGEAGAAAE
+3024 WIP
-3036 LENYLGG
+3036 
-3043 TLQRAPQGSSVDFV
+3043 
-3057 FSSGP
+3057 
-3062 NNGKTVD
+3062 
-3069 FMLTPDTVAQAAKI
+3069 
-3083 NQFFDKNLNNFM
+3083 
-3095 NTLSDHAAAADFVP
+3095 
-3109 LDSRFLSEANK
+3109 DSR
-3120 TLLVKA
+3120 
-3126 IGNLPQKLQA
+3126 
-3136 KIILIK
+3136 IKWK

>member
-1 MNKNRYRVVFNRARG
+1 MNKNQYRLVFSRVRG
-16 ALMVVQ
+16 MLVAV
-22 ENGRASHGSGSR
+22 EET
-34 DASAGVVP
+34 ASASGNAGRGEVGVAIRLP
-42 AWLSLS
+42 YAFAR
-48 PFALRHVALAVL
+48 FALRHVALAVL
-60 VAAGVVPIWVNA
+60 VVAGVMPIWANA

-78 AHAPSVIQTQNGLQQ
+78 AHAPSVINAPNGIQQ
-93 VNINRPGASGV
+93 VNINRPGSSGV

-110 QFDVPKPGIILNN
+110 QFDVPKSGVILNN

-176 VIANQAGL
+176 VIANQSGL

-247 AKAYAKTLNVVAG
+247 AKAYAKTALNVVAG
-260 SNQVDYNTLNAT
+260 SNQVDYPTLNAT
-272 PIAAN
+272 PIAGN

-334 HTNAAGNMSLS
+334 QTNAAGNMSLS
-345 ASGGIQNSGVTY
+345 AAGGIQNSGVTY
-357 GKQSVTIT
+357 GKQSVTIN

-387 SLNSTGTL
+387 SLNSMGTL
-395 GAGINVDSTVGT
+395 GAGINADSTVGT
-407 SGDLNVTSSGQLTAT
+407 SGDLSVTSSGQLTAT
-422 GTNSAAGNATFT
+422 GTNSAAGNATLT
-434 GSGVNLSN
+434 GSGVDLSN

-453 SATAGDM
+453 TATAGDV
-460 NLAGSTVSAK
+460 NLTGSTASAK
-470 GAVNAQAS
+470 SSVNAQAS

-488 SSGAGMTLGGGSLSN
+488 SSGAGMTLGGGNLSN

-537 RGSAIQNNA
+537 HGSAIQNNA

-608 VQGNTVTNSGSM
+608 VQGNTVTNSGSI

-634 NGNGALHAG
+634 NGNGILHAG
-643 QTTTVD
+643 QTATVD
-649 AGNHLSNAGGRV
+649 AGNHFANVNGRV
-661 EGQSAVLNGATLD
+661 EGQSTVLNGATLD
-674 NSQGTV
+674 NSLGSV
-680 NAATVSLNGTTLLN
+680 NATQVSLTGSTLLN

-726 STDLSLTSTTLINDN
+726 STDLSLTPAALINDN
-741 GGTITHVGPGTLTV
+741 GGTITHVGTGTLTV
-755 GNGSGTVSN
+755 GNASGTLSN
-764 KAGAIASNGRTVLQ
+764 KAGSVASNGRTVLQ
-778 GKTIDNSAGSAS
+778 GTTIDNSAGSVS

-797 NAADPITNLG
+797 DAADSITNMS

-832 SKTAATTIHSASLS
+832 SKTATTTIRSGSLS
-846 NLNGK
+846 NLGGK
-851 IVSPTLTATVA
+851 VVSPSLTANVA
-862 GLLDNSQNGD
+862 GLIDNSQAGD
-872 FEANQLALTAANL
+872 IEGNQLSLTAANL
-885 KNQGGHIS
+885 KNQGGRIS

-900 TLAVSGTLDNSNGGV
+900 TLAISGTLDNSNGGV

-924 LAPAVLDNS
+924 LAPASLDNS

-944 LTLTPGNGA
+944 LTLTPGNGT
-953 GALQNTG
+953 GALQNIG

-982 IAAKLGLSATI
+982 IAAKLGLAATI

-998 NTQGLMRSNAALSI
+998 NAQGLMRSNAALSI
-1012 ISNGALSNHQG
+1012 ISNGALSNQQG
-1023 HIEAGTPG
+1023 HIEAGTAG

-1054 TGKMTVQGGSQIV
+1054 NGAMNVQGGSQIV

-1074 DGMGQMTGQG
+1074 TGMGQMTGQG
-1084 DVTIGAASISNTQG
+1084 DVTIGARSISNTQG
-1098 GQLMGANLLIQGATL
+1098 AQLMGGSLHVKGDTV
-1113 DNSGGQVGNVA
+1113 DNSGGQLGNVA
-1124 NATGDVNVA
+1124 NSTGDVDVTTT
-1133 MSGAVTNTNG
+1133 GAISNASG
-1143 SITSTRD
+1143 SISSTRD
-1150 LSVAASTLLGGGAYS
+1150 LKVAASTLLGGGAYS
-1165 AARDAAINLQ
+1165 AAHDATINLQ

-1189 RDLTFTLPGTFAN
+1189 HDLTFTLPGTFTN
-1202 SANLQSVH
+1202 SANLQSVN
-1210 NLTVNAGNIVNTGAM
+1210 NLTVNAGNIVNTGAI

-1241 GAMVGGSVAIQAS
+1241 GAMVGGSVAIQAG

-1274 LEIVAHDIENR
+1274 LEILARDIENR

-1334 SMELHADKVTNTR
+1334 SMALHADKVTNTR

-1373 CAAYYIAACSGQDV
+1373 CAAYFMAACSGQDV
-1387 HWINLFHDPNYPD
+1387 HWVNIFHDPNDPS
-1400 YDPAPIIAALKLQPG
+1400 YDPAPIIAALKAQPG

-1436 EGKATANTVTKLS
+1436 EGKAVANTVTKLS

-1458 DLDASTVKTFQN
+1458 DLDASAVKTFQN

-1479 NIKQPAS
+1479 NIKQPGS

-1494 TGQQAPGVTVVYS
+1494 TGQQAPGVTVAYS

-1516 NSEHNWTLPFGDK
+1516 NTEHNWTLPFGDK

-1624 IASATAVNVLSN
+1624 IASATAVNVLNN

-1644 YRPNSAPNPT
+1644 YRPNPAPNPT

-1811 DTTLALQGKQIDS
+1811 DTTLALQGKQIDN
-1824 AFGALQSGGLTSLD
+1824 AFGALQSGGLMSLD

-1861 KLILDTATQTTHQVS
+1861 KLILDTATQTTHLVS

-1930 GVQQTGEHKV
+1930 GTQQTGEHKV

-1957 STANVGGKSAIGV
+1957 STVNVGGKSAIGV
-1970 GGDLTAQGARL
+1970 GGDLTAQGAQL
-1981 DFGQGGTV
+1981 NFGQGGTV

-2141 ALNAAHDV
+2141 TLNAAHDV

-2187 QQNQSSSVTNNASM
+2187 QQNQSSSVTNNAST
-2201 VGSVDGNLTVNAG
+2201 VGSVDGNLSVNAG

-2236 IVVDSATDTTHQAQQ
+2236 IVIDSATDTSHQAQQ

-2304 AFGGLGAKAL
+2304 AFGGMGAKAL

-2493 VSAAHQSSAG
+2493 VSAAHQSSVG
-2503 GGFTISQ
+2503 GGFSISQ

-2524 DGNYAGVKEQAGIQA
+2524 DGNYAGVNEQAGIQA

-2610 VSGSGG
+2610 VSGAGG

-2624 DSGDQSATTKSAVSV
+2624 DSGDQSATTKSAVSA
-2639 GAINITKPGEQTQ
+2639 GTINITKPGEQTQ
-2652 DVANLNRDATN
+2652 DVASLNRDTTN

-2674 QKMLS
+2674 QKTLS

-2693 TVSQGI
+2693 TVSQAI
-2699 GLYADGKRKDAIDAA
+2699 GLYADNKRDAA
-2714 KAAYERGD
+2714 LKTAQAAYDSGD
-2722 LVAMQS
+2722 LAGA
-2728 YIDQAKSWDEGG
+2728 QAALNEAKGWMEGG
-2740 ASRAGLQATGGA
+2740 ASRAELQGVGGA

-2759 GSVLTAIG
+2759 GSALTAFG
-2767 GAAGAGTSSLL
+2767 GAAGAGASSLL
-2778 AGQAEKISKSVGDMT
+2778 AGQAEKISKSMGDTT

-2815 GSAGAAMASNVELY
+2815 GSAGASMASNVQLY
-2829 NAGNDPQKTDD
+2829 NAGNDSGNQQSNDVFSS
-2840 RATIA
+2840 
-2845 GLQGLLSRT
+2845 LSKKVAQAIVMT
-2854 AAMASDAK
+2854 ADAK
-2862 AGVWNGMVNVAG
+2862 AGVWNGMVNIAG
-2874 VIVNIPNG
+2874 AIVNLPNG
-2882 GPFASP
+2882 GPFASS

-2903 KSGTSIGPDTEF
+2903 KSGTSAGPDAEL

-2926 GKAAVGTDAG
+2926 GKAAVGTDAAT
-2936 ITSADVATVG
+2936 TSADVAAVG
-2946 NGALKNASGD
+2946 NGALKTASGD
-2956 LSAAANSA
+2956 LNAAGNAA
-2964 RNQPYGQGASASQS
+2964 RTQPYGNGASASPS
-2978 PGTQG
+2978 PGTATAG
-2983 ASSGSNISA
+2983 SSG
-2992 SNGSSSPTTIVAS
+2992 G
-3005 NPVDLNAFDRLNV
+3005 D
-3018 VDPAVG
+3018 
-3024 KFRPGEAGAAAE
+3024 
-3036 LENYLGG
+3036 
-3043 TLQRAPQGSSVDFV
+3043 
-3057 FSSGP
+3057 
-3062 NNGKTVD
+3062 
-3069 FMLTPDTVAQAAKI
+3069 LTPPSTP
-3083 NQFFDKNLNNFM
+3083 
-3095 NTLSDHAAAADFVP
+3095 FV
-3109 LDSRFLSEANK
+3109 S
-3120 TLLVKA
+3120 
-3126 IGNLPQKLQA
+3126 
-3136 KIILIK
+3136 